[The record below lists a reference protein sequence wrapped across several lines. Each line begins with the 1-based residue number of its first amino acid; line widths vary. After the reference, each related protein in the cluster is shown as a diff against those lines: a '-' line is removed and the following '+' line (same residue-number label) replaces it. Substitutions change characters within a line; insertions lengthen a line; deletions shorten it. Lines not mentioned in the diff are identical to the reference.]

1 MRKDVLISLLAITG
15 APVAALA
22 DADVVIDKTAWT
34 GDDLTVSEDGSVTVS
49 TGKEVSIEKELAPG
63 KYMLQRATF
72 TDNAKIVAVY
82 KGKEYAPGVAFT
94 IDSDAPAKVKV
105 KVRAVTPGEFKFSG
119 VKFTLI
125 FDFAA
130 PVKELGAQLGEI
142 VSGTSDYFRRTDAWT
157 KGKDGKPSLEMQVA
171 DYASQ
176 LDIIEKG
183 DYEVYVKN
191 HLWQGKNSPELRA
204 LTDGIAALAKVVEK
218 ANDNENAYFSAQN
231 AYEAAEY
238 QFRSF
243 SSTWYTVAEEIRATY
258 QADYNK
264 IQQSINDF
272 KALAREK
279 YDAGEAK
286 ELKTAEFT
294 ENFNRMLNELEANI
308 GVSDAA
314 WINIYAV
321 YQDGLRVF
329 NAAQEEI
336 HTQMP
341 DDGNYADWNE
351 EALNAMRSAWK
362 KVSDLYKTIDADKTK
377 ASELEENFRTL
388 KEAQVVVINATKD
401 EYLAKH
407 VDAEAKKAA
416 ADQLLSAL
424 EDGFQ
429 SLGDD
434 FQYLEKSDDVNQKY
448 ANRVKEIRTA
458 INALKDKVAKDYKA
472 PHNIRTASYD
482 ADRDAIQA
490 KISSLRSDA
499 GAIIQN
505 YENYQKLLKALGT
518 ETGLQ
523 KKLDD
528 AKAAVAKM
536 KPADEKDTYDVAA
549 HFQKTAAG
557 LQKTIDE
564 IKAAVEKSYQEKML
578 TETVR
583 GDFQSQIDAAA
594 MAIGKYQDDATAAL
608 DRYDVVSTA
617 IKDYEAALTTLR
629 GTVGPKTLVVA
640 TPATEV
646 TGKTYGERITKLQTE
661 IDRVAG
667 NFSAAKEKLDADLL
681 AALLAVQLKETI
693 LTDAQALNAAFAN
706 DKVNSDKTAKIE
718 AAKAMYDAASK
729 VVDAIKAD
737 IDKYKGVPY
746 EYYNVTWTEDN
757 LGLKYDELLQ
767 DLNDIEASTNTQKAK
782 IQAVAATKDDI
793 TEDNAVEAMSLLS
806 VIKGDVDAIN
816 DALSAL
822 LGRVDEQKA
831 HVNAENQAYT
841 DFIGNQY
848 YYYPKGAELVSRTL
862 TEAKKAF
869 VIPGE
874 SIDPQIQATT
884 TKLEALKAEAAT
896 ARAKEILQ
904 ESCKDSYDAE
914 GHVVKGITSRLSDLQ
929 LEANALKAMATDS
942 TANYNAYQK
951 LKENFDG
958 QKIDIW
964 NYTYGSGYYA
974 REDYSTHYGFV
985 SAFDAVRTRIN
996 QKTDGT
1002 NADYYRGLLAYP
1014 DGVHFKEREAIK
1026 QAIEDAYKAGKAW
1039 TGTLKYNSYTYKYE
1053 PVLNTEIVRRMTD
1066 LSNVLKMLPKQ
1077 AYNDKTNYYTQVD
1090 EGNKCQTLWDE
1101 VNGLFNA
1108 SDLRP
1113 ETLKPYL
1120 SQLGD
1125 LLKRI
1130 KEQKALVVK
1139 YYAEG
1144 LTTTNNSDVSKAYR
1158 RIETELGGLKAF
1170 IEGNS
1175 EYNAAIAGDN
1185 LTRYNTFCEKVQET
1199 ENKYGEGTAQIAG
1212 YQNISTEELKELVN
1226 VESIIAAQENIYK
1239 YAALIKNLKDDAA
1252 ATYAE
1257 TTSPALWDIAE
1268 ANAKK
1273 AQEYTDQIEAYK
1285 KELDLAVN
1293 TAVRAK
1299 LEEMLANLNDNQLA
1313 PAKEKVASYDKNVRD
1328 NAFANVQEFYDR
1340 VSADDYKKSQ
1350 LLVSNLDNDW
1360 NFFGMVPN
1368 LLVAD
1373 LEQAA
1378 QNEWKALYEGVYVGV
1393 DGTLTEGDDR
1403 YAGAKADN
1411 EKWLAALEG
1420 FAYEGKDDDF
1430 KSYKDCVAKYLTP
1443 ATELAAKAADGT
1455 FTGKIADLQRYIDA
1469 FYAEAGA
1476 VYTSAKA
1483 KADAYDANIK
1493 NFDQLTIDYNT
1504 VTERIKAAQEYY
1516 GAFNVAS
1523 SRIEANIASAF
1534 NQVKRWQ
1541 ADLTRQ
1547 NASQEM
1553 SKRIYGLTIGEDK
1566 QWYDCHSIKILSIDG
1581 IYNAANQAEV
1591 DAIKADIV
1599 AIETQKREALD
1610 NLTGTAADE
1619 VKAYYDEHCKNLAKE
1634 LDDLLKEF
1642 DENATLAEA
1651 KKDAGLLALEKKVAQ
1666 ARMGL
1671 IKLVNAE
1678 LIEGVANSLE
1688 MLVSQAESGYSAV
1701 NITYDGVY
1709 TPVKVEYKSALD
1721 ACREE
1726 LDGVKNLITSYGDEI
1741 VTYKTKVIHL
1751 LNVLIDRMGA
1761 TRMDIIEA
1769 NKPYVAHAKAMENL
1783 QNAYDALVA
1792 EQTRVKELIASYQ
1805 HSSTVLEE
1813 SSYKQVGNEVFV
1825 LERGKSYMENYEK
1838 LFFNV
1843 ASEKAEEVSG
1853 VLEQAAKTLEEGPV
1867 SAILTDSQ
1875 VESYKDGCLYD
1886 AYAKLAVAEVF
1897 GAWYE
1902 TTQVYQSNV
1911 WGARSAMENSFDKS
1925 GTKIYDEDGALREQ
1939 FDNLKLACRNF
1950 DNYLTSENGRIDLIL
1965 PTKDINGNAW
1975 LNPDGS
1981 VAVVKPINYPKDEE
1995 YGVKLVAATSESL
2008 VESMNA
2014 LRTSI
2019 EENTYVLGDV
2029 TEDGVVLTDDYLAVL
2044 NALLDPET
2052 LEGGKVF
2059 AAADVNR
2066 DGKISIADVTLI
2078 AAKVTN
2084 GLWPSLGGSLNAPM
2098 VGSENFTVSAE
2109 DNNGVQRIA
2118 INLENRKDYVAC
2130 QMDIVLPAGMTVV
2143 GESVGNRANG
2153 HALYSKDINGVHRV
2167 VISTIENNSF
2177 PNGSAILYLDVQG
2190 GSIDKV
2196 ALDNVIF
2203 AEANGRE
2210 TTITGNDATGINGM
2224 ETEGSLKQKIYT
2236 VGGQLLDKVKQGI
2249 NIVRNAN
2256 GKTQK
2261 VTGK

>member
-142 VSGTSDYFRRTDAWT
+142 VSGTSDYFRTTDAWT

-191 HLWQGKNSPELRA
+191 HLWQGEKSPELRA
-204 LTDGIAALAKVVEK
+204 LTDGIGALADVVEK
-218 ANDNENAYFSAQN
+218 ANVNENSYKSALDAYTDAKR
-231 AYEAAEY
+231 
-238 QFRSF
+238 QFDGF
-243 SSTWYTVAEEIRATY
+243 YWTWYYTDKAMKETY
-258 QADYNK
+258 QADYDK
-264 IQQSINDF
+264 IKKDIEDF
-272 KALAREK
+272 GTLAMQK
-279 YDAGEAK
+279 YNAGAAN
-286 ELKTAEFT
+286 ELKTDEFT
-294 ENFNRMLNELEANI
+294 ENFSWQFNKLKANI
-308 GVSDAA
+308 GTSGNA
-314 WINIYAV
+314 WLNISAT
-321 YQDGLRVF
+321 YQDGLSSF

-341 DDGNYADWNE
+341 DDGNYADWNA

-377 ASELEENFRTL
+377 ASELKENFRTL

-407 VDAEAKKAA
+407 ADAEAKKDA
-416 ADQLLSAL
+416 ADQLLADL
-424 EDGFQ
+424 E
-429 SLGDD
+429 DD
-434 FQYLEKSDDVNQKY
+434 FQYLEESDDVNQKY

-458 INALKDKVAKDYKA
+458 INALKGKVDKDYKA
-472 PHNIRTASYD
+472 PHNIRTANYD

-557 LQKTIDE
+557 LQKTIDQ
-564 IKAAVEKSYQEKML
+564 IKAAVEKGYQEKTL

-594 MAIGKYQDDATAAL
+594 MAVVKYQDDATAAMA
-608 DRYDVVSTA
+608 RYDVVNTA
-617 IKDYEAALTTLR
+617 IKDYKDALATLR
-629 GTVGPKTLVVA
+629 ATVGTKTLVVA

-667 NFSAAKEKLDADLL
+667 NFSAAKEKLDAEHL

-693 LTDAQALNAAFAN
+693 LTDAQALNDAFAN

-718 AAKAMYDAASK
+718 AAKAMYDAASEI
-729 VVDAIKAD
+729 VDAIKAD

-816 DALSAL
+816 DALSDL
-822 LGRVDEQKA
+822 LTRVDAQKD
-831 HVNAENQAYT
+831 HVNAEKQAYT

-862 TEAKKAF
+862 KEAKDAF

-884 TKLEALKAEAAT
+884 TKLDALKAEAAT

-914 GHVVKGITSRLSDLQ
+914 GHVVKGITSRLNDLQ
-929 LEANALKAMATDS
+929 QEANALKKLATDS
-942 TANYNAYQK
+942 TANYDAYQE
-951 LKENFDG
+951 LKRNIAEQG
-958 QKIDIW
+958 IMIW
-964 NYTYGSGYYA
+964 CGYDYYG
-974 REDYSTHYGFV
+974 RDKMDYCYGFAN
-985 SAFDAVRTRIN
+985 AFNAAWKYVNRF
-996 QKTDGT
+996 TDGT
-1002 NADYYRGLLAYP
+1002 NAAYYLGLLSYP
-1014 DGVHFKEREAIK
+1014 DGVHFKEREAIR

-1053 PVLNTEIVRRMTD
+1053 PVLNTGIVRRMTD
-1066 LSNVLKMLPKQ
+1066 LSNVLQMLPKQ
-1077 AYNDKTNYYTQVD
+1077 AYNDHTNYITQVD
-1090 EGNKCQTLWDE
+1090 ELNKRQALWDE

-1130 KEQKALVVK
+1130 KEQKALVEK

-1144 LTTTNNSDVSKAYR
+1144 LTTTNNVTVSEAYR
-1158 RIETELGGLKAF
+1158 RIKIELDGLKAF

-1239 YAALIKNLKDDAA
+1239 YAVLIKNLKDDAA
-1252 ATYAE
+1252 DTYAE

-1285 KELDLAVN
+1285 KDLDLAVN

-1360 NFFGMVPN
+1360 SFFGMVPN

-1378 QNEWKALYEGVYVGV
+1378 QNEWKVLYEGVYVGV

-1420 FAYEGKDDDF
+1420 FAYEGKDDDL
-1430 KSYKDCVAKYLTP
+1430 KSYKDRVAKYLTP

-1455 FTGKIADLQRYIDA
+1455 FTGKIADLQRYINA

-1476 VYTSAKA
+1476 VYISAKA

-1504 VTERIKAAQEYY
+1504 VTERIKAAQDYY

-1553 SKRIYGLTIGEDK
+1553 SKRVYGLTIGEDK

-1581 IYNAANQAEV
+1581 IYNAANLAEV

-1642 DENATLAEA
+1642 AENATPAEA

-1678 LIEGVANSLE
+1678 LIDGVASSLGT
-1688 MLVSQAESGYSAV
+1688 LVSQAELTYSNV
-1701 NITYDGVY
+1701 NKTYDQVY
-1709 TPVKVEYKSALD
+1709 APVKVEYKSALD

-1751 LNVLIDRMGA
+1751 LNGLIDRMGA

-1769 NKPYVAHAKAMENL
+1769 NKPYVAHAKAMKDL

-1805 HSSTVLEE
+1805 HASRE
-1813 SSYKQVGNEVFV
+1813 VGYPEWQGLGEMFCF
-1825 LERGKSYMENYEK
+1825 EIGKSYMENYEK
-1838 LFFNV
+1838 MFFNV

-1867 SAILTDSQ
+1867 SAILSDSQ

-1886 AYAKLAVAEVF
+1886 AYAKLATVEAF
-1897 GAWYE
+1897 GAWKE
-1902 TTQVYQSNV
+1902 TQSVYQSNV
-1911 WGARSAMENSFDKS
+1911 CTARNDMENSFNKS
-1925 GTKIYDEDGALREQ
+1925 GTNIYDEDNSLWEQ
-1939 FDNLKLACRNF
+1939 FENLERAYQRF
-1950 DNYLTSENGRIDLIL
+1950 DSYLDFVDIYRIL

-1975 LNPDGS
+1975 LNPDGTE
-1981 VAVVKPINYPKDEE
+1981 AWQKEINYSKDEE

-2014 LRTSI
+2014 LRASV
-2019 EENTYVLGDV
+2019 EENTYVLGDI
-2029 TEDGVVLTDDYLAVL
+2029 TEDGIVLTDDYLAVL

-2066 DGKISIADVTLI
+2066 DGKISVADVTLI

-2084 GLWPSLGGSLNAPM
+2084 GIWPSLGGYLNAPM
-2098 VGSENFTVSAE
+2098 LGSENLTVSAE

-2130 QMDIVLPAGMTVV
+2130 QMDIILPAGMTVV

-2153 HALYSKDINGVHRV
+2153 HALYSKDIDGVHRV
-2167 VISTIENNSF
+2167 VISTIENNCF
-2177 PNGSAILYLDVQG
+2177 TNGSAILYLDVQG

-2196 ALDNVIF
+2196 ALDKVIF

-2224 ETEGSLKQKIYT
+2224 EAEGSLKQKIYT

>member
-191 HLWQGKNSPELRA
+191 HLWQGKNSPEFRA

-424 EDGFQ
+424 ED
-429 SLGDD
+429 D

-536 KPADEKDTYDVAA
+536 KPAAEGDTYDMAA
-549 HFQKTAAG
+549 HFQKTAAD

-564 IKAAVEKSYQEKML
+564 IKAAVEKGYQEKTL

-594 MAIGKYQDDATAAL
+594 MAVVKYQDDATAAMA
-608 DRYDVVSTA
+608 RYDVVNTA
-617 IKDYEAALTTLR
+617 IKDYKDALATLR
-629 GTVGPKTLVVA
+629 ATVGTKTLVVA

-667 NFSAAKEKLDADLL
+667 DFSAAKKKLDADLL
-681 AALLAVQLKETI
+681 AALLTVKLKETI
-693 LTDAQALNAAFAN
+693 LTDAQALNDAFAN

-737 IDKYKGVPY
+737 IDEYKGVPY

-767 DLNDIEASTNTQKAK
+767 DLNEIEANANTQKAK
-782 IQAVAATKDDI
+782 IQAVAATEDDI

-816 DALSAL
+816 DALSEL
-822 LGRVDEQKA
+822 LTRVNAQKA
-831 HVNAENQAYT
+831 HVNAEKQAYT

-862 TEAKKAF
+862 TEAKNAF
-869 VIPGE
+869 KIPGE

-884 TKLEALKAEAAT
+884 NKLEALKAEAAT

-914 GHVVKGITSRLSDLQ
+914 GHVVKGITSRLNDLQ
-929 LEANALKAMATDS
+929 LEANALKALAIDS
-942 TANYNAYQK
+942 TANYDAYQK
-951 LKENFDG
+951 LKDNFVG
-958 QKIDIW
+958 QRIDIW
-964 NYTYGSGYYA
+964 NYSSWG
-974 REDYSTHYGFV
+974 RDYTTTHYGFAN
-985 SAFDAVRTRIN
+985 AFDAVRTRIN
-996 QKTDGT
+996 QKTNGT
-1002 NADYYRGLLAYP
+1002 NAAYYLSLLAYP
-1014 DGVHFKEREAIK
+1014 DGVHFKER
-1026 QAIEDAYKAGKAW
+1026 QAIEQAIEAAYKAGKAW
-1039 TGTLKYNSYTYKYE
+1039 TGSFKYNYNTYKNE
-1053 PVLNTEIVRRMTD
+1053 PELNTGIARRMTD

-1077 AYNDKTNYYTQVD
+1077 AYNDYTNNSTQVD
-1090 EGNKCQTLWDE
+1090 EGNKCQALWDE

-1120 SQLGD
+1120 SKLGD

-1130 KEQKALVVK
+1130 KEQKALVEK
-1139 YYAEG
+1139 YYAEA
-1144 LTTTNNSDVSKAYR
+1144 LTTTNNSMVSEAYR
-1158 RIETELGGLKAF
+1158 SIKFELDGLKAF

-1175 EYNAAIAGDN
+1175 EYNGAIAGDN
-1185 LTRYNTFCEKVQET
+1185 LARYNTFCTKVQET
-1199 ENKYGEGTAQIAG
+1199 EDKYGEGTAQIAG

-1239 YAALIKNLKDDAA
+1239 YAALIKNLKDKAA
-1252 ATYAE
+1252 HTYAE
-1257 TTSPALWDIAE
+1257 TTSPALWDIKE
-1268 ANAKK
+1268 DNAAK
-1273 AQEYTDQIEAYK
+1273 AMEYTDQIEAYK
-1285 KELDLAVN
+1285 KDLDLAVN

-1313 PAKEKVASYDKNVRD
+1313 PAKEKVAGFDKNVRD

-1350 LLVSNLDNDW
+1350 LLVSNLDDDW
-1360 NFFGMVPN
+1360 SFFGMVPN

-1420 FAYEGKDDDF
+1420 FAYEGKGDDL

-1455 FTGKIADLQRYIDA
+1455 FTGKIADLQRYINA

-1504 VTERIKAAQEYY
+1504 VTERIKAAQDYY

-1523 SRIEANIASAF
+1523 SRIEANIASTF
-1534 NQVKRWQ
+1534 DQVKRWQ

-1553 SKRIYGLTIGEDK
+1553 SKRVYGLIIGEDK

-1581 IYNAANQAEV
+1581 IYNAANLAEV

-1610 NLTGTAADE
+1610 NLTGAAADE

-1642 DENATLAEA
+1642 DENATPAEA

-1678 LIEGVANSLE
+1678 LIDGVASSLGT
-1688 MLVSQAESGYSAV
+1688 LVSQAETTYSSV
-1701 NITYDGVY
+1701 NTTYEQVY
-1709 TPVKVEYKSALD
+1709 APVKVEYKSALD

-1769 NKPYVAHAKAMENL
+1769 NKPYVAHAKAMKDL
-1783 QNAYDALVA
+1783 QDAYDALVA

-1813 SSYKQVGNEVFV
+1813 SSWKQVGNEVFV
-1825 LERGKSYMENYEK
+1825 FESGKSYMENYEK

-1875 VESYKDGCLYD
+1875 VESYKDGSLKD
-1886 AYAKLAVAEVF
+1886 AYAKLETVEVL

-1902 TTQVYQSNV
+1902 TKQVYQFNV
-1911 WGARSAMENSFDKS
+1911 LSALYDMDKSFNKS

-1939 FDNLKLACRNF
+1939 FDNLKLARQNF
-1950 DNYLTSENGRIDLIL
+1950 DNYLAFGEMGQIDLIL

-1981 VAVVKPINYPKDEE
+1981 VAAVKPINYPKDEE

-2014 LRTSI
+2014 LRASV

-2098 VGSENFTVSAE
+2098 VGSENLTVSAE

-2130 QMDIVLPAGMTVV
+2130 QMDIILPAGMTVV

-2153 HALYSKDINGVHRV
+2153 HALYSKDIDGVHRV

-2177 PNGSAILYLDVQG
+2177 TNGSAILYLDVQG
-2190 GSIDKV
+2190 GCIDKV
-2196 ALDNVIF
+2196 ALDKVIF

-2210 TTITGNDATGINGM
+2210 TYITGSDATGISGM
-2224 ETEGSLKQKIYT
+2224 EAEGSLKQKIYT

>member
-341 DDGNYADWNE
+341 DDGNYADWNA
-351 EALNAMRSAWK
+351 EALNAMRLAWK
-362 KVSDLYKTIDADKTK
+362 EVSDLYKTIDADKTK
-377 ASELEENFRTL
+377 ASKLEENFRTL
-388 KEAQVVVINATKD
+388 KEAQVDSINATKG
-401 EYLAKH
+401 EYLAMH
-407 VDAEAKKAA
+407 ADAEAKKRA
-416 ADQLLSAL
+416 ADQLLADL
-424 EDGFQ
+424 E
-429 SLGDD
+429 DD
-434 FQYLEKSDDVNQKY
+434 FQYLEKSEDVNLKY

-523 KKLDD
+523 KQLDD

-536 KPADEKDTYDVAA
+536 KPAAEGDTYDMAA

-564 IKAAVEKSYQEKML
+564 IKAAVEKGYQEKTL

-594 MAIGKYQDDATAAL
+594 MAVVKYQDDATAAMA
-608 DRYDVVSTA
+608 RYDVVNTA
-617 IKDYEAALTTLR
+617 IKDYKDALATLR
-629 GTVGPKTLVVA
+629 ATVGTKTLVVA

-693 LTDAQALNAAFAN
+693 LTDAQALNDAFAN

-737 IDKYKGVPY
+737 IDEYKGVPY

-767 DLNDIEASTNTQKAK
+767 DLNEIEANANTQKAK
-782 IQAVAATKDDI
+782 IQAVAATEDDI

-816 DALSAL
+816 DALSEL
-822 LGRVDEQKA
+822 LTRVNAQKA
-831 HVNAENQAYT
+831 HVNAEKQAYT
-841 DFIGNQY
+841 DLIGNQY

-862 TEAKKAF
+862 TEAKNAF

-914 GHVVKGITSRLSDLQ
+914 GHVVKGITSRLNDLQ
-929 LEANALKAMATDS
+929 LEANALKALAIDS
-942 TANYNAYQK
+942 TANYDAYQK
-951 LKENFDG
+951 LKDNFVG
-958 QKIDIW
+958 QRIDIW
-964 NYTYGSGYYA
+964 NYSSWG
-974 REDYSTHYGFV
+974 RDYTTTHYGFAN
-985 SAFDAVRTRIN
+985 AFDAVRTRIN
-996 QKTDGT
+996 QKTNGT
-1002 NADYYRGLLAYP
+1002 NAAYYLSLLAYP
-1014 DGVHFKEREAIK
+1014 DGVHFKER
-1026 QAIEDAYKAGKAW
+1026 QAIEQAIEAAYKAGKAW
-1039 TGTLKYNSYTYKYE
+1039 TGSFKYNYNTYKNE
-1053 PVLNTEIVRRMTD
+1053 PELNTGIARRMTD

-1077 AYNDKTNYYTQVD
+1077 AYNDYTNNSTQVD
-1090 EGNKCQTLWDE
+1090 EGNKCQALWDE

-1120 SQLGD
+1120 SKLGD

-1130 KEQKALVVK
+1130 KEQKALVEK

-1144 LTTTNNSDVSKAYR
+1144 LTTTNHKTVSEAYR
-1158 RIETELGGLKAF
+1158 SIKIELDGLKAF
-1170 IEGNS
+1170 IEGNGD
-1175 EYNAAIAGDN
+1175 YNAVIAGDN
-1185 LTRYNTFCEKVQET
+1185 LIRYNTFCAKVQET
-1199 ENKYGEGTAQIAG
+1199 EDKYGEGTAQIAG

-1239 YAALIKNLKDDAA
+1239 YAALIKNLKDKAA
-1252 ATYAE
+1252 DTYAE
-1257 TTSPALWDIAE
+1257 TTSPALWDIDE
-1268 ANAKK
+1268 DNAAK
-1273 AQEYTDQIEAYK
+1273 AMEYTDQIEAYK
-1285 KELDLAVN
+1285 KDLDLAVN

-1299 LEEMLANLNDNQLA
+1299 LEEMLANLNNNQLA
-1313 PAKEKVASYDKNVRD
+1313 PAKEKVAGFDKNVRD

-1350 LLVSNLDNDW
+1350 LLVSNLDADW

-1420 FAYEGKDDDF
+1420 FAYEGKDDDL

-1469 FYAEAGA
+1469 FYTEAGA

-1553 SKRIYGLTIGEDK
+1553 SKRVYGLTIGEDK
-1566 QWYDCHSIKILSIDG
+1566 QWYDCHSINILSIDG
-1581 IYNAANQAEV
+1581 IYNAANLAEV

-1642 DENATLAEA
+1642 VENATPAEA

-1671 IKLVNAE
+1671 IKLVNTE

-1688 MLVSQAESGYSAV
+1688 MLVSQAESSYSNV

-1769 NKPYVAHAKAMENL
+1769 NKPYVAHAKAMKDL

-1805 HSSTVLEE
+1805 HAS
-1813 SSYKQVGNEVFV
+1813 EVREYSDWEGLGEMFYF
-1825 LERGKSYMENYEK
+1825 EGGKSYMENYEK
-1838 LFFNV
+1838 QFFNE
-1843 ASEKAEEVSG
+1843 ASEKAEVVSD

-1886 AYAKLAVAEVF
+1886 AYAKLATVEAF
-1897 GAWYE
+1897 GAWKE
-1902 TTQVYQSNV
+1902 TQSVYQSNV
-1911 WGARSAMENSFDKS
+1911 LSARDAMEKSFNKS
-1925 GTKIYDEDGALREQ
+1925 GTNIYDEDNTLWEQ
-1939 FDNLKLACRNF
+1939 FNNLERACQNF
-1950 DNYLTSENGRIDLIL
+1950 DNYRNFVDIYRIL

-1981 VAVVKPINYPKDEE
+1981 EARQKEINYSKDEE

-2029 TEDGVVLTDDYLAVL
+2029 TEDGVVLTDDYLTVL
-2044 NALLDPET
+2044 NAVLDPET

-2098 VGSENFTVSAE
+2098 VGSENLTVSAE

-2153 HALYSKDINGVHRV
+2153 HALYSKDIDGVHRV

-2177 PNGSAILYLDVQG
+2177 TNGSAILYLDVQG

-2196 ALDNVIF
+2196 ALDKVIF

>member
-22 DADVVIDKTAWT
+22 DADVVIDKTAWS

-82 KGKEYAPGVAFT
+82 KGKEYAPEVAFT
-94 IDSDAPAKVKV
+94 IEGDAPAKVRV

-183 DYEVYVKN
+183 DYDVYVKN

-204 LTDGIAALAKVVEK
+204 LAEGIGALAKVVEK

-424 EDGFQ
+424 ED
-429 SLGDD
+429 D

-490 KISSLRSDA
+490 KINSLRSDA

-536 KPADEKDTYDVAA
+536 KPAAEGDTYDMAA

-564 IKAAVEKSYQEKML
+564 IKAAVEKGYQEKTL

-594 MAIGKYQDDATAAL
+594 MAVGKYQDDATAAMA
-608 DRYDVVSTA
+608 RYDVVNTA
-617 IKDYEAALTTLR
+617 IKDYKGALATLR
-629 GTVGPKTLVVA
+629 ATVGTKTLVVA

-646 TGKTYGERITKLQTE
+646 TGKTYGERITQLQTE

-737 IDKYKGVPY
+737 IDEYKGVPY

-767 DLNDIEASTNTQKAK
+767 DLNDIEANANTQKAK
-782 IQAVAATKDDI
+782 IQAVAATEDDI

-816 DALSAL
+816 DALSEL
-822 LGRVDEQKA
+822 LTRVNAQKA
-831 HVNAENQAYT
+831 HVNAEKQAYT

-862 TEAKKAF
+862 TEAKNAF

-914 GHVVKGITSRLSDLQ
+914 GHVVKGITSRLNDLQ

-951 LKENFDG
+951 LKDNFVG
-958 QKIDIW
+958 QRIDIW
-964 NYTYGSGYYA
+964 NYSSWG
-974 REDYSTHYGFV
+974 RDYTTTHYGFAN
-985 SAFDAVRTRIN
+985 AFDAVRTRIN
-996 QKTDGT
+996 QKTNGT
-1002 NADYYRGLLAYP
+1002 NAAYYLSLLAYP
-1014 DGVHFKEREAIK
+1014 DGVHFKER
-1026 QAIEDAYKAGKAW
+1026 QAIEQAIEAAYKAGKAW
-1039 TGTLKYNSYTYKYE
+1039 TGSFKYNYNTYKNE
-1053 PVLNTEIVRRMTD
+1053 PELNTGIARRMTD

-1077 AYNDKTNYYTQVD
+1077 AYNDYTNNSTQVD
-1090 EGNKCQTLWDE
+1090 EGNKCQALWDE

-1120 SQLGD
+1120 SKLGD

-1130 KEQKALVVK
+1130 KEQKTLVEK

-1144 LTTTNNSDVSKAYR
+1144 LTTTNHKTVSEAYR
-1158 RIETELGGLKAF
+1158 SIKLKLDELKAF

-1175 EYNAAIAGDN
+1175 EYNGAIAGDN
-1185 LTRYNTFCEKVQET
+1185 LTRYNTFCAKVQET
-1199 ENKYGEGTAQIAG
+1199 EDKYGEGTAQIAG

-1239 YAALIKNLKDDAA
+1239 YAVLIKDLKDEAA
-1252 ATYAE
+1252 ATYAN
-1257 TTSPALWDIAE
+1257 TTSPALWDIEE

-1273 AQEYTDQIEAYK
+1273 AQKYTDQIEAYK

-1293 TAVRAK
+1293 TAVRVK

-1313 PAKEKVASYDKNVRD
+1313 PAKEKVAGFDKNVRD
-1328 NAFANVQEFYDR
+1328 NAFSNVQEFYDR

-1420 FAYEGKDDDF
+1420 FAYEGKDDDL

-1455 FTGKIADLQRYIDA
+1455 FTGKIADLQRYINA

-1504 VTERIKAAQEYY
+1504 VTERIKTAQEYY

-1553 SKRIYGLTIGEDK
+1553 SKRVYGLIIGEDK

-1642 DENATLAEA
+1642 DENATPAEA

-1688 MLVSQAESGYSAV
+1688 MLVSQAESSYSNV

-1721 ACREE
+1721 ACRNE

-1769 NKPYVAHAKAMENL
+1769 NKPYVAHAKAMKDL
-1783 QNAYDALVA
+1783 QDAYDALVA

-1805 HSSTVLEE
+1805 HSSNVLEE
-1813 SSYKQVGNEVFV
+1813 SSWKQVGNEVFV
-1825 LERGKSYMENYEK
+1825 FERGKSYMENYEK

-1875 VESYKDGCLYD
+1875 VESYKDGSLKD
-1886 AYAKLAVAEVF
+1886 AYAKLETVEVL

-1902 TTQVYQSNV
+1902 TKQVYQFNV
-1911 WGARSAMENSFDKS
+1911 LSALYDMEKSFYKS

-1939 FDNLKLACRNF
+1939 FDNLKLAQQNF
-1950 DNYLTSENGRIDLIL
+1950 DNYLAFGEMGQIDLIL

-1981 VAVVKPINYPKDEE
+1981 VAAVKPINYPKDEE

-2044 NALLDPET
+2044 NALLDSET

-2098 VGSENFTVSAE
+2098 VGSENLTVSAE

-2130 QMDIVLPAGMTVV
+2130 QMDIILPAGMTVV

-2153 HALYSKDINGVHRV
+2153 HALYSKDIDGVHRV
-2167 VISTIENNSF
+2167 VISTIENNCF
-2177 PNGSAILYLDVQG
+2177 TNGSAILYLDVQG

-2196 ALDNVIF
+2196 ALDKVIF

-2210 TTITGNDATGINGM
+2210 TYITGSDATGINGM
-2224 ETEGSLKQKIYT
+2224 EAEGSLKQKIYT

>member
-22 DADVVIDKTAWT
+22 DADVVIDKTAWS

-82 KGKEYAPGVAFT
+82 KGKEYAPEVAFT
-94 IDSDAPAKVKV
+94 IEGDAPAKVRV

-183 DYEVYVKN
+183 DYDVYVKN

-204 LTDGIAALAKVVEK
+204 LAEGIGALAKVVEK

-279 YDAGEAK
+279 FDAGEAK

-424 EDGFQ
+424 ED
-429 SLGDD
+429 D

-490 KISSLRSDA
+490 KINSLRSDA

-536 KPADEKDTYDVAA
+536 KPAAEGDTYDMAA

-564 IKAAVEKSYQEKML
+564 IKAAVEKGYQEKTL

-594 MAIGKYQDDATAAL
+594 MAVGKYQDDATAAMA
-608 DRYDVVSTA
+608 RYDVMNTA
-617 IKDYEAALTTLR
+617 IKDYKGALATLR
-629 GTVGPKTLVVA
+629 ATVGTKTLVVA

-646 TGKTYGERITKLQTE
+646 TGKTYGERITQLQTE

-737 IDKYKGVPY
+737 IDEYKGVPY

-767 DLNDIEASTNTQKAK
+767 DLNDIEANANTQKAK
-782 IQAVAATKDDI
+782 IQAVAATEDDI

-816 DALSAL
+816 DALSEL
-822 LGRVDEQKA
+822 LTRVNAQKA
-831 HVNAENQAYT
+831 HVNAEKQAYT

-848 YYYPKGAELVSRTL
+848 YDYPKGAELVSRTL
-862 TEAKKAF
+862 TEAKNAF

-914 GHVVKGITSRLSDLQ
+914 GHVVKGITSRLNDLQ
-929 LEANALKAMATDS
+929 LEANALKALAIDS
-942 TANYNAYQK
+942 TANYDAYQK
-951 LKENFDG
+951 LKDNFVG
-958 QKIDIW
+958 QRIDIW
-964 NYTYGSGYYA
+964 NYSSWG
-974 REDYSTHYGFV
+974 RDYTTTHYGFAN
-985 SAFDAVRTRIN
+985 AFDAVRTRIN
-996 QKTDGT
+996 QKTNGT
-1002 NADYYRGLLAYP
+1002 NAAYYLSLLAYP
-1014 DGVHFKEREAIK
+1014 DGVHFKER
-1026 QAIEDAYKAGKAW
+1026 QAIEQAIEAAYKAGKAW
-1039 TGTLKYNSYTYKYE
+1039 TGSFKYNYNTDKNE
-1053 PVLNTEIVRRMTD
+1053 PELNTGIARRMTD

-1077 AYNDKTNYYTQVD
+1077 AYNDYTNNSTQVD
-1090 EGNKCQTLWDE
+1090 EGNKCQALWDE

-1120 SQLGD
+1120 SKLGD

-1130 KEQKALVVK
+1130 KEQKTLVEK

-1144 LTTTNNSDVSKAYR
+1144 LTTTNHKTVSEAYR
-1158 RIETELGGLKAF
+1158 SIKLKLDELKAF

-1175 EYNAAIAGDN
+1175 EYNGAIAGDN
-1185 LTRYNTFCEKVQET
+1185 LTRYNTFCAKVQET
-1199 ENKYGEGTAQIAG
+1199 EDKYGEGTAQIAG

-1239 YAALIKNLKDDAA
+1239 YAVLIKDLKDEAA
-1252 ATYAE
+1252 ATYAN
-1257 TTSPALWDIAE
+1257 TTSPALWDIEE

-1273 AQEYTDQIEAYK
+1273 AQKYTDQIEAYK

-1293 TAVRAK
+1293 TAVRVK

-1313 PAKEKVASYDKNVRD
+1313 PAKEKVAGFDKNVRD

-1420 FAYEGKDDDF
+1420 FAYEGKDDDL

-1455 FTGKIADLQRYIDA
+1455 FTGKIADLQRYINA

-1504 VTERIKAAQEYY
+1504 VTERIKTAQEYY

-1553 SKRIYGLTIGEDK
+1553 SKRVYGLIIGEDK

-1642 DENATLAEA
+1642 DENATPAEA

-1688 MLVSQAESGYSAV
+1688 MLVSQAESSYSNV

-1721 ACREE
+1721 ACRNE

-1769 NKPYVAHAKAMENL
+1769 NKPYVAHAKAMKDL
-1783 QNAYDALVA
+1783 QDAYDALVA

-1813 SSYKQVGNEVFV
+1813 SSWKQVGNEVFV
-1825 LERGKSYMENYEK
+1825 FERGKSYMENYEK

-1875 VESYKDGCLYD
+1875 VESYKDGSLKD
-1886 AYAKLAVAEVF
+1886 AYAKLETVEVL

-1902 TTQVYQSNV
+1902 TKQVYQFNV
-1911 WGARSAMENSFDKS
+1911 LSALYDMEKSFYKS

-1939 FDNLKLACRNF
+1939 FDNLKLAQQNF
-1950 DNYLTSENGRIDLIL
+1950 DNYLAFGEMGQIDLIL

-1981 VAVVKPINYPKDEE
+1981 VAAVKPINYPKDEE

-2044 NALLDPET
+2044 NALLDSET

-2098 VGSENFTVSAE
+2098 VGSENLTVSAE

-2153 HALYSKDINGVHRV
+2153 HALYSKDIDGVHRV
-2167 VISTIENNSF
+2167 VISTIENNCF
-2177 PNGSAILYLDVQG
+2177 TNGSAILYLDVQG

-2196 ALDNVIF
+2196 ALDKVIF

-2210 TTITGNDATGINGM
+2210 TYITGSDATGINGM
-2224 ETEGSLKQKIYT
+2224 EAEGSLKQKIYT

>member
-63 KYMLQRATF
+63 KYMLQPATF

-94 IDSDAPAKVKV
+94 IDGAAPAKVKV

-119 VKFTLI
+119 VKFTLL

-130 PVKELGAQLGEI
+130 PVKELSAQLGEI
-142 VSGTSDYFRRTDAWT
+142 VSGTSEYFRTTDAWK
-157 KGKDGKPSLEMQVA
+157 KGNDEKPSLEMQVA

-191 HLWQGKNSPELRA
+191 HLWQGEKSPELRA
-204 LTDGIAALAKVVEK
+204 LTDGIGALADVVEK
-218 ANDNENAYFSAQN
+218 ANVNENSYKSALDAYTDAKR
-231 AYEAAEY
+231 
-238 QFRSF
+238 QFDGF
-243 SSTWYTVAEEIRATY
+243 YWTWYYTDKAMKETY
-258 QADYNK
+258 QADYDK
-264 IQQSINDF
+264 IKKDIEDF
-272 KALAREK
+272 GTLAKQK
-279 YDAGEAK
+279 YDAGAAK

-294 ENFNRMLNELEANI
+294 ENFNRQFNTLKANI
-308 GVSDAA
+308 GTSGNA
-314 WINIYAV
+314 WLNISAT
-321 YQDGLRVF
+321 YQDGLRSF

-341 DDGNYADWNE
+341 DDGYYADWNA
-351 EALNAMRSAWK
+351 EALDAMRKEWK

-377 ASELEENFRTL
+377 ASEQEEYFRTL
-388 KEAQVVVINATKD
+388 TEAQVADINATKD
-401 EYLAKH
+401 KYLAKH
-407 VDAEAKKAA
+407 ADAEAKKRA
-416 ADQLLSAL
+416 ADQLLAAL
-424 EDGFQ
+424 E
-429 SLGDD
+429 DD

-458 INALKDKVAKDYKA
+458 INALKDKVDKDYKA
-472 PHNIRTASYD
+472 PHNIRTASYA

-490 KISSLRSDA
+490 KINSLRSDA

-536 KPADEKDTYDVAA
+536 KPAAEKDTYDVAA

-564 IKAAVEKSYQEKML
+564 IKAAVEKSYQEKTL

-594 MAIGKYQDDATAAL
+594 MAVVKYQNDATAAL
-608 DRYDVVSTA
+608 DRYNVVNTA
-617 IKDYEAALTTLR
+617 IKDYKAALATLCV
-629 GTVGPKTLVVA
+629 TVGPKTLVVA

-646 TGKTYGERITKLQTE
+646 TGKTYGERIAKLQTE

-667 NFSAAKEKLDADLL
+667 NFSAAKEKLDAEHL

-693 LTDAQALNAAFAN
+693 LTDAQALNAAFAK

-718 AAKAMYDAASK
+718 AAKAMYDAASEI
-729 VVDAIKAD
+729 VDAIKAD

-782 IQAVAATKDDI
+782 IQAVAATKDNI

-816 DALSAL
+816 DALSEL
-822 LGRVDEQKA
+822 LTRVNAQKD
-831 HVNAENQAYT
+831 HVNAEKQAYT
-841 DFIGNQY
+841 NFIGNQSY
-848 YYYPKGAELVSRTL
+848 YYATGAELVSRTL
-862 TEAKKAF
+862 TEAKNAF

-896 ARAKEILQ
+896 ARANEILQ

-914 GHVVKGITSRLSDLQ
+914 GHVVKGITSRLNDLQ
-929 LEANALKAMATDS
+929 REAEALKEMATDS
-942 TANYNAYQK
+942 TANYNAYQE
-951 LKENFDG
+951 LKRNIAEQGIMIWRGYDYYGRDYMEYFDG
-958 QKIDIW
+958 FA
-964 NYTYGSGYYA
+964 N
-974 REDYSTHYGFV
+974 
-985 SAFDAVRTRIN
+985 AFDAARKYVN
-996 QKTDGT
+996 QFTDRT
-1002 NADYYRGLLAYP
+1002 NAAYYLGLIANP
-1014 DGVHFKEREAIK
+1014 DGVHYKECKSIE

-1039 TGTLKYNSYTYKYE
+1039 TGDLKYNSYTYKFE
-1053 PVLNTEIVRRMTD
+1053 PVLNTGIVRRMTD
-1066 LSNVLKMLPKQ
+1066 LSNVLQMLPKQ
-1077 AYNDKTNYYTQVD
+1077 AYNDHTNYKTQVD
-1090 EGNKCQTLWDE
+1090 ELNKRQALWDE

-1120 SQLGD
+1120 SKLGD

-1130 KEQKALVVK
+1130 KEQKALVEK

-1144 LTTTNNSDVSKAYR
+1144 LTTTNNSMVSEAYR
-1158 RIETELGGLKAF
+1158 SIKLELDGLKAF

-1175 EYNAAIAGDN
+1175 EYNAVIAGDN
-1185 LTRYNTFCEKVQET
+1185 LTRYNTFCAKVQET
-1199 ENKYGEGTAQIAG
+1199 EDKYGEGTAQIAG

-1252 ATYAE
+1252 STYAE

-1313 PAKEKVASYDKNVRD
+1313 PAKEKVAGFDKNVRD

-1350 LLVSNLDNDW
+1350 LLVSNLDADW
-1360 NFFGMVPN
+1360 SFFGMVSN

-1455 FTGKIADLQRYIDA
+1455 FTGKIADLQRYINA

-1504 VTERIKAAQEYY
+1504 VTERIKAAQDYY

-1523 SRIEANIASAF
+1523 SRIEANIASTF
-1534 NQVKRWQ
+1534 DQVKRWQ

-1642 DENATLAEA
+1642 DENATPAEA

-1678 LIEGVANSLE
+1678 LIEGVASSLE
-1688 MLVSQAESGYSAV
+1688 MLVSQAELSYSDV

-1721 ACREE
+1721 ACRNE
-1726 LDGVKNLITSYGDEI
+1726 LDGVKNLIISYGDEI

-1761 TRMDIIEA
+1761 TRTDIMEA
-1769 NKPYVAHAKAMENL
+1769 NKPYVAHAKAMKDL

-1805 HSSTVLEE
+1805 HAS
-1813 SSYKQVGNEVFV
+1813 EVREYSDWEGLGEMFYF
-1825 LERGKSYMENYEK
+1825 EGGKSYMENYEK
-1838 LFFNV
+1838 QFFNE
-1843 ASEKAEEVSG
+1843 ASEKAEVVSD

-1867 SAILTDSQ
+1867 SAILTDNQ
-1875 VESYKDGCLYD
+1875 VESYKDGCLNE
-1886 AYAKLAVAEVF
+1886 AYAKLATVEAF
-1897 GAWYE
+1897 GAWKE
-1902 TTQVYQSNV
+1902 TQSVYQVNV
-1911 WGARSAMENSFDKS
+1911 NSARYAMENSFNKS
-1925 GTKIYDEDGALREQ
+1925 GTNIYDEDNTLWEQ
-1939 FDNLKLACRNF
+1939 FNNLERACQNF
-1950 DNYLTSENGRIDLIL
+1950 DNYRNFVDIYRIL

-1981 VAVVKPINYPKDEE
+1981 EAWQKEINYSKDEE

-2084 GLWPSLGGSLNAPM
+2084 GLWPSLGGTLNAPM
-2098 VGSENFTVSAE
+2098 VGSENLTVSAE

-2130 QMDIVLPAGMTVV
+2130 QMDIILPAGMTVV

-2153 HALYSKDINGVHRV
+2153 HALYSKDIDGVHRV

-2177 PNGSAILYLDVQG
+2177 TNGSAILYLDVQG

-2196 ALDNVIF
+2196 ALDKVIF

-2210 TTITGNDATGINGM
+2210 TTITGSDATGISGM
-2224 ETEGSLKQKIYT
+2224 EAEGSLKQKIYT

>member
-63 KYMLQRATF
+63 EYKLQPATF

-94 IDSDAPAKVKV
+94 IDGDAPAKVRV

-130 PVKELGAQLGEI
+130 SVKELSAQLGEI

-204 LTDGIAALAKVVEK
+204 LTDGIAALAKVVEA
-218 ANDNENAYFSAQN
+218 ANDNENAYHSARN

-238 QFRSF
+238 RLRNFYS
-243 SSTWYTVAEEIRATY
+243 WYGAAEEIQATY

-264 IQQSINDF
+264 IQQSITDF
-272 KALAREK
+272 KVLAQQK
-279 YDAGEAK
+279 YNAGTAK

-294 ENFNRMLNELEANI
+294 ENFNRMLNELETNI
-308 GVSDAA
+308 GVSGDA
-314 WINIYAV
+314 WRNIKDV

-341 DDGNYADWNE
+341 DDGNYADWNA

-377 ASELEENFRTL
+377 ASKLEENFRTL
-388 KEAQVVVINATKD
+388 KKAQVLEINATKD
-401 EYLAKH
+401 KYLAKH
-407 VDAEAKKAA
+407 ADAEAKKAA

-424 EDGFQ
+424 E
-429 SLGDD
+429 DD

-528 AKAAVAKM
+528 ATAAVAKM

-583 GDFQSQIDAAA
+583 GDFQQQIDAAA
-594 MAIGKYQDDATAAL
+594 MAIGKYQDDAKAAL

-782 IQAVAATKDDI
+782 IQAVAATEDDI
-793 TEDNAVEAMSLLS
+793 TEANAVEAMSLLS

-816 DALSAL
+816 DALSEL
-822 LGRVDEQKA
+822 LMRVDAQKA
-831 HVNAENQAYT
+831 HVNAETQAYT
-841 DFIGNQY
+841 NFIGNQSY
-848 YYYPKGAELVSRTL
+848 YYATGAGLVSRTL
-862 TEAKKAF
+862 TEAKDAF
-869 VIPGE
+869 KIPGE

-884 TKLEALKAEAAT
+884 TKLDALKAEAAT

-904 ESCKDSYDAE
+904 ESCRDSYDAE
-914 GHVVKGITSRLSDLQ
+914 GHVVKGITSRLNDLQ

-974 REDYSTHYGFV
+974 RDDYSTHYGFV
-985 SAFDAVRTRIN
+985 SAFNAVRTRIN
-996 QKTDGT
+996 QKTNGT
-1002 NADYYRGLLAYP
+1002 NAAYYLGLLAYT

-1039 TGTLKYNSYTYKYE
+1039 TGSLEYSYNSYKYE
-1053 PVLNTEIVRRMTD
+1053 PVLNTGIVRRMTD

-1077 AYNDKTNYYTQVD
+1077 AYNDCTNYSTQVD
-1090 EGNKCQTLWDE
+1090 EGNQKQKLWDE

-1120 SQLGD
+1120 SKLGD

-1130 KEQKALVVK
+1130 KEQKALVEK

-1144 LTTTNNSDVSKAYR
+1144 LTTTNNSMVSKAYR

-1350 LLVSNLDNDW
+1350 LLVSNLDADW
-1360 NFFGMVPN
+1360 SFFGMVPN

-1420 FAYEGKDDDF
+1420 FAYEGKDDDL
-1430 KSYKDCVAKYLTP
+1430 KSYKDRVAKYLTP

-1504 VTERIKAAQEYY
+1504 VTERIKAAQDYY

-1566 QWYDCHSIKILSIDG
+1566 QWYDFHSIKILSIDG
-1581 IYNAANQAEV
+1581 IYNAANRAEV

-1642 DENATLAEA
+1642 DENATPAEA

-1666 ARMGL
+1666 TRMGL

-1678 LIEGVANSLE
+1678 LIEGVASSLE
-1688 MLVSQAESGYSAV
+1688 ILVSQAESSYSDV
-1701 NITYDGVY
+1701 NNTYEGVY

-1721 ACREE
+1721 ACRNE

-1741 VTYKTKVIHL
+1741 VTYKTKIIHL

-1805 HSSTVLEE
+1805 HSSTVLEMSLGVQIEGDTFVFE
-1813 SSYKQVGNEVFV
+1813 S
-1825 LERGKSYMENYEK
+1825 GKSYMENYEK

-1843 ASEKAEEVSG
+1843 ANEKAEVVSD
-1853 VLEQAAKTLEEGPV
+1853 VLELAAKTLEEGPV

-1875 VESYKDGCLYD
+1875 VESYKDGSLYD
-1886 AYAKLAVAEVF
+1886 AYAKLAMAEVF
-1897 GAWYE
+1897 GAYNE
-1902 TTQVYQSNV
+1902 TYQVYRNNV
-1911 WGARSAMENSFDKS
+1911 WGAYSAMQNSFYKS

-1939 FDNLKLACRNF
+1939 FDNLKLAKQNF
-1950 DNYLTSENGRIDLIL
+1950 DNYLDFHGWDRIL

-1981 VAVVKPINYPKDEE
+1981 EAGQKEINYSKDEE

-2084 GLWPSLGGSLNAPM
+2084 GLWPSLGGTLNAPM
-2098 VGSENFTVSAE
+2098 VGSENLTVSAE

-2130 QMDIVLPAGMTVV
+2130 QMDIILPAGMTVV

-2153 HALYSKDINGVHRV
+2153 HALYSKDIDGVHRV

-2177 PNGSAILYLDVQG
+2177 TNGSAILYLDVQG

-2196 ALDNVIF
+2196 ALDKVIF

-2210 TTITGNDATGINGM
+2210 TYITGSDATGISGM
-2224 ETEGSLKQKIYT
+2224 EAEGSLKQKIYT

>member
-1 MRKDVLISLLAITG
+1 
-15 APVAALA
+15 
-22 DADVVIDKTAWT
+22 
-34 GDDLTVSEDGSVTVS
+34 
-49 TGKEVSIEKELAPG
+49 
-63 KYMLQRATF
+63 
-72 TDNAKIVAVY
+72 
-82 KGKEYAPGVAFT
+82 
-94 IDSDAPAKVKV
+94 
-105 KVRAVTPGEFKFSG
+105 
-119 VKFTLI
+119 
-125 FDFAA
+125 
-130 PVKELGAQLGEI
+130 
-142 VSGTSDYFRRTDAWT
+142 
-157 KGKDGKPSLEMQVA
+157 
-171 DYASQ
+171 
-176 LDIIEKG
+176 
-183 DYEVYVKN
+183 
-191 HLWQGKNSPELRA
+191 
-204 LTDGIAALAKVVEK
+204 
-218 ANDNENAYFSAQN
+218 
-231 AYEAAEY
+231 
-238 QFRSF
+238 
-243 SSTWYTVAEEIRATY
+243 
-258 QADYNK
+258 
-264 IQQSINDF
+264 
-272 KALAREK
+272 
-279 YDAGEAK
+279 
-286 ELKTAEFT
+286 
-294 ENFNRMLNELEANI
+294 
-308 GVSDAA
+308 
-314 WINIYAV
+314 
-321 YQDGLRVF
+321 
-329 NAAQEEI
+329 
-336 HTQMP
+336 
-341 DDGNYADWNE
+341 
-351 EALNAMRSAWK
+351 
-362 KVSDLYKTIDADKTK
+362 
-377 ASELEENFRTL
+377 
-388 KEAQVVVINATKD
+388 
-401 EYLAKH
+401 
-407 VDAEAKKAA
+407 
-416 ADQLLSAL
+416 
-424 EDGFQ
+424 
-429 SLGDD
+429 
-434 FQYLEKSDDVNQKY
+434 
-448 ANRVKEIRTA
+448 
-458 INALKDKVAKDYKA
+458 
-472 PHNIRTASYD
+472 
-482 ADRDAIQA
+482 
-490 KISSLRSDA
+490 
-499 GAIIQN
+499 
-505 YENYQKLLKALGT
+505 
-518 ETGLQ
+518 
-523 KKLDD
+523 
-528 AKAAVAKM
+528 
-536 KPADEKDTYDVAA
+536 
-549 HFQKTAAG
+549 
-557 LQKTIDE
+557 
-564 IKAAVEKSYQEKML
+564 ML

-806 VIKGDVDAIN
+806 VIKGDVDA
-816 DALSAL
+816 LSEL

-1239 YAALIKNLKDDAA
+1239 YAALIKDLKDDAA
-1252 ATYAE
+1252 DTYAK
-1257 TTSPALWDIAE
+1257 TTSPDLWDIGETKA
-1268 ANAKK
+1268 AK
-1273 AQEYTDQIEAYK
+1273 AMEYTDQIEAYK
-1285 KELDLAVN
+1285 KDLDLAVN

-1761 TRMDIIEA
+1761 TCMDIIEA

-1805 HSSTVLEE
+1805 HASTVLEM
-1813 SSYKQVGNEVFV
+1813 SSWQQVGNEVFEF
-1825 LERGKSYMENYEK
+1825 ERGKSYMENYEK

-1843 ASEKAEEVSG
+1843 ASEKAEEVSD

-1875 VESYKDGCLYD
+1875 VESYKDGSLYE
-1886 AYAKLAVAEVF
+1886 AYAKLAMAEVF
-1897 GAWYE
+1897 GAWNE
-1902 TTQVYQSNV
+1902 TKQVYQGNV
-1911 WGARSAMENSFDKS
+1911 WGARSAMENSFYKS
-1925 GTKIYDEDGALREQ
+1925 GTNIYDEDGALREQ
-1939 FDNLKLACRNF
+1939 FDNLKLACQNF
-1950 DNYLTSENGRIDLIL
+1950 DNYLNFVDIYRIL

-1981 VAVVKPINYPKDEE
+1981 EAWQKEINYSKDEE
-1995 YGVKLVAATSESL
+1995 YGVKLVAATSQSL
-2008 VESMNA
+2008 VDSMNA
-2014 LRTSI
+2014 LRASV

-2098 VGSENFTVSAE
+2098 VGSENLTVSAE

-2153 HALYSKDINGVHRV
+2153 HALYSKDIDGVHRV

-2177 PNGSAILYLDVQG
+2177 TNGSAILYLDVQG

>member
-341 DDGNYADWNE
+341 DGGNYADWNE

-424 EDGFQ
+424 E
-429 SLGDD
+429 DD

-594 MAIGKYQDDATAAL
+594 MAIGKYQDDSTAAL

-782 IQAVAATKDDI
+782 IQAVAATEDDI
-793 TEDNAVEAMSLLS
+793 TEANAVEAMSLLS

-816 DALSAL
+816 DALSEL
-822 LGRVDEQKA
+822 LTRVDAHVSVTSLKAINEAAYARLTEEVAALQKA
-831 HVNAENQAYT
+831 LDDAKAKVAEECPDVAENY
-841 DFIGNQY
+841 
-848 YYYPKGAELVSRTL
+848 AETVETIQSLINAIQSDLDAKNADCAL
-862 TEAKKAF
+862 TEASTLDAEAVKGVNDAIAKYINEAAAAQAEHLKKLANEAAYVRLTEEVATVQVRFDEVKATIEKDYANVAAQFVDTEAAIQGDIDQKKAELQAQYEA
-869 VIPGE
+869 VKLGE
-874 SIDPQIQATT
+874 NSTIDLAAIKAAVEQLLANAKLGNAKLVANELAYVRLSDEIAAVQARFDEVKATIE
-884 TKLEALKAEAAT
+884 KDYANVAAQFADAEAAIQGDIDQKKDELKAQYEAVELNENST
-896 ARAKEILQ
+896 IDLEAIKAAVEQLLEDAKVA
-904 ESCKDSYDAE
+904 DAKLVANE
-914 GHVVKGITSRLSDLQ
+914 AAYVRLSD
-929 LEANALKAMATDS
+929 EIA
-942 TANYNAYQK
+942 
-951 LKENFDG
+951 
-958 QKIDIW
+958 
-964 NYTYGSGYYA
+964 
-974 REDYSTHYGFV
+974 
-985 SAFDAVRTRIN
+985 AVQTR
-996 QKTDGT
+996 
-1002 NADYYRGLLAYP
+1002 L
-1014 DGVHFKEREAIK
+1014 
-1026 QAIEDAYKAGKAW
+1026 
-1039 TGTLKYNSYTYKYE
+1039 
-1053 PVLNTEIVRRMTD
+1053 
-1066 LSNVLKMLPKQ
+1066 
-1077 AYNDKTNYYTQVD
+1077 
-1090 EGNKCQTLWDE
+1090 DE
-1101 VNGLFNA
+1101 V
-1108 SDLRP
+1108 
-1113 ETLKPYL
+1113 
-1120 SQLGD
+1120 
-1125 LLKRI
+1125 
-1130 KEQKALVVK
+1130 KATIEK
-1139 YYAEG
+1139 DYAI
-1144 LTTTNNSDVSKAYR
+1144 V
-1158 RIETELGGLKAF
+1158 
-1170 IEGNS
+1170 
-1175 EYNAAIAGDN
+1175 AAQFVG
-1185 LTRYNTFCEKVQET
+1185 
-1199 ENKYGEGTAQIAG
+1199 
-1212 YQNISTEELKELVN
+1212 
-1226 VESIIAAQENIYK
+1226 VESSIQYDINK
-1239 YAALIKNLKDDAA
+1239 KKD
-1252 ATYAE
+1252 
-1257 TTSPALWDIAE
+1257 
-1268 ANAKK
+1268 
-1273 AQEYTDQIEAYK
+1273 
-1285 KELDLAVN
+1285 EL
-1293 TAVRAK
+1293 
-1299 LEEMLANLNDNQLA
+1299 
-1313 PAKEKVASYDKNVRD
+1313 
-1328 NAFANVQEFYDR
+1328 
-1340 VSADDYKKSQ
+1340 
-1350 LLVSNLDNDW
+1350 
-1360 NFFGMVPN
+1360 
-1368 LLVAD
+1368 
-1373 LEQAA
+1373 
-1378 QNEWKALYEGVYVGV
+1378 KALYEAVEL
-1393 DGTLTEGDDR
+1393 DENSTIDLETIKTAIEQLL
-1403 YAGAKADN
+1403 AD
-1411 EKWLAALEG
+1411 
-1420 FAYEGKDDDF
+1420 
-1430 KSYKDCVAKYLTP
+1430 
-1443 ATELAAKAADGT
+1443 AKAA
-1455 FTGKIADLQRYIDA
+1455 
-1469 FYAEAGA
+1469 AEANCIGSIQRLMSEGA
-1476 VYTSAKA
+1476 TFYTLGG
-1483 KADAYDANIK
+1483 
-1493 NFDQLTIDYNT
+1493 Q
-1504 VTERIKAAQEYY
+1504 
-1516 GAFNVAS
+1516 
-1523 SRIEANIASAF
+1523 
-1534 NQVKRWQ
+1534 
-1541 ADLTRQ
+1541 
-1547 NASQEM
+1547 
-1553 SKRIYGLTIGEDK
+1553 
-1566 QWYDCHSIKILSIDG
+1566 
-1581 IYNAANQAEV
+1581 
-1591 DAIKADIV
+1591 
-1599 AIETQKREALD
+1599 
-1610 NLTGTAADE
+1610 
-1619 VKAYYDEHCKNLAKE
+1619 
-1634 LDDLLKEF
+1634 
-1642 DENATLAEA
+1642 
-1651 KKDAGLLALEKKVAQ
+1651 
-1666 ARMGL
+1666 
-1671 IKLVNAE
+1671 
-1678 LIEGVANSLE
+1678 
-1688 MLVSQAESGYSAV
+1688 
-1701 NITYDGVY
+1701 
-1709 TPVKVEYKSALD
+1709 KVEAPCKGNIYMI
-1721 ACREE
+1721 R
-1726 LDGVKNLITSYGDEI
+1726 
-1741 VTYKTKVIHL
+1741 
-1751 LNVLIDRMGA
+1751 
-1761 TRMDIIEA
+1761 
-1769 NKPYVAHAKAMENL
+1769 HA
-1783 QNAYDALVA
+1783 
-1792 EQTRVKELIASYQ
+1792 
-1805 HSSTVLEE
+1805 
-1813 SSYKQVGNEVFV
+1813 
-1825 LERGKSYMENYEK
+1825 
-1838 LFFNV
+1838 
-1843 ASEKAEEVSG
+1843 
-1853 VLEQAAKTLEEGPV
+1853 
-1867 SAILTDSQ
+1867 
-1875 VESYKDGCLYD
+1875 
-1886 AYAKLAVAEVF
+1886 
-1897 GAWYE
+1897 
-1902 TTQVYQSNV
+1902 
-1911 WGARSAMENSFDKS
+1911 
-1925 GTKIYDEDGALREQ
+1925 
-1939 FDNLKLACRNF
+1939 
-1950 DNYLTSENGRIDLIL
+1950 
-1965 PTKDINGNAW
+1965 
-1975 LNPDGS
+1975 DGS
-1981 VAVVKPINYPKDEE
+1981 VK
-1995 YGVKLVAATSESL
+1995 
-2008 VESMNA
+2008 
-2014 LRTSI
+2014 
-2019 EENTYVLGDV
+2019 
-2029 TEDGVVLTDDYLAVL
+2029 
-2044 NALLDPET
+2044 
-2052 LEGGKVF
+2052 KVYI
-2059 AAADVNR
+2059 
-2066 DGKISIADVTLI
+2066 K
-2078 AAKVTN
+2078 
-2084 GLWPSLGGSLNAPM
+2084 
-2098 VGSENFTVSAE
+2098 
-2109 DNNGVQRIA
+2109 
-2118 INLENRKDYVAC
+2118 
-2130 QMDIVLPAGMTVV
+2130 
-2143 GESVGNRANG
+2143 
-2153 HALYSKDINGVHRV
+2153 
-2167 VISTIENNSF
+2167 
-2177 PNGSAILYLDVQG
+2177 
-2190 GSIDKV
+2190 
-2196 ALDNVIF
+2196 
-2203 AEANGRE
+2203 
-2210 TTITGNDATGINGM
+2210 
-2224 ETEGSLKQKIYT
+2224 
-2236 VGGQLLDKVKQGI
+2236 
-2249 NIVRNAN
+2249 
-2256 GKTQK
+2256 
-2261 VTGK
+2261 

>member
-94 IDSDAPAKVKV
+94 IDSDAPAKVRV

-130 PVKELGAQLGEI
+130 PVKELSAQLGEI
-142 VSGTSDYFRRTDAWT
+142 VSGTSKYFLTTDAWK

-183 DYEVYVKN
+183 DYDVYVKN
-191 HLWQGKNSPELRA
+191 HLWQGENSPELRA
-204 LTDGIAALAKVVEK
+204 LTNGIAALATVVEK
-218 ANDNENAYFSAQN
+218 ANDNENAYHSAQN
-231 AYEAAEY
+231 AYEAAEWT
-238 QFRSF
+238 FSGF

-424 EDGFQ
+424 ED
-429 SLGDD
+429 D

-458 INALKDKVAKDYKA
+458 INALKDKVDKDYKA
-472 PHNIRTASYD
+472 PHNILTASYD

-505 YENYQKLLKALGT
+505 YENYQKLLKELGT

-549 HFQKTAAG
+549 HFQKTAAD
-557 LQKTIDE
+557 LQKTIDQ
-564 IKAAVEKSYQEKML
+564 IKSAVEKGYQEKTL

-583 GDFQSQIDAAA
+583 FVFQNQITNAGEAVY
-594 MAIGKYQDDATAAL
+594 KYQDDATAAMA
-608 DRYDVVSTA
+608 RYDGVNTA
-617 IKDYEAALTTLR
+617 IKDYEAALATLR
-629 GTVGPKTLVVA
+629 ETVGPKTLVVA

-646 TGKTYGERITKLQTE
+646 TGKTYGERITKLQAE
-661 IDRVAG
+661 IDRVKG
-667 NFSAAKEKLDADLL
+667 DFSGAKEKLDADLL

-729 VVDAIKAD
+729 IVDAIKAD

-816 DALSAL
+816 DALSEL
-822 LGRVDEQKA
+822 LTRVNAQKA
-831 HVNAENQAYT
+831 HVNAEKQAYT

-862 TEAKKAF
+862 TEAKNAF

-914 GHVVKGITSRLSDLQ
+914 GHVVKGITSRLNDLQ

-951 LKENFDG
+951 LKENFDK
-958 QKIDIW
+958 QKIEIW
-964 NYTYGSGYYA
+964 NYYGSGYYA
-974 REDYSTHYGFV
+974 KDNYSTHYGFD
-985 SAFDAVRTRIN
+985 SAFNAVWTRIN

-1002 NADYYRGLLAYP
+1002 NAYYYLGLLSYP
-1014 DGVHFKEREAIK
+1014 DGVHFKEREAIR

-1039 TGTLKYNSYTYKYE
+1039 TDSLEYSYSSYKYE
-1053 PVLNTEIVRRMTD
+1053 PVLNTGIVRRMTD
-1066 LSNVLKMLPKQ
+1066 LSNVFKMLPKQ
-1077 AYNDKTNYYTQVD
+1077 AYDDCTNYKTQVY
-1090 EGNKCQTLWDE
+1090 ELNLKQELWDE

-1130 KEQKALVVK
+1130 KEQKALVEK

-1144 LTTTNNSDVSKAYR
+1144 LTTTNNSMVSEAYR
-1158 RIETELGGLKAF
+1158 SIKLELDGLKAF

-1175 EYNAAIAGDN
+1175 DYNAVIAGDN
-1185 LTRYNTFCEKVQET
+1185 LTRYNTFCAKVQET
-1199 ENKYGEGTAQIAG
+1199 EDKYGEGTAQIAG

-1239 YAALIKNLKDDAA
+1239 YAALIKDLKDEAA
-1252 ATYAE
+1252 DSYAK

-1273 AQEYTDQIEAYK
+1273 AQKYTDQIEAYK
-1285 KELDLAVN
+1285 KDLDLAVN

-1313 PAKEKVASYDKNVRD
+1313 PAKEKVAGFDKNVRD

-1350 LLVSNLDNDW
+1350 LLVSNLDDDW
-1360 NFFGMVPN
+1360 SFFGMVPN

-1420 FAYEGKDDDF
+1420 FAYEGKDDDL
-1430 KSYKDCVAKYLTP
+1430 KSYKDRVAKYLTP

-1553 SKRIYGLTIGEDK
+1553 SKRVYGLIIGEDK

-1642 DENATLAEA
+1642 VENATPAEA

-1688 MLVSQAESGYSAV
+1688 MLVSQAESSYSNV

-1721 ACREE
+1721 ACRNE

-1761 TRMDIIEA
+1761 TSMDIIEA
-1769 NKPYVAHAKAMENL
+1769 NKPYVAHAKAMKDL

-1792 EQTRVKELIASYQ
+1792 EQSRVKELIASYQ
-1805 HSSTVLEE
+1805 HSSNVLEMSLGVQIEGDTFVFE
-1813 SSYKQVGNEVFV
+1813 S
-1825 LERGKSYMENYEK
+1825 GKSYMENYEK

-1843 ASEKAEEVSG
+1843 ANEKAEVVSG

-1886 AYAKLAVAEVF
+1886 AYAKLAMAEVF
-1897 GAWYE
+1897 GAYNE
-1902 TTQVYQSNV
+1902 TYQVYRNNV
-1911 WGARSAMENSFDKS
+1911 WGAYSAMQNSFYKS

-1939 FDNLKLACRNF
+1939 FDNLKLAKQNF
-1950 DNYLTSENGRIDLIL
+1950 DNYLDFHGWDRIL

-1981 VAVVKPINYPKDEE
+1981 EAGQKEINYSKDEE

-2066 DGKISIADVTLI
+2066 DGKISIADITLI

-2098 VGSENFTVSAE
+2098 VGSENLTVSAE

-2130 QMDIVLPAGMTVV
+2130 QMDIILPAGMTVV

-2153 HALYSKDINGVHRV
+2153 HALYSKDIDGVHRV
-2167 VISTIENNSF
+2167 VISTIENNCF
-2177 PNGSAILYLDVQG
+2177 TNGSAILYLDVQG

-2210 TTITGNDATGINGM
+2210 TTITGSDATGISGM
-2224 ETEGSLKQKIYT
+2224 EAEGSLKQKIYT

>member
-22 DADVVIDKTAWT
+22 DADVVIDKTAWS

-82 KGKEYAPGVAFT
+82 KGKEYAPEVAFT
-94 IDSDAPAKVKV
+94 IEGDAPAKVRV

-183 DYEVYVKN
+183 DYDVYVKN

-204 LTDGIAALAKVVEK
+204 LAEGIGALAKVVEK

-424 EDGFQ
+424 ED
-429 SLGDD
+429 D
-434 FQYLEKSDDVNQKY
+434 FQYLEKSEDVNLKY

-458 INALKDKVAKDYKA
+458 INALKDKVTTDYKA

-523 KKLDD
+523 KQLDD

-536 KPADEKDTYDVAA
+536 KPAAKDDTYDVAA

-557 LQKTIDE
+557 LQKTIDQ
-564 IKAAVEKSYQEKML
+564 IKAAVEKGYQEKTL

-594 MAIGKYQDDATAAL
+594 MAVVKYQDDATAAM
-608 DRYDVVSTA
+608 DRYDVVNTA
-617 IKDYEAALTTLR
+617 IKDYKDALATLCE
-629 GTVGPKTLVVA
+629 TVGPKTLVVA

-646 TGKTYGERITKLQTE
+646 TGKTYGERIAKLQTE

-667 NFSAAKEKLDADLL
+667 NFSAAKEKLDAEHL

-693 LTDAQALNAAFAN
+693 LTDAQALNAAFRD

-718 AAKAMYDAASK
+718 AAKAMYDAASEI
-729 VVDAIKAD
+729 VDAIKAD

-816 DALSAL
+816 AALSEL

-831 HVNAENQAYT
+831 HVDAETQAYT
-841 DFIGNQY
+841 AFIGYQSY
-848 YYYPKGAELVSRTL
+848 YYATGAELVSRRL
-862 TEAKKAF
+862 TEAKNAF

-884 TKLEALKAEAAT
+884 TKLEALKAEAAA

-904 ESCKDSYDAE
+904 ESCKDSYDAD
-914 GHVVKGITSRLSDLQ
+914 GHVVKGITSRLYDLQ
-929 LEANALKAMATDS
+929 LEASALKKLATDS
-942 TANYNAYQK
+942 TANYNAYQR
-951 LKENFDG
+951 LKDNIAKQTIKIWVGYNNWGG
-958 QKIDIW
+958 QYTTNCIGFADAFEMVRNYVDIFTDKT
-964 NYTYGSGYYA
+964 NRTYYSGLIA
-974 REDYSTHYGFV
+974 
-985 SAFDAVRTRIN
+985 N
-996 QKTDGT
+996 
-1002 NADYYRGLLAYP
+1002 P
-1014 DGVHFKEREAIK
+1014 DGVHFKELEAIK
-1026 QAIEDAYKAGKAW
+1026 KAIEDAYKAGEAW
-1039 TGTLKYNSYTYKYE
+1039 TVDWYGR
-1053 PVLNTEIVRRMTD
+1053 PVLNTGIVERMEK
-1066 LSNVLKMLPKQ
+1066 LSNELQVLPKRAYDDYTNHKTQEDELNKSQ
-1077 AYNDKTNYYTQVD
+1077 A
-1090 EGNKCQTLWDE
+1090 LWDE

-1120 SQLGD
+1120 SDLGG

-1130 KEQKALVVK
+1130 KEQKALVEK

-1144 LTTTNNSDVSKAYR
+1144 LTTTNNWMVSEACR
-1158 RIETELGGLKAF
+1158 SFETELGGLKAF
-1170 IEGNS
+1170 IKGNS
-1175 EYNAAIAGDN
+1175 EYNGAIAKDN
-1185 LTRYNTFCEKVQET
+1185 LTRYNTFCAKVQET

-1239 YAALIKNLKDDAA
+1239 YAALIKNLKDKAA
-1252 ATYAE
+1252 ASYAE
-1257 TTSPALWDIAE
+1257 TTSPALWDIGE
-1268 ANAKK
+1268 ANTAK
-1273 AQEYTDQIEAYK
+1273 AMEYTDQIEAYK
-1285 KELDLAVN
+1285 KDLDLAVN

-1350 LLVSNLDNDW
+1350 LLVSNLDDDW
-1360 NFFGMVPN
+1360 SFFGMVPN

-1403 YAGAKADN
+1403 YDGAKADN

-1420 FAYEGKDDDF
+1420 FAYEGKDDDL

-1455 FTGKIADLQRYIDA
+1455 FTGKIADLQRYINA

-1504 VTERIKAAQEYY
+1504 VTERIKAAQDYY

-1523 SRIEANIASAF
+1523 SRIEANIASTF
-1534 NQVKRWQ
+1534 DQVKRWQ

-1553 SKRIYGLTIGEDK
+1553 SKRVYGLTIGEDK

-1581 IYNAANQAEV
+1581 IYNAANLAEV

-1642 DENATLAEA
+1642 VENATPAEA

-1678 LIEGVANSLE
+1678 LIEGVASSLE
-1688 MLVSQAESGYSAV
+1688 MLVTQAESSYSTV
-1701 NITYDGVY
+1701 NNTYSEVY
-1709 TPVKVEYKSALD
+1709 MPVKVEYKSALD
-1721 ACREE
+1721 AYRNE

-1761 TRMDIIEA
+1761 TRTDIMEA
-1769 NKPYVAHAKAMENL
+1769 NKPYVAHAKAMKDL

-1805 HSSTVLEE
+1805 HVSEVLEY
-1813 SSYKQVGNEVFV
+1813 SDWKQVGGEAFV
-1825 LERGKSYMENYEK
+1825 LESGKSYMENYEK

-1843 ASEKAEEVSG
+1843 ASEKAEEVSD

-1902 TTQVYQSNV
+1902 TKQVYENNV
-1911 WGARSAMENSFDKS
+1911 LGAHNAMKHSFYKS
-1925 GTKIYDEDGALREQ
+1925 GTNIYDEDGALREQ
-1939 FDNLKLACRNF
+1939 FDNLERACQNF
-1950 DNYLTSENGRIDLIL
+1950 DNYLTFPEMGQIDRIL
-1965 PTKDINGNAW
+1965 PKKDINGNAW

-1981 VAVVKPINYPKDEE
+1981 VASIKEVNYSKDEE

-2014 LRTSI
+2014 LRASV
-2019 EENTYVLGDV
+2019 EENTYVLGDI
-2029 TEDGVVLTDDYLAVL
+2029 TEDGIVLTDDYLAVL

-2066 DGKISIADVTLI
+2066 DGKISVADVTLI

-2084 GLWPSLGGSLNAPM
+2084 GIWPSLGGTLNAPM
-2098 VGSENFTVSAE
+2098 LGSENLTVSAE

-2130 QMDIVLPAGMTVV
+2130 QMDIILPAGMTVV
-2143 GESVGNRANG
+2143 GECVGNRANG
-2153 HALYSKDINGVHRV
+2153 HALYSKDIDGVHRV
-2167 VISTIENNSF
+2167 VISTIENNCF
-2177 PNGSAILYLDVQG
+2177 TNGSAILYLDVQG

-2196 ALDNVIF
+2196 ALDKVIF

-2210 TTITGNDATGINGM
+2210 TTITGSDATGINGM
-2224 ETEGSLKQKIYT
+2224 EAEGSLKQKIYT

>member
-63 KYMLQRATF
+63 EYKLQPATF

-94 IDSDAPAKVKV
+94 IDGDAPAKIRV

-183 DYEVYVKN
+183 DYDVYVKN

-204 LTDGIAALAKVVEK
+204 LAEGIGALAKVVEK

-424 EDGFQ
+424 ED
-429 SLGDD
+429 D

-490 KISSLRSDA
+490 KINSLRSDA

-536 KPADEKDTYDVAA
+536 KPAAEGDTYDMAA

-564 IKAAVEKSYQEKML
+564 IKAAVEKGYQEKTL

-594 MAIGKYQDDATAAL
+594 MAVGKYQDDATAAMA
-608 DRYDVVSTA
+608 RYDVMNTA
-617 IKDYEAALTTLR
+617 IKDYKGALATLR
-629 GTVGPKTLVVA
+629 ATVGTKTLVVA

-646 TGKTYGERITKLQTE
+646 TGKTYGERITQLQTE

-737 IDKYKGVPY
+737 IDEYKGVPY

-767 DLNDIEASTNTQKAK
+767 DLNDIEANANTQKAK
-782 IQAVAATKDDI
+782 IQAVAATEDDI

-816 DALSAL
+816 DALSEL
-822 LGRVDEQKA
+822 LTRVNAQKA
-831 HVNAENQAYT
+831 HVNAEKQAYT

-862 TEAKKAF
+862 TEAKNAF

-914 GHVVKGITSRLSDLQ
+914 GHVVKGITSRLNDLQ
-929 LEANALKAMATDS
+929 LEANALKALAIDS
-942 TANYNAYQK
+942 TANYDAYQK
-951 LKENFDG
+951 LKDNFVG
-958 QKIDIW
+958 QRIDIW
-964 NYTYGSGYYA
+964 NYSSWG
-974 REDYSTHYGFV
+974 RDYTTTHDGFAN
-985 SAFDAVRTRIN
+985 AFDAVRTRIN

-1002 NADYYRGLLAYP
+1002 NAAYYLGLLAYP

-1039 TGTLKYNSYTYKYE
+1039 TGSLEYSYSSYKYE
-1053 PVLNTEIVRRMTD
+1053 PVLNTGIVRRMTD
-1066 LSNVLKMLPKQ
+1066 LSNVLKMIPKQ
-1077 AYNDKTNYYTQVD
+1077 AYDDCTNYSTQVY
-1090 EGNKCQTLWDE
+1090 ELNKKQALWDE

-1130 KEQKALVVK
+1130 KEQKALVEK

-1144 LTTTNNSDVSKAYR
+1144 LTTTNNSMVSEAYR

-1175 EYNAAIAGDN
+1175 DYNAVIAGDN
-1185 LTRYNTFCEKVQET
+1185 LTRYNTFCAKVQET

-1252 ATYAE
+1252 ATYAK
-1257 TTSPALWDIAE
+1257 TTSPALWDIDE
-1268 ANAKK
+1268 ANAAK
-1273 AQEYTDQIEAYK
+1273 AMEYTAQIEAYK
-1285 KELDLAVN
+1285 KDLDLAVN

-1350 LLVSNLDNDW
+1350 LLVSNLDDDW

-1378 QNEWKALYEGVYVGV
+1378 KDEWKALYEGVYVGQ

-1420 FAYEGKDDDF
+1420 FAYDGKDDDL
-1430 KSYKDCVAKYLTP
+1430 KAYKARVADYLTP

-1455 FTGKIADLQRYIDA
+1455 FTGKIADLQRYINA
-1469 FYAEAGA
+1469 FYTEAGA

-1493 NFDQLTIDYNT
+1493 NFEQLTIDYNT
-1504 VTERIKAAQEYY
+1504 VTERIKAAQDYY

-1523 SRIEANIASAF
+1523 SRIEANIASTF
-1534 NQVKRWQ
+1534 EQVKRWQ

-1553 SKRIYGLTIGEDK
+1553 SKRVYGLTIGEDK

-1642 DENATLAEA
+1642 VENATPAEA

-1678 LIEGVANSLE
+1678 LIEGVASSLE
-1688 MLVSQAESGYSAV
+1688 MLVSQAESSYSAV
-1701 NITYDGVY
+1701 NNTYDGVY

-1721 ACREE
+1721 ACRNE

-1761 TRMDIIEA
+1761 TRTDIMEA
-1769 NKPYVAHAKAMENL
+1769 NKPYVAHAKAMKDL

-1805 HSSTVLEE
+1805 HISTVLEN
-1813 SSYKQVGNEVFV
+1813 SDWKQVGGEVFV
-1825 LERGKSYMENYEK
+1825 LESGKSYMENYEK

-1843 ASEKAEEVSG
+1843 ASEKAEEVSD

-1902 TTQVYQSNV
+1902 TKQVYQSNV
-1911 WGARSAMENSFDKS
+1911 WIALNGMEESFYKS
-1925 GTKIYDEDGALREQ
+1925 GTNIYDEDGALREQ
-1939 FDNLKLACRNF
+1939 FDNLKLACQNF
-1950 DNYLTSENGRIDLIL
+1950 DNYLTLGEMGQIDRIL
-1965 PTKDINGNAW
+1965 PRKDINGNAW

-1981 VAVVKPINYPKDEE
+1981 VASIKEVNYPKDEE

-2014 LRTSI
+2014 LRASV

-2029 TEDGVVLTDDYLAVL
+2029 TEDGIVLTDDYLAVL

-2066 DGKISIADVTLI
+2066 DGKISVADVTLI

-2084 GLWPSLGGSLNAPM
+2084 GIWPSLGGYLNAPM
-2098 VGSENFTVSAE
+2098 LGSENLTVAAE

-2130 QMDIVLPAGMTVV
+2130 QMDIILPAGMTVV
-2143 GESVGNRANG
+2143 GESVGNRANA
-2153 HALYSKDINGVHRV
+2153 HALYSKDIDGVHRV
-2167 VISTIENNSF
+2167 VISTIENNCF
-2177 PNGSAILYLDVQG
+2177 TNGSAILYLDVQG

-2196 ALDNVIF
+2196 ALDKVIF

-2210 TTITGNDATGINGM
+2210 TTITGSDATGINGM
-2224 ETEGSLKQKIYT
+2224 EAEGSLKQKIYT

>member
-341 DDGNYADWNE
+341 DDGNYADWNA
-351 EALNAMRSAWK
+351 EALNAMRLAWK
-362 KVSDLYKTIDADKTK
+362 EVSDLYKTIDADKTK
-377 ASELEENFRTL
+377 ASKLEENFRTL
-388 KEAQVVVINATKD
+388 KEAQVDSINATKG
-401 EYLAKH
+401 EYLAMH
-407 VDAEAKKAA
+407 ADAEAKKRA
-416 ADQLLSAL
+416 ADQLLADL
-424 EDGFQ
+424 E
-429 SLGDD
+429 DD
-434 FQYLEKSDDVNQKY
+434 FQYLEKSEDVNLKY

-523 KKLDD
+523 KQLDD

-536 KPADEKDTYDVAA
+536 KPAAEGDTYDMAA

-564 IKAAVEKSYQEKML
+564 IKAAVEKGYQEKTL

-594 MAIGKYQDDATAAL
+594 MAVVKYQDDATAAMA
-608 DRYDVVSTA
+608 RYDVVNTA
-617 IKDYEAALTTLR
+617 IKDYKDALATLR
-629 GTVGPKTLVVA
+629 ATVGTKTLVVA

-693 LTDAQALNAAFAN
+693 LTDAQALNDAFAN

-737 IDKYKGVPY
+737 IDEYKGVPY

-767 DLNDIEASTNTQKAK
+767 DLNEIEANANTQKAK
-782 IQAVAATKDDI
+782 IQAVAATEDDI

-816 DALSAL
+816 DALSEL
-822 LGRVDEQKA
+822 LTRVNAQKA
-831 HVNAENQAYT
+831 HVNAEKQAYT
-841 DFIGNQY
+841 DLIGNQY

-862 TEAKKAF
+862 TEAKNAF

-914 GHVVKGITSRLSDLQ
+914 GHVVKGITSRLNDLQ
-929 LEANALKAMATDS
+929 LEANALKALAIDS
-942 TANYNAYQK
+942 TANYDAYQK
-951 LKENFDG
+951 LKDNFVG
-958 QKIDIW
+958 QRIDIW
-964 NYTYGSGYYA
+964 NYSSWG
-974 REDYSTHYGFV
+974 RDYTTTHYGFAN
-985 SAFDAVRTRIN
+985 AFDAVRTRIN
-996 QKTDGT
+996 QKTNGT
-1002 NADYYRGLLAYP
+1002 NAAYYLSLLAYP
-1014 DGVHFKEREAIK
+1014 DGVHFKER
-1026 QAIEDAYKAGKAW
+1026 QAIEQAIEAAYKAGKAW
-1039 TGTLKYNSYTYKYE
+1039 TGSFKYNYNTYKNE
-1053 PVLNTEIVRRMTD
+1053 PELNTGIARRMTD

-1077 AYNDKTNYYTQVD
+1077 AYNDYTNNSTQVD
-1090 EGNKCQTLWDE
+1090 EGNKCQALWDE

-1120 SQLGD
+1120 SKLGD

-1130 KEQKALVVK
+1130 KEQKALVEK

-1144 LTTTNNSDVSKAYR
+1144 LTTTNHKTVSEAYR
-1158 RIETELGGLKAF
+1158 SIKIELDGLKAF
-1170 IEGNS
+1170 IEGNGD
-1175 EYNAAIAGDN
+1175 YNAVIAGDN
-1185 LTRYNTFCEKVQET
+1185 LIRYNTFCAKVQET
-1199 ENKYGEGTAQIAG
+1199 EDKYGEGTAQIAG

-1239 YAALIKNLKDDAA
+1239 YAALIKNLKDKAA
-1252 ATYAE
+1252 DTYAE
-1257 TTSPALWDIAE
+1257 TTSPALWDIDE
-1268 ANAKK
+1268 DNAAK
-1273 AQEYTDQIEAYK
+1273 AMEYTDQIEAYK
-1285 KELDLAVN
+1285 KDLDLAVN

-1299 LEEMLANLNDNQLA
+1299 LEEMLANLNNNQLA
-1313 PAKEKVASYDKNVRD
+1313 PAKEKVAGFDKNVRD

-1350 LLVSNLDNDW
+1350 LLVSNLDADW

-1420 FAYEGKDDDF
+1420 FAYEGKDDDL

-1469 FYAEAGA
+1469 FYTEAGA

-1553 SKRIYGLTIGEDK
+1553 SKRVYGLTIGEDK

-1581 IYNAANQAEV
+1581 IYNAANLAEV

-1642 DENATLAEA
+1642 VENATPAEA

-1671 IKLVNAE
+1671 IKLVNTE

-1688 MLVSQAESGYSAV
+1688 MLVSQAESSYSNV

-1761 TRMDIIEA
+1761 TCMDIIEA
-1769 NKPYVAHAKAMENL
+1769 NKPYVAHAKAMKDL

-1805 HSSTVLEE
+1805 HAS
-1813 SSYKQVGNEVFV
+1813 EVREYSDWEGLGEMFYF
-1825 LERGKSYMENYEK
+1825 EGGKSYMENYEK
-1838 LFFNV
+1838 QFFNE
-1843 ASEKAEEVSG
+1843 ASEKAEVVSD

-1886 AYAKLAVAEVF
+1886 AYAKLATVEAF
-1897 GAWYE
+1897 GAWKE
-1902 TTQVYQSNV
+1902 TQSVYQSNV
-1911 WGARSAMENSFDKS
+1911 LSARDAMEKSFNKS
-1925 GTKIYDEDGALREQ
+1925 GTNIYDEDNTLWEQ
-1939 FDNLKLACRNF
+1939 FNNLERACQNF
-1950 DNYLTSENGRIDLIL
+1950 DNYRNFVDIYRIL

-1981 VAVVKPINYPKDEE
+1981 EARQKEINYSKDEE

-2029 TEDGVVLTDDYLAVL
+2029 TEDGVVLTDDYLTVL
-2044 NALLDPET
+2044 NAVLDPET
-2052 LEGGKVF
+2052 LEGGKMF

-2098 VGSENFTVSAE
+2098 VGSENLTVSAE
-2109 DNNGVQRIA
+2109 DNNGVRRIA

-2153 HALYSKDINGVHRV
+2153 HALYSKDIDGVHRV

-2177 PNGSAILYLDVQG
+2177 TNGSAILYLDVQG

-2196 ALDNVIF
+2196 ALDKVIF

>member
-63 KYMLQRATF
+63 KYMLQPATF

-94 IDSDAPAKVKV
+94 IDGDAPAKVKV

-130 PVKELGAQLGEI
+130 SVKELGAQLGEI
-142 VSGTSDYFRRTDAWT
+142 VSGTSKYFLTTDAWK
-157 KGKDGKPSLEMQVA
+157 KGKDGKPSLEMQLA

-204 LTDGIAALAKVVEK
+204 LTEGIAALAKVVEA
-218 ANDNENAYFSAQN
+218 ANDNENSYKIAKDAYKNAQTQFNRFSV
-231 AYEAAEY
+231 
-238 QFRSF
+238 
-243 SSTWYTVAEEIRATY
+243 TWRYGDIAEEIKATY

-264 IQQSINDF
+264 LQPYIDDF
-272 KALAREK
+272 KALADQK
-279 YDAGEAK
+279 YDAGAAK

-294 ENFNRMLNELEANI
+294 ENFYRMLNELKTNI
-308 GVSDAA
+308 GVSGDA
-314 WINIYAV
+314 WTNINAV

-341 DDGNYADWNE
+341 DNGNYADWNA
-351 EALNAMRSAWK
+351 EALDAMRKAWK

-377 ASELEENFRTL
+377 ASKLEENFRTL

-416 ADQLLSAL
+416 ADQLLADL
-424 EDGFQ
+424 E
-429 SLGDD
+429 DD
-434 FQYLEKSDDVNQKY
+434 FQYLEKSEDVNLKY

-458 INALKDKVAKDYKA
+458 INALKDKVATDYKA
-472 PHNIRTASYD
+472 PHNIRTANYD

-523 KKLDD
+523 KMLDD

-536 KPADEKDTYDVAA
+536 KPAAEGDTYDVAA

-564 IKAAVEKSYQEKML
+564 IKAAVEKIYQEKTL

-583 GDFQSQIDAAA
+583 FDFQNQINNAGVAVV
-594 MAIGKYQDDATAAL
+594 KYQDDATAAL
-608 DRYDVVSTA
+608 ARYDVVNTA
-617 IKDYEAALTTLR
+617 IKDYKDALATLR
-629 GTVGPKTLVVA
+629 ATVGTKTLVVA

-667 NFSAAKEKLDADLL
+667 NFSAAKEKLDADHL

-693 LTDAQALNAAFAN
+693 LTDAQALNDAFAD

-718 AAKAMYDAASK
+718 AAKAMYDAASEI
-729 VVDAIKAD
+729 VDAIKAD

-767 DLNDIEASTNTQKAK
+767 DLNEIEASTNTQKAK

-816 DALSAL
+816 DALSEL
-822 LGRVDEQKA
+822 LTRVNAQKA
-831 HVNAENQAYT
+831 HVNAETQAYT

-848 YYYPKGAELVSRTL
+848 YYYPTGAELVSRTL
-862 TEAKKAF
+862 TEAKNAF

-884 TKLEALKAEAAT
+884 TKLDALKAEAAT

-914 GHVVKGITSRLSDLQ
+914 GHVVKGITSRLNDLQ

-942 TANYNAYQK
+942 TANYNAYQE
-951 LKENFDG
+951 LKRNIAEQG
-958 QKIDIW
+958 IMIW
-964 NYTYGSGYYA
+964 RGY
-974 REDYSTHYGFV
+974 DYWGRDYMEYLYGFAN
-985 SAFDAVRTRIN
+985 AFDAARKYVN
-996 QKTDGT
+996 QFTDGT
-1002 NADYYRGLLAYP
+1002 NAAYYLGLIANP
-1014 DGVHFKEREAIK
+1014 DGVHYKECKSIE

-1039 TGTLKYNSYTYKYE
+1039 TGDLKYNSYTYKYE
-1053 PVLNTEIVRRMTD
+1053 PVLNTGIVGRMTE
-1066 LSNVLKMLPKQ
+1066 LSNVFQKLPKQ
-1077 AYNDKTNYYTQVD
+1077 AYNDHTNYKTQVD
-1090 EGNKCQTLWDE
+1090 ELNKRQALWDE

-1130 KEQKALVVK
+1130 KEQKALVEK

-1144 LTTTNNSDVSKAYR
+1144 LTTTNNSMVSEAYR

-1175 EYNAAIAGDN
+1175 EYNAVIAGDN
-1185 LTRYNTFCEKVQET
+1185 LTRYNTFCAKVQET

-1252 ATYAE
+1252 ATYAK
-1257 TTSPALWDIAE
+1257 TTSPALWDIDE
-1268 ANAKK
+1268 ANAAK
-1273 AQEYTDQIEAYK
+1273 AMEYTAQIEAYK
-1285 KELDLAVN
+1285 KDLDLAVN

-1350 LLVSNLDNDW
+1350 LLVSNLDADW
-1360 NFFGMVPN
+1360 SFFGMVPN

-1420 FAYEGKDDDF
+1420 FAYEGKDDDL
-1430 KSYKDCVAKYLTP
+1430 KAYKARVADYLTP

-1455 FTGKIADLQRYIDA
+1455 FTGKIADLQRYING

-1493 NFDQLTIDYNT
+1493 NYEQLTIDYNT
-1504 VTERIKAAQEYY
+1504 VTERIKAAQDYY

-1523 SRIEANIASAF
+1523 SRIEANIASTF
-1534 NQVKRWQ
+1534 DQVKRWQ

-1553 SKRIYGLTIGEDK
+1553 SKRVYGLTIGEDK

-1581 IYNAANQAEV
+1581 IYNAANLAEV

-1642 DENATLAEA
+1642 VENATPAEA

-1678 LIEGVANSLE
+1678 LIEGVASSLE

-1701 NITYDGVY
+1701 NNTYDGVY

-1721 ACREE
+1721 AYRNE

-1761 TRMDIIEA
+1761 TRTDIMEA
-1769 NKPYVAHAKAMENL
+1769 NKPYVAHAKAMKDL
-1783 QNAYDALVA
+1783 QSAYDALVA

-1805 HSSTVLEE
+1805 HVS
-1813 SSYKQVGNEVFV
+1813 EV
-1825 LERGKSYMENYEK
+1825 
-1838 LFFNV
+1838 
-1843 ASEKAEEVSG
+1843 
-1853 VLEQAAKTLEEGPV
+1853 
-1867 SAILTDSQ
+1867 
-1875 VESYKDGCLYD
+1875 
-1886 AYAKLAVAEVF
+1886 
-1897 GAWYE
+1897 
-1902 TTQVYQSNV
+1902 
-1911 WGARSAMENSFDKS
+1911 
-1925 GTKIYDEDGALREQ
+1925 REHSDWQ
-1939 FDNLKLACRNF
+1939 
-1950 DNYLTSENGRIDLIL
+1950 G
-1965 PTKDINGNAW
+1965 
-1975 LNPDGS
+1975 
-1981 VAVVKPINYPKDEE
+1981 
-1995 YGVKLVAATSESL
+1995 
-2008 VESMNA
+2008 
-2014 LRTSI
+2014 
-2019 EENTYVLGDV
+2019 LGDMF
-2029 TEDGVVLTDDYLAVL
+2029 Y
-2044 NALLDPET
+2044 
-2052 LEGGKVF
+2052 
-2059 AAADVNR
+2059 R
-2066 DGKISIADVTLI
+2066 ILI
-2078 AAKVTN
+2078 
-2084 GLWPSLGGSLNAPM
+2084 
-2098 VGSENFTVSAE
+2098 
-2109 DNNGVQRIA
+2109 
-2118 INLENRKDYVAC
+2118 
-2130 QMDIVLPAGMTVV
+2130 
-2143 GESVGNRANG
+2143 
-2153 HALYSKDINGVHRV
+2153 
-2167 VISTIENNSF
+2167 
-2177 PNGSAILYLDVQG
+2177 
-2190 GSIDKV
+2190 
-2196 ALDNVIF
+2196 
-2203 AEANGRE
+2203 
-2210 TTITGNDATGINGM
+2210 
-2224 ETEGSLKQKIYT
+2224 
-2236 VGGQLLDKVKQGI
+2236 
-2249 NIVRNAN
+2249 
-2256 GKTQK
+2256 
-2261 VTGK
+2261 

>member
-1 MRKDVLISLLAITG
+1 M
-15 APVAALA
+15 
-22 DADVVIDKTAWT
+22 
-34 GDDLTVSEDGSVTVS
+34 TVSEDGSVTVS

-63 KYMLQRATF
+63 KYMLQPATF

-82 KGKEYAPGVAFT
+82 KGKEYAPSVAFT

-119 VKFTLI
+119 VKFTLL

-142 VSGTSDYFRRTDAWT
+142 VSGTSDYFRTTDAWKT
-157 KGKDGKPSLEMQVA
+157 GKDGKPSLEMQLA

-183 DYEVYVKN
+183 DYDVYVKN
-191 HLWQGKNSPELRA
+191 HLWQGKDSPELLA
-204 LTDGIAALAKVVEK
+204 LKNGIDALADVVEK
-218 ANDNENAYFSAQN
+218 ANVNENSYKSAWDAYTDAKR
-231 AYEAAEY
+231 
-238 QFRSF
+238 QFDGF
-243 SSTWYTVAEEIRATY
+243 YWTWYYTDKAMKETY
-258 QADYNK
+258 QADYDK
-264 IQQSINDF
+264 IKKDIEDF
-272 KALAREK
+272 GTLAMQK
-279 YDAGEAK
+279 YNAGAAN
-286 ELKTAEFT
+286 ELKTDEFT
-294 ENFNRMLNELEANI
+294 ENFSRHFNTLKANI
-308 GVSDAA
+308 GTSGNA
-314 WINIYAV
+314 WLNISAT
-321 YQDGLRVF
+321 YQDGLSSF

-341 DDGNYADWNE
+341 DDGNYADWNA

-362 KVSDLYKTIDADKTK
+362 KVSDLYKDIDADKTK
-377 ASELEENFRTL
+377 ASEQEENFRTL

-416 ADQLLSAL
+416 ADQLLANL
-424 EDGFQ
+424 E
-429 SLGDD
+429 DD
-434 FQYLEKSDDVNQKY
+434 FQYLEESDDVNQKY
-448 ANRVKEIRTA
+448 ASRVKEIRTA

-472 PHNIRTASYD
+472 PHNIRTASYA
-482 ADRDAIQA
+482 ADRDAIQT
-490 KISSLRSDA
+490 KINSLRSDA

-523 KKLDD
+523 KQLDD

-536 KPADEKDTYDVAA
+536 KPAAKGDAYDVAA

-557 LQKTIDE
+557 LQKTIDQ
-564 IKAAVEKSYQEKML
+564 IKEAVEKAYQEKTL
-578 TETVR
+578 TETAR
-583 GDFQSQIDAAA
+583 TDFQQQIDAAA

-608 DRYDVVSTA
+608 DRYDVVNTA
-617 IKDYEAALTTLR
+617 IKDYKDALTTLR
-629 GTVGPKTLVVA
+629 ATVGTKTLVVA

-667 NFSAAKEKLDADLL
+667 NFSAANEKLDAEHL

-693 LTDAQALNAAFAN
+693 LTDAQALNAAFDN
-706 DKVNSDKTAKIE
+706 DKKNSDKTAKIE
-718 AAKAMYDAASK
+718 AAKAMYDAASEI
-729 VVDAIKAD
+729 VDAIKAD
-737 IDKYKGVPY
+737 IDQYKGVPY

-767 DLNDIEASTNTQKAK
+767 ELNDIEACTNTQKAK

-816 DALSAL
+816 EALSEL
-822 LGRVDEQKA
+822 LTRVDAQKA
-831 HVNAENQAYT
+831 HVNAEKQAYT

-862 TEAKKAF
+862 TEAKNAF
-869 VIPGE
+869 KIPGE

-884 TKLEALKAEAAT
+884 NKLDALKAEAAT

-914 GHVVKGITSRLSDLQ
+914 GHVVKGITSRLNDLQ
-929 LEANALKAMATDS
+929 LEADALKALAIDS
-942 TANYNAYQK
+942 TANYDAYQK
-951 LKENFDG
+951 LKDNFVG
-958 QKIDIW
+958 QRIDIW
-964 NYTYGSGYYA
+964 NYSSWG
-974 REDYSTHYGFV
+974 RDYTTTHYGFAN
-985 SAFDAVRTRIN
+985 AFDAVRTRIN
-996 QKTDGT
+996 QKTNGT
-1002 NADYYRGLLAYP
+1002 NAAYYLSLLAYP
-1014 DGVHFKEREAIK
+1014 DGVHFKER
-1026 QAIEDAYKAGKAW
+1026 QAIEQAIEAAYKAGKAW
-1039 TGTLKYNSYTYKYE
+1039 TGSFKYNYNTYKNE
-1053 PVLNTEIVRRMTD
+1053 PELNTGIARRMTD
-1066 LSNVLKMLPKQ
+1066 LSNVLRELPKQ
-1077 AYNDKTNYYTQVD
+1077 AYNDNTNYYTQVD
-1090 EGNKCQTLWDE
+1090 EGNKCQALWDE

-1130 KEQKALVVK
+1130 KEQKALVEK

-1144 LTTTNNSDVSKAYR
+1144 LTTTNHSTVSEAYR
-1158 RIETELGGLKAF
+1158 FIKIELDGLKAF
-1170 IEGNS
+1170 IEGNGD
-1175 EYNAAIAGDN
+1175 YNAVIAGDN
-1185 LTRYNTFCEKVQET
+1185 LIRYNTFCAKVQET
-1199 ENKYGEGTAQIAG
+1199 EDKYGEGTAQIAG

-1239 YAALIKNLKDDAA
+1239 YAALIKDLKDEAA
-1252 ATYAE
+1252 DSYAK
-1257 TTSPALWDIAE
+1257 TTSPALWDIDE

-1273 AQEYTDQIEAYK
+1273 AQKYTDQIEAYK

-1350 LLVSNLDNDW
+1350 LLVSNLDGDW

-1378 QNEWKALYEGVYVGV
+1378 KDEWKALYEGVYVGV

-1420 FAYEGKDDDF
+1420 FAYEGKDDDL
-1430 KSYKDCVAKYLTP
+1430 KSYKDRVAKYLTP

-1553 SKRIYGLTIGEDK
+1553 SKRIHGLTIGEDK

-1591 DAIKADIV
+1591 AAIKADIV

-1642 DENATLAEA
+1642 DENATPAEA

-1678 LIEGVANSLE
+1678 LIEGVASSLGT
-1688 MLVSQAESGYSAV
+1688 LVSQAESTYDDV
-1701 NITYDGVY
+1701 NTTYDGVY
-1709 TPVKVEYKSALD
+1709 APVKVEYKSALD

-1741 VTYKTKVIHL
+1741 VTYKTKVIHI

-1761 TRMDIIEA
+1761 TRTDIIEA
-1769 NKPYVAHAKAMENL
+1769 NKPYVAHAKAMKDL
-1783 QNAYDALVA
+1783 QDAYDALVA

-1805 HSSTVLEE
+1805 HAS
-1813 SSYKQVGNEVFV
+1813 EVRELSEWQGLGEMFYF
-1825 LERGKSYMENYEK
+1825 EGGKSYMENYEK

-1843 ASEKAEEVSG
+1843 ASEKAEEVSD

-1875 VESYKDGCLYD
+1875 VESYKDGCLD
-1886 AYAKLAVAEVF
+1886 EAYAKLAVVEAF
-1897 GAWYE
+1897 GAWKE
-1902 TTQVYQSNV
+1902 TQSVYQSKV
-1911 WGARSAMENSFDKS
+1911 YTARYDMENSFNKS
-1925 GTKIYDEDGALREQ
+1925 GTNIYDEDNSLWEQ
-1939 FDNLKLACRNF
+1939 FNNLERACQNF
-1950 DNYLTSENGRIDLIL
+1950 NNYLDFVDIYRIL

-1981 VAVVKPINYPKDEE
+1981 EAWQKEINYSKDEE

-2098 VGSENFTVSAE
+2098 VGSENLTVSAE

-2130 QMDIVLPAGMTVV
+2130 QMDIILPAGMTVV

-2153 HALYSKDINGVHRV
+2153 HALYSKDIDGVHRV

-2177 PNGSAILYLDVQG
+2177 TNGSAILYLDVQG

-2196 ALDNVIF
+2196 ALDKVIF

-2210 TTITGNDATGINGM
+2210 TTITGSDATGISGM
-2224 ETEGSLKQKIYT
+2224 EAEGSLKQKIYT

>member
-63 KYMLQRATF
+63 EYKLQDAPELF

-94 IDSDAPAKVKV
+94 IDGDAPAKVKV

-119 VKFTLI
+119 VKFILI

-130 PVKELGAQLGEI
+130 PVKELSAQLGEI
-142 VSGTSDYFRRTDAWT
+142 VSGTSEYFRTTDAWK
-157 KGKDGKPSLEMQVA
+157 KGNDEKPSLEMQVA

-362 KVSDLYKTIDADKTK
+362 KVSDLYKTVDADKTK

-424 EDGFQ
+424 E
-429 SLGDD
+429 DD

-536 KPADEKDTYDVAA
+536 KPAAEGDTYDVAA

-816 DALSAL
+816 DALSEL

-1239 YAALIKNLKDDAA
+1239 YAALIKDLKDDAA
-1252 ATYAE
+1252 DTYAK
-1257 TTSPALWDIAE
+1257 TTSPDLWDIGETKA
-1268 ANAKK
+1268 AK
-1273 AQEYTDQIEAYK
+1273 AMEYTDQIEAYK
-1285 KELDLAVN
+1285 KDLDLAVN

-1761 TRMDIIEA
+1761 TCMDIIEA

-1805 HSSTVLEE
+1805 HASTVLEM
-1813 SSYKQVGNEVFV
+1813 SSWQQVGNEVF
-1825 LERGKSYMENYEK
+1825 EFEGGKSYMENYEK
-1838 LFFNV
+1838 QFFNE
-1843 ASEKAEEVSG
+1843 ASEKAEVVSD

-1867 SAILTDSQ
+1867 SAILTDNQ
-1875 VESYKDGCLYD
+1875 VESYKDGCLNE
-1886 AYAKLAVAEVF
+1886 AYAKLATVEAF
-1897 GAWYE
+1897 GAWKE
-1902 TTQVYQSNV
+1902 TQSVYQVNV
-1911 WGARSAMENSFDKS
+1911 NSARYAMENSFNKS
-1925 GTKIYDEDGALREQ
+1925 GTNIYDEDNTLWEQ
-1939 FDNLKLACRNF
+1939 FNNLERACQNF
-1950 DNYLTSENGRIDLIL
+1950 DNYRNFVDIYRIL

-1981 VAVVKPINYPKDEE
+1981 EAWQKEINYSKDEE

-2084 GLWPSLGGSLNAPM
+2084 GLWPSLGGTLNAPM
-2098 VGSENFTVSAE
+2098 VGSENLTVSAE

-2130 QMDIVLPAGMTVV
+2130 QMDIILPAGMTVV

-2153 HALYSKDINGVHRV
+2153 HALYSKDIDGVHRV

-2177 PNGSAILYLDVQG
+2177 TNGSAILYLDVQG

-2196 ALDNVIF
+2196 ALDKVIF

-2210 TTITGNDATGINGM
+2210 TTITGSDATGISGM
-2224 ETEGSLKQKIYT
+2224 EAEGSLKQKIYT

>member
-82 KGKEYAPGVAFT
+82 KGKEYAPEVAFT
-94 IDSDAPAKVKV
+94 IEGDAPAKVRV

-119 VKFTLI
+119 VKFTLL

-130 PVKELGAQLGEI
+130 PVKELSAQLGEI
-142 VSGTSDYFRRTDAWT
+142 VSGTSEYFRTTDAWK
-157 KGKDGKPSLEMQVA
+157 KGNDEKPSLEMQVA

-231 AYEAAEY
+231 AYEAAEW

-424 EDGFQ
+424 ED
-429 SLGDD
+429 D

-458 INALKDKVAKDYKA
+458 INALRDKVDKDYKA

-490 KISSLRSDA
+490 KINSLRSDA
-499 GAIIQN
+499 GVIIQN

-583 GDFQSQIDAAA
+583 GDFQQQIDAAA

-767 DLNDIEASTNTQKAK
+767 ELNDIEASTNTQKAK

-816 DALSAL
+816 EALSEL
-822 LGRVDEQKA
+822 LTRVDAQKA
-831 HVNAENQAYT
+831 HVNAERQAYT

-862 TEAKKAF
+862 TEAKNAF
-869 VIPGE
+869 KIPGE

-884 TKLEALKAEAAT
+884 NKLDALKAEAAT

-914 GHVVKGITSRLSDLQ
+914 GHVVKGITSRLNDLQ
-929 LEANALKAMATDS
+929 LEANALKKMATDS
-942 TANYNAYQK
+942 TANYDAYQE
-951 LKENFDG
+951 LKRNIAEQG
-958 QKIDIW
+958 IMIW
-964 NYTYGSGYYA
+964 WGYDYYG
-974 REDYSTHYGFV
+974 RDKMDYCYGFAN
-985 SAFDAVRTRIN
+985 AFNAAWKYVNRF
-996 QKTDGT
+996 TDGT
-1002 NADYYRGLLAYP
+1002 NAAYYLGLLSYP
-1014 DGVHFKEREAIK
+1014 DGVHFKEREAIR

-1053 PVLNTEIVRRMTD
+1053 PVLNTGIVRRMTD
-1066 LSNVLKMLPKQ
+1066 LSNVLQMLPKQ
-1077 AYNDKTNYYTQVD
+1077 AYNDHTNYITQVD
-1090 EGNKCQTLWDE
+1090 ELNKRQALWDE

-1130 KEQKALVVK
+1130 KEQKALVEK

-1144 LTTTNNSDVSKAYR
+1144 LTTTNHSTVSEAYR
-1158 RIETELGGLKAF
+1158 FIKIELDGLKAF
-1170 IEGNS
+1170 IEGNGD
-1175 EYNAAIAGDN
+1175 YNAVIAGDN
-1185 LTRYNTFCEKVQET
+1185 LIRYNTFCAKVQET
-1199 ENKYGEGTAQIAG
+1199 EDKYGEGTAQIAG

-1239 YAALIKNLKDDAA
+1239 YAALIKNLKDEAA
-1252 ATYAE
+1252 ASFTN
-1257 TTSPALWDIAE
+1257 TTSPALWDIDE
-1268 ANAKK
+1268 ANAAK
-1273 AQEYTDQIEAYK
+1273 AMEYTAQIEAYK
-1285 KELDLAVN
+1285 KDLDLAVN
-1293 TAVRAK
+1293 TAVRVK

-1313 PAKEKVASYDKNVRD
+1313 PAKEKVAGFDKNVRD

-1350 LLVSNLDNDW
+1350 LLVSNLDADW

-1378 QNEWKALYEGVYVGV
+1378 KNEWKALYEGVYVGV

-1420 FAYEGKDDDF
+1420 FAYEGKDDDL
-1430 KSYKDCVAKYLTP
+1430 KSYKDRVAKYLTP

-1455 FTGKIADLQRYIDA
+1455 FTGKIADLQRYINA

-1504 VTERIKAAQEYY
+1504 VTERIKTAQEYY

-1553 SKRIYGLTIGEDK
+1553 SKRVYGLIIGEDK

-1642 DENATLAEA
+1642 DENATPAEA

-1678 LIEGVANSLE
+1678 LIDGVASSLGT
-1688 MLVSQAESGYSAV
+1688 LVSQAETTYSSV
-1701 NITYDGVY
+1701 NTTYEQVY
-1709 TPVKVEYKSALD
+1709 APVKVEYKSALD

-1769 NKPYVAHAKAMENL
+1769 NKPYVAHAKAMKDL
-1783 QNAYDALVA
+1783 QDAYDALVA

-1813 SSYKQVGNEVFV
+1813 SSWKQVGNEVFV
-1825 LERGKSYMENYEK
+1825 FERGKSYMENYEK

-1875 VESYKDGCLYD
+1875 VESYKDGSLKD
-1886 AYAKLAVAEVF
+1886 AYAKLETVEVL

-1902 TTQVYQSNV
+1902 TKQVYQFNV
-1911 WGARSAMENSFDKS
+1911 LSALYDMEKSFHKS

-1939 FDNLKLACRNF
+1939 FDNLKLAQQNF
-1950 DNYLTSENGRIDLIL
+1950 DNYLAFGEMGQIDLIL

-1981 VAVVKPINYPKDEE
+1981 VAAVKPINYPKDEE

-2029 TEDGVVLTDDYLAVL
+2029 TEDGVVLTDDYLTVL
-2044 NALLDPET
+2044 NAVLDPET

-2084 GLWPSLGGSLNAPM
+2084 GLWPSLGGTLNAPM
-2098 VGSENFTVSAE
+2098 LGSENLTVSAE

-2130 QMDIVLPAGMTVV
+2130 QMDIILPAGMTVV

-2153 HALYSKDINGVHRV
+2153 HALYSKDIDGVHRV

-2177 PNGSAILYLDVQG
+2177 TNGSAILYLDVQG

-2196 ALDNVIF
+2196 ALDKVIF

-2210 TTITGNDATGINGM
+2210 TYITGSDATGISGM
-2224 ETEGSLKQKIYT
+2224 EAEGSLKQKIYT

>member
-63 KYMLQRATF
+63 EYKLQDAPELF

-94 IDSDAPAKVKV
+94 IDGDAPAKVKV

-119 VKFTLI
+119 VKFILI

-130 PVKELGAQLGEI
+130 PVKELSAQLGEI
-142 VSGTSDYFRRTDAWT
+142 VSGTSEYFRTTDAWK
-157 KGKDGKPSLEMQVA
+157 KGNDEKPSLEMQVA

-341 DDGNYADWNE
+341 DDGNYADWNA
-351 EALNAMRSAWK
+351 EALNAMRSEWK

-377 ASELEENFRTL
+377 ASKLEENFRTL
-388 KEAQVVVINATKD
+388 KEAQVVVINATKN

-407 VDAEAKKAA
+407 ADAEAKYAA
-416 ADQLLSAL
+416 ANQLLADL
-424 EDGFQ
+424 E
-429 SLGDD
+429 DD
-434 FQYLEKSDDVNQKY
+434 FQYLEKSEDVNQKY

-458 INALKDKVAKDYKA
+458 INALKDKVDKDYKA

-482 ADRDAIQA
+482 ADRDAILA

-536 KPADEKDTYDVAA
+536 KPAVEGDTYDVAA
-549 HFQKTAAG
+549 HFQKTAGG

-564 IKAAVEKSYQEKML
+564 IKAAVEKGYQEKTL

-583 GDFQSQIDAAA
+583 GGFQSQIDAAA
-594 MAIGKYQDDATAAL
+594 MAVVKYQEDATAAMA
-608 DRYDVVSTA
+608 RYDVVNTA
-617 IKDYEAALTTLR
+617 IKDYKDALATLR
-629 GTVGPKTLVVA
+629 ATVGTKTLVVA

-646 TGKTYGERITKLQTE
+646 TGKTYGERITQLQTE

-667 NFSAAKEKLDADLL
+667 YFSAAKKKLDADLL
-681 AALLAVQLKETI
+681 AALLDVQLKETI

-718 AAKAMYDAASK
+718 AAKAMYDAASN
-729 VVDAIKAD
+729 VVNAIKAD

-746 EYYNVTWTEDN
+746 TYYGVTWTEDN

-767 DLNDIEASTNTQKAK
+767 ELNEIEAKTNTQKAK

-816 DALSAL
+816 DALSDL
-822 LGRVDEQKA
+822 LTRVDAQKD
-831 HVNAENQAYT
+831 HVNAEKQAYT

-862 TEAKKAF
+862 KEAKDAF

-884 TKLEALKAEAAT
+884 TKLDALKAEAAT

-914 GHVVKGITSRLSDLQ
+914 GHVVKGITSRLNDLQ
-929 LEANALKAMATDS
+929 QEANALKKLATDS
-942 TANYNAYQK
+942 TANYDAYQE
-951 LKENFDG
+951 LKRNIAEQG
-958 QKIDIW
+958 IMIW
-964 NYTYGSGYYA
+964 CGYDYYG
-974 REDYSTHYGFV
+974 RDKMDYCYGFAN
-985 SAFDAVRTRIN
+985 AFNAAWKYVNRF
-996 QKTDGT
+996 TDGT
-1002 NADYYRGLLAYP
+1002 NAAYYLGLLSYP
-1014 DGVHFKEREAIK
+1014 DGVHFKEREAIR

-1053 PVLNTEIVRRMTD
+1053 PVLNTGIVRRMTD
-1066 LSNVLKMLPKQ
+1066 LSNVLQMLPKQ
-1077 AYNDKTNYYTQVD
+1077 AYNDHTNYITQVD
-1090 EGNKCQTLWDE
+1090 ELNKRQALWDE

-1113 ETLKPYL
+1113 ETLKDYL

-1130 KEQKALVVK
+1130 KEQKALVEK

-1144 LTTTNNSDVSKAYR
+1144 LTTTNNSMVIKAYR
-1158 RIETELGGLKAF
+1158 SIKLELDGLKAF

-1239 YAALIKNLKDDAA
+1239 YAVLIKNLKDDAA
-1252 ATYAE
+1252 DTYAE

-1285 KELDLAVN
+1285 KDLDLAVN

-1360 NFFGMVPN
+1360 SFFGMVPN

-1378 QNEWKALYEGVYVGV
+1378 QNEWKAFYEGVYVGV

-1420 FAYEGKDDDF
+1420 FAYEGKDDDL
-1430 KSYKDCVAKYLTP
+1430 KSYKDRVAKYLTP

-1455 FTGKIADLQRYIDA
+1455 FTGKIADLQRYINA

-1476 VYTSAKA
+1476 VYISAKA

-1504 VTERIKAAQEYY
+1504 VTERIKAAQDYY

-1553 SKRIYGLTIGEDK
+1553 SKRVYGLTIGEDK

-1581 IYNAANQAEV
+1581 IYNAANLAEV

-1642 DENATLAEA
+1642 VENATPAEA

-1678 LIEGVANSLE
+1678 LIEGVASSLGT
-1688 MLVSQAESGYSAV
+1688 LVSQAESAYDDV
-1701 NITYDGVY
+1701 NTTYDGVY

-1741 VTYKTKVIHL
+1741 VTYKTKIIHI

-1769 NKPYVAHAKAMENL
+1769 NKPYVAHAKAMKDL

-1805 HSSTVLEE
+1805 HASKVRELSEWQGLGEMFYFE
-1813 SSYKQVGNEVFV
+1813 G
-1825 LERGKSYMENYEK
+1825 GKSYMENYEK

-1843 ASEKAEEVSG
+1843 ASEKAEEVSD

-1875 VESYKDGCLYD
+1875 VESYKDGCLD
-1886 AYAKLAVAEVF
+1886 EAYAKLAVVEAF
-1897 GAWYE
+1897 GAWKE
-1902 TTQVYQSNV
+1902 TQSVYQSKV
-1911 WGARSAMENSFDKS
+1911 YTARYDMEKSFNKS
-1925 GTKIYDEDGALREQ
+1925 GTNIYDEDNTLWEQ
-1939 FDNLKLACRNF
+1939 FNNLERACQNF
-1950 DNYLTSENGRIDLIL
+1950 DNYRNFVDIYRIL

-1981 VAVVKPINYPKDEE
+1981 EAGQKEINYSKDEE

-2084 GLWPSLGGSLNAPM
+2084 GLWPSLGGTLNAPM
-2098 VGSENFTVSAE
+2098 VGSENLTVSAE

-2130 QMDIVLPAGMTVV
+2130 QMDIILPAGMTVV

-2153 HALYSKDINGVHRV
+2153 HALYSKDIDGVHRV
-2167 VISTIENNSF
+2167 VISTIENNCF
-2177 PNGSAILYLDVQG
+2177 TNGSAILYLDVQG

-2196 ALDNVIF
+2196 ALDKVIF

-2210 TTITGNDATGINGM
+2210 TTITGSDATGISGM
-2224 ETEGSLKQKIYT
+2224 EAEGSLKQKIYT

>member
-63 KYMLQRATF
+63 EYKLQDAPELF

-94 IDSDAPAKVKV
+94 IDGDAPAKVKV

-119 VKFTLI
+119 VKFILI

-130 PVKELGAQLGEI
+130 PVKELSAQLGEI

-191 HLWQGKNSPELRA
+191 HLWQGENSPELRA
-204 LTDGIAALAKVVEK
+204 LAEGIGALAKVVEA

-424 EDGFQ
+424 ED
-429 SLGDD
+429 D

-490 KISSLRSDA
+490 KINSLRSDA

-523 KKLDD
+523 KQLDD

-536 KPADEKDTYDVAA
+536 KPAAKGDAYDVAA

-557 LQKTIDE
+557 LQKTIDQ
-564 IKAAVEKSYQEKML
+564 IKEAVEKAYQEKTL
-578 TETVR
+578 TETAR
-583 GDFQSQIDAAA
+583 TDFQQQIDAAA
-594 MAIGKYQDDATAAL
+594 MGIGKYQDDATAAL
-608 DRYDVVSTA
+608 DRYNVVNTA
-617 IKDYEAALTTLR
+617 IKDYKDALATLR
-629 GTVGPKTLVVA
+629 ATVGTKTLVVA

-667 NFSAAKEKLDADLL
+667 NFSAANEKLDAEHL

-693 LTDAQALNAAFAN
+693 LTDAQALNDAFAN

-737 IDKYKGVPY
+737 IDEYKGVPY

-816 DALSAL
+816 DALSEL
-822 LGRVDEQKA
+822 LTRVNAQKA
-831 HVNAENQAYT
+831 HVNAEKQAYT

-862 TEAKKAF
+862 TEAKNAF

-914 GHVVKGITSRLSDLQ
+914 GHVVKGITSRLNDLQ

-974 REDYSTHYGFV
+974 KNYYSPHYGFV

-1002 NADYYRGLLAYP
+1002 NAYYYLGLLSYP
-1014 DGVHFKEREAIK
+1014 DGVHFKEREAIR

-1039 TGTLKYNSYTYKYE
+1039 TGSLEYSYNSYKYE
-1053 PVLNTEIVRRMTD
+1053 PVLNTGIVRRMTD
-1066 LSNVLKMLPKQ
+1066 LSNVLKMIPKQ
-1077 AYNDKTNYYTQVD
+1077 AYNDCTNYSTQVY
-1090 EGNKCQTLWDE
+1090 ELNLKQELWDE

-1130 KEQKALVVK
+1130 KEQKALVEK

-1144 LTTTNNSDVSKAYR
+1144 LTTTNNSMVSEAYR
-1158 RIETELGGLKAF
+1158 SIKLELDGLKAF

-1175 EYNAAIAGDN
+1175 DYNAVIAGDN
-1185 LTRYNTFCEKVQET
+1185 LTRYNTFCAKVQET

-1252 ATYAE
+1252 ATYAK
-1257 TTSPALWDIAE
+1257 TTSPVLWDIDE
-1268 ANAKK
+1268 ANAAK
-1273 AQEYTDQIEAYK
+1273 AMEYTAQIEAYK
-1285 KELDLAVN
+1285 KDLDLAVN

-1350 LLVSNLDNDW
+1350 LLVSNLDDDW
-1360 NFFGMVPN
+1360 SFFGMVPN

-1553 SKRIYGLTIGEDK
+1553 SKRVYGLTIGEDK

-1642 DENATLAEA
+1642 VENATPAEA

-1678 LIEGVANSLE
+1678 LIEGVASSLGT
-1688 MLVSQAESGYSAV
+1688 LVSQAESTYDDV
-1701 NITYDGVY
+1701 NTTYDGVY

-1751 LNVLIDRMGA
+1751 LNGLIDRMGA
-1761 TRMDIIEA
+1761 TRTDIIEA
-1769 NKPYVAHAKAMENL
+1769 NKPYVAHAKAMKDL
-1783 QNAYDALVA
+1783 QDAYDALVA
-1792 EQTRVKELIASYQ
+1792 EQSRVKELIASYQ
-1805 HSSTVLEE
+1805 HVSTVLGE
-1813 SSYKQVGNEVFV
+1813 SSWQQVGGEVFV
-1825 LERGKSYMENYEK
+1825 FESDKSYMENYEK

-1911 WGARSAMENSFDKS
+1911 WGARSAMENSFYKS

-1981 VAVVKPINYPKDEE
+1981 VAWVKAINYPKDEE
-1995 YGVKLVAATSESL
+1995 YGVKLVAATSETL

-2098 VGSENFTVSAE
+2098 VGSENLTVSAE

-2130 QMDIVLPAGMTVV
+2130 QMDIILPAGMTVV

-2153 HALYSKDINGVHRV
+2153 HALYSKDIDGVHRV
-2167 VISTIENNSF
+2167 VISTIENNCF
-2177 PNGSAILYLDVQG
+2177 TNGSAILYLDVQG

-2196 ALDNVIF
+2196 ALDKVIF

-2210 TTITGNDATGINGM
+2210 TTITGSDATGISSM
-2224 ETEGSLKQKIYT
+2224 EAEGSLKQKIYT

>member
-63 KYMLQRATF
+63 EYKLQDAPELF

-94 IDSDAPAKVKV
+94 IDGNAPAKVKV

-119 VKFTLI
+119 VKFTLV

-424 EDGFQ
+424 ED
-429 SLGDD
+429 D

-536 KPADEKDTYDVAA
+536 KPAAEGDTYDMAA

-564 IKAAVEKSYQEKML
+564 IKAAVEKGYQEKTL

-594 MAIGKYQDDATAAL
+594 MAVVKYQDDATAAMA
-608 DRYDVVSTA
+608 RYDVVNTA
-617 IKDYEAALTTLR
+617 IKDYKDALATLR
-629 GTVGPKTLVVA
+629 ATVGTKTLVVA

-693 LTDAQALNAAFAN
+693 LTDAQALNDAFAN

-737 IDKYKGVPY
+737 IDEYKGVPY

-767 DLNDIEASTNTQKAK
+767 DLNEIEANANTQKAK
-782 IQAVAATKDDI
+782 IQAVAATEDDI

-816 DALSAL
+816 DALSEL
-822 LGRVDEQKA
+822 LTRVNAQKA
-831 HVNAENQAYT
+831 HVNAEKQAYT

-862 TEAKKAF
+862 TEAKNAF

-914 GHVVKGITSRLSDLQ
+914 GHVVKGITSRLNDLQ

-974 REDYSTHYGFV
+974 KNYYSPHYGFV

-1002 NADYYRGLLAYP
+1002 NAAYYLGLLAYP

-1039 TGTLKYNSYTYKYE
+1039 TGSLEYSYNSYKYE
-1053 PVLNTEIVRRMTD
+1053 PVLNKEIVRRMTD
-1066 LSNVLKMLPKQ
+1066 LSNVLKMIPKQ
-1077 AYNDKTNYYTQVD
+1077 AYDDCTNYKTQVY
-1090 EGNKCQTLWDE
+1090 ELNLKQELWDE

-1130 KEQKALVVK
+1130 KEQKALVEK

-1144 LTTTNNSDVSKAYR
+1144 LTTTNNSMVSEAYR
-1158 RIETELGGLKAF
+1158 SIKLELDGLKAF

-1175 EYNAAIAGDN
+1175 DYNAVIAGDN
-1185 LTRYNTFCEKVQET
+1185 LTRYNTFCAKVQET

-1252 ATYAE
+1252 ATYAK
-1257 TTSPALWDIAE
+1257 TTSPALWDIDE
-1268 ANAKK
+1268 ANAAK
-1273 AQEYTDQIEAYK
+1273 AMEYTAQIEAYK
-1285 KELDLAVN
+1285 KDLDLAVN

-1350 LLVSNLDNDW
+1350 LLVSNLDDDW
-1360 NFFGMVPN
+1360 SFFGMVPN

-1642 DENATLAEA
+1642 VENATPAEA

-1678 LIEGVANSLE
+1678 LIEGVASSLGT
-1688 MLVSQAESGYSAV
+1688 LVSQAESTYDDV
-1701 NITYDGVY
+1701 NTTYDGVY

-1751 LNVLIDRMGA
+1751 LNGLIDRMGA
-1761 TRMDIIEA
+1761 TRTDIIEA
-1769 NKPYVAHAKAMENL
+1769 NKPYVAHAKAMKDL
-1783 QNAYDALVA
+1783 QDAYDALVA

-1805 HSSTVLEE
+1805 HVSTVLGE
-1813 SSYKQVGNEVFV
+1813 SSWQQVGGEVFV
-1825 LERGKSYMENYEK
+1825 FESDKSYMENYEK

-1911 WGARSAMENSFDKS
+1911 WGARSAMENSFYKS

-1981 VAVVKPINYPKDEE
+1981 VAWVKAINYPKDEE
-1995 YGVKLVAATSESL
+1995 YGVKLVAATSETL

-2098 VGSENFTVSAE
+2098 VGSENLTVSAE

-2130 QMDIVLPAGMTVV
+2130 QMDIILPAGMTVV

-2153 HALYSKDINGVHRV
+2153 HALYSKDIDGVHRV
-2167 VISTIENNSF
+2167 VISTIENNCF
-2177 PNGSAILYLDVQG
+2177 TNGSAILYLDVQG

-2196 ALDNVIF
+2196 ALDKVIF

-2210 TTITGNDATGINGM
+2210 TTITGSDATGISSM
-2224 ETEGSLKQKIYT
+2224 EAEGSLKQKIYT

>member
-1 MRKDVLISLLAITG
+1 M
-15 APVAALA
+15 
-22 DADVVIDKTAWT
+22 
-34 GDDLTVSEDGSVTVS
+34 TVS
-49 TGKEVSIEKELAPG
+49 TGKEVSIEKELVPG
-63 KYMLQRATF
+63 KYMLQDAPELF

-94 IDSDAPAKVKV
+94 IDGDAPAKVKV

-142 VSGTSDYFRRTDAWT
+142 VSGTSDYFLTTDAWK

-204 LTDGIAALAKVVEK
+204 LTEGIAALAKVVEK

-424 EDGFQ
+424 ED
-429 SLGDD
+429 D

-490 KISSLRSDA
+490 KINSLRSDA

-523 KKLDD
+523 KQLDD

-536 KPADEKDTYDVAA
+536 KPAAKGDAYDVAA

-557 LQKTIDE
+557 LQKTIDQ
-564 IKAAVEKSYQEKML
+564 IKEAVEKAYQEKTL
-578 TETVR
+578 TETAR
-583 GDFQSQIDAAA
+583 TDFQQQIDAAA
-594 MAIGKYQDDATAAL
+594 MSIGKYQDDATAAL
-608 DRYDVVSTA
+608 DRYDVVNTA
-617 IKDYEAALTTLR
+617 IKDYKDALATLR
-629 GTVGPKTLVVA
+629 ATVGTKTLVVA

-667 NFSAAKEKLDADLL
+667 NFSAAKEKLDAEHL

-693 LTDAQALNAAFAN
+693 LTDAQALNDAFAN

-737 IDKYKGVPY
+737 IDEYKGVPY

-767 DLNDIEASTNTQKAK
+767 DLNDIEANANTQKAK
-782 IQAVAATKDDI
+782 IQAVAATEDDI
-793 TEDNAVEAMSLLS
+793 TEANAVEAMSLLS

-816 DALSAL
+816 DALSEL
-822 LGRVDEQKA
+822 LTRVNAQKA
-831 HVNAENQAYT
+831 HVNAEKQAYT

-862 TEAKKAF
+862 TEAKNAF

-914 GHVVKGITSRLSDLQ
+914 GHVVKGITSRLNDLQ
-929 LEANALKAMATDS
+929 LEANALKEMATDS

-974 REDYSTHYGFV
+974 KNYYSTHYGFV

-1002 NADYYRGLLAYP
+1002 NAAYYRGLLAYP

-1039 TGTLKYNSYTYKYE
+1039 TGYTEYSYSSYKYE
-1053 PVLNTEIVRRMTD
+1053 PVLNKEIVRRMTD

-1077 AYNDKTNYYTQVD
+1077 AYDDCTNYKTQVY
-1090 EGNKCQTLWDE
+1090 ELNLKQELWDE

-1130 KEQKALVVK
+1130 KEQKALVEK

-1144 LTTTNNSDVSKAYR
+1144 LTTTNNVTVSEAYR
-1158 RIETELGGLKAF
+1158 RIKIELDGLKAF

-1175 EYNAAIAGDN
+1175 EYNAVIAGDN
-1185 LTRYNTFCEKVQET
+1185 LTRYNTFCAKVQET
-1199 ENKYGEGTAQIAG
+1199 ENKYGEGTVQIAG

-1239 YAALIKNLKDDAA
+1239 YAALIKNLKDEAA
-1252 ATYAE
+1252 ASYAE
-1257 TTSPALWDIAE
+1257 TTSPALWDIDE
-1268 ANAKK
+1268 DNAAK
-1273 AQEYTDQIEAYK
+1273 AMEYTAQIEAYK
-1285 KELDLAVN
+1285 KDLDLAVN

-1313 PAKEKVASYDKNVRD
+1313 PAKEKVAGFDKNVRD

-1350 LLVSNLDNDW
+1350 LLVSNLDDDW
-1360 NFFGMVPN
+1360 SFFGMVPN

-1420 FAYEGKDDDF
+1420 FAYEGKDDDL
-1430 KSYKDCVAKYLTP
+1430 KSYKDRVAKYLTP

-1504 VTERIKAAQEYY
+1504 VTERIKTAQEYY

-1553 SKRIYGLTIGEDK
+1553 SKRVYGLIIGEDK

-1642 DENATLAEA
+1642 DENATPAEA

-1678 LIEGVANSLE
+1678 LIDGVASSLGT
-1688 MLVSQAESGYSAV
+1688 LVSLAESTYSSV
-1701 NITYDGVY
+1701 NMTYDQVY
-1709 TPVKVEYKSALD
+1709 APVKVEYKSALD

-1741 VTYKTKVIHL
+1741 VTYKTKVIHI

-1769 NKPYVAHAKAMENL
+1769 NKPYVAHAKAMKDL

-1805 HSSTVLEE
+1805 HASTVLEMP
-1813 SSYKQVGNEVFV
+1813 SWQQVGNEVFEF
-1825 LERGKSYMENYEK
+1825 ERGKSYMENYEK

-1843 ASEKAEEVSG
+1843 ASEKAEEVSD

-1875 VESYKDGCLYD
+1875 VESYKDGSLYE
-1886 AYAKLAVAEVF
+1886 AYAKLAMAEVF
-1897 GAWYE
+1897 GAWNE
-1902 TTQVYQSNV
+1902 TKQVYQGNV
-1911 WGARSAMENSFDKS
+1911 WGARSAMENSFYKS
-1925 GTKIYDEDGALREQ
+1925 GTNIYDEDGALREQ
-1939 FDNLKLACRNF
+1939 FDNLKLACQNF
-1950 DNYLTSENGRIDLIL
+1950 DNYLNFVDMYRIL

-1981 VAVVKPINYPKDEE
+1981 EAWQKEINYSKDEE
-1995 YGVKLVAATSESL
+1995 YGVKLVAATSQSL
-2008 VESMNA
+2008 VDSMNA
-2014 LRTSI
+2014 LRASV

-2098 VGSENFTVSAE
+2098 VGSENLTVSAE

-2130 QMDIVLPAGMTVV
+2130 QMDIILPAGMTVV

-2153 HALYSKDINGVHRV
+2153 HALYSKDIDGVHRV
-2167 VISTIENNSF
+2167 VISTIENNCF
-2177 PNGSAILYLDVQG
+2177 TNGSAILYLDVQG

-2196 ALDNVIF
+2196 ALDKVIF

-2210 TTITGNDATGINGM
+2210 TYITGSDATGISGM
-2224 ETEGSLKQKIYT
+2224 EAEGSLKQKIYT

>member
-82 KGKEYAPGVAFT
+82 KGKEYAPEVAFT
-94 IDSDAPAKVKV
+94 IEGDAPAKVRV

-119 VKFTLI
+119 VKFTLL

-191 HLWQGKNSPELRA
+191 HLWQGKKSPELRA

-231 AYEAAEY
+231 AYEAAEW

-308 GVSDAA
+308 SVSDAA

-377 ASELEENFRTL
+377 ASELKENFRTL

-424 EDGFQ
+424 E
-429 SLGDD
+429 DD

-536 KPADEKDTYDVAA
+536 KPAAEGDTYDMAA
-549 HFQKTAAG
+549 HFQKTAGG

-564 IKAAVEKSYQEKML
+564 IKAAVEKGYQEKTL

-594 MAIGKYQDDATAAL
+594 MAVVKYQDDATAAMA
-608 DRYDVVSTA
+608 RYDVVNTA
-617 IKDYEAALTTLR
+617 IKDYKDALATLR
-629 GTVGPKTLVVA
+629 ATVGTKTLVVA

-667 NFSAAKEKLDADLL
+667 NFSPAKEKLDADLL

-693 LTDAQALNAAFAN
+693 LTDAQALNDAFAN

-737 IDKYKGVPY
+737 IDEYKGVPY

-767 DLNDIEASTNTQKAK
+767 DLNEIEANANTQKAK
-782 IQAVAATKDDI
+782 IQAVAATEDDI

-816 DALSAL
+816 DALSEL
-822 LGRVDEQKA
+822 LTRVNAQKA
-831 HVNAENQAYT
+831 HVNAEKQAYT

-862 TEAKKAF
+862 TEAKNAF

-914 GHVVKGITSRLSDLQ
+914 GHVVKGITSRLNDLQ
-929 LEANALKAMATDS
+929 LEANALKALAIDS
-942 TANYNAYQK
+942 TANYDAYQK
-951 LKENFDG
+951 LKDNFVG
-958 QKIDIW
+958 QRIDIW
-964 NYTYGSGYYA
+964 NYSSWG
-974 REDYSTHYGFV
+974 RDYTTTHYGFAN
-985 SAFDAVRTRIN
+985 AFDAVRTRIN
-996 QKTDGT
+996 QKTNGT
-1002 NADYYRGLLAYP
+1002 NAAYYLSLLAYP
-1014 DGVHFKEREAIK
+1014 DGVHFKER
-1026 QAIEDAYKAGKAW
+1026 QAIEQAIEAAYKAGKAW
-1039 TGTLKYNSYTYKYE
+1039 TGSFKYNYNTYKNE
-1053 PVLNTEIVRRMTD
+1053 PELNTGIARRMTD

-1077 AYNDKTNYYTQVD
+1077 AYNDYTNNSTQVD
-1090 EGNKCQTLWDE
+1090 EGNKCQALWDE

-1120 SQLGD
+1120 SKLGD

-1130 KEQKALVVK
+1130 KEQKTLVEK

-1144 LTTTNNSDVSKAYR
+1144 LTTTNHKTVSEAYR
-1158 RIETELGGLKAF
+1158 SIKLKLDELKAF

-1175 EYNAAIAGDN
+1175 EYNGAIAGDN
-1185 LTRYNTFCEKVQET
+1185 LTRYNTFCAKVQET
-1199 ENKYGEGTAQIAG
+1199 EDKYGEGTAQIAG

-1239 YAALIKNLKDDAA
+1239 YAVLIKDLKDEAA
-1252 ATYAE
+1252 ATYAN
-1257 TTSPALWDIAE
+1257 TTSPALWDIEE

-1273 AQEYTDQIEAYK
+1273 AQKYTDQIEAYK

-1350 LLVSNLDNDW
+1350 LLVSNLDDDW
-1360 NFFGMVPN
+1360 SFFGMVPN

-1420 FAYEGKDDDF
+1420 FAYEGKDDDL

-1504 VTERIKAAQEYY
+1504 VTERIKTAQEYY

-1553 SKRIYGLTIGEDK
+1553 SKRVYGLIIGEDK

-1581 IYNAANQAEV
+1581 IYNAANQTEV

-1642 DENATLAEA
+1642 DENATPAEA
-1651 KKDAGLLALEKKVAQ
+1651 KKDAGLLALEKEVAQ

-1688 MLVSQAESGYSAV
+1688 MLVSQAELSYSNV
-1701 NITYDGVY
+1701 NSTYDGVY

-1721 ACREE
+1721 ACRNE

-1769 NKPYVAHAKAMENL
+1769 NKPYVAHAKAMKDL
-1783 QNAYDALVA
+1783 QDAYDALVA

-1813 SSYKQVGNEVFV
+1813 SSWKQVGNEVFV
-1825 LERGKSYMENYEK
+1825 FERGKSYMENYEK

-1875 VESYKDGCLYD
+1875 VESYKDGSLKD

-1902 TTQVYQSNV
+1902 TQQVYKPNV
-1911 WGARSAMENSFDKS
+1911 LSALDDMEKSFYKS
-1925 GTKIYDEDGALREQ
+1925 GAKIYDEDGALREQ

-1981 VAVVKPINYPKDEE
+1981 VAAVKPINYPKDEE

-2044 NALLDPET
+2044 NALLDSET

-2098 VGSENFTVSAE
+2098 VGSENLTVSAE

-2130 QMDIVLPAGMTVV
+2130 QMDIILPAGMTVV

-2153 HALYSKDINGVHRV
+2153 HALYSKDIDGVHRV
-2167 VISTIENNSF
+2167 VISTIENNCF
-2177 PNGSAILYLDVQG
+2177 TNGSAILYLDVQG

-2196 ALDNVIF
+2196 ALDKVIF

-2210 TTITGNDATGINGM
+2210 TYITGSDATGINGM
-2224 ETEGSLKQKIYT
+2224 EAEGSLKQKIYT

>member
-204 LTDGIAALAKVVEK
+204 LTDCIAALAKVVEK

-424 EDGFQ
+424 E
-429 SLGDD
+429 DD

-693 LTDAQALNAAFAN
+693 LTDAQALNAAFAK

-816 DALSAL
+816 DALSEL

-964 NYTYGSGYYA
+964 NYTYGYYA

-1252 ATYAE
+1252 STYAE

-1678 LIEGVANSLE
+1678 LIEGVASSLGT
-1688 MLVSQAESGYSAV
+1688 LVSQAESAYDDV
-1701 NITYDGVY
+1701 NTTYDGVY

-1741 VTYKTKVIHL
+1741 VTYKTKIIHI

-1769 NKPYVAHAKAMENL
+1769 NKPYVAHAKAMKDL

-1805 HSSTVLEE
+1805 HAS
-1813 SSYKQVGNEVFV
+1813 EVRALSEWQGLGEMFYF
-1825 LERGKSYMENYEK
+1825 EGGKSYMENYEK

-1843 ASEKAEEVSG
+1843 ASEKAEEVSD

-1875 VESYKDGCLYD
+1875 VESYKDGCLD
-1886 AYAKLAVAEVF
+1886 EAYAKLAVVEAF
-1897 GAWYE
+1897 GAWKE
-1902 TTQVYQSNV
+1902 TQSVYQSKV
-1911 WGARSAMENSFDKS
+1911 YTARYDMEKSFNKS
-1925 GTKIYDEDGALREQ
+1925 GTNIYDEDNTLWEQ
-1939 FDNLKLACRNF
+1939 FNNLERACQNF
-1950 DNYLTSENGRIDLIL
+1950 DNYRNFVDIYRIL

-1981 VAVVKPINYPKDEE
+1981 EAGQKEINYSKDEE

-2044 NALLDPET
+2044 NALLDLET

-2084 GLWPSLGGSLNAPM
+2084 GLWPSLGGTLNAPM
-2098 VGSENFTVSAE
+2098 VGSENLTVSAE

-2130 QMDIVLPAGMTVV
+2130 QMDIILPAGMTVV

-2153 HALYSKDINGVHRV
+2153 HALYSKDIDGVHRV
-2167 VISTIENNSF
+2167 VISTIENNCF
-2177 PNGSAILYLDVQG
+2177 TNGSAILYLDVQG

-2196 ALDNVIF
+2196 ALDKVIF

-2210 TTITGNDATGINGM
+2210 TTITGSDATGISGM
-2224 ETEGSLKQKIYT
+2224 EAEGSLKQKIYT

>member
-15 APVAALA
+15 APVTALA

-63 KYMLQRATF
+63 KYMLQRVTF
-72 TDNAKIVAVY
+72 TDNAKIVVVY
-82 KGKEYAPGVAFT
+82 KGKEYAPEVAFT
-94 IDSDAPAKVKV
+94 IEGDASAKVRV

-231 AYEAAEY
+231 AYEAAEW

-424 EDGFQ
+424 ED
-429 SLGDD
+429 D

-490 KISSLRSDA
+490 KINSLRSDA

-523 KKLDD
+523 KQLDD

-536 KPADEKDTYDVAA
+536 KPAAKGDAYDVAA

-557 LQKTIDE
+557 LQKTIDQ
-564 IKAAVEKSYQEKML
+564 IKEAVEKAYQEKTL
-578 TETVR
+578 TETAR
-583 GDFQSQIDAAA
+583 TDFQQQIDAAA
-594 MAIGKYQDDATAAL
+594 MGIGKYQDDATAAL
-608 DRYDVVSTA
+608 DRYDVVNTA
-617 IKDYEAALTTLR
+617 IKDYEDALATLR
-629 GTVGPKTLVVA
+629 ETVGPKTLVVA

-646 TGKTYGERITKLQTE
+646 TGKTYGERITKLRAE
-661 IDRVAG
+661 IDRVKG
-667 NFSAAKEKLDADLL
+667 NFSAAKEKLDAEHL

-693 LTDAQALNAAFAN
+693 LTDAQALNDAFAN

-737 IDKYKGVPY
+737 IDEYKGVPY

-767 DLNDIEASTNTQKAK
+767 DLNEIEANANTQKAK
-782 IQAVAATKDDI
+782 IQAVAATEDDI

-816 DALSAL
+816 DALSEL
-822 LGRVDEQKA
+822 LTRVNAQKA
-831 HVNAENQAYT
+831 HVNAEKQAYT
-841 DFIGNQY
+841 DYIGNQY

-862 TEAKKAF
+862 TEAKNAF
-869 VIPGE
+869 KIPGE

-884 TKLEALKAEAAT
+884 NKLEALKAEAAT

-914 GHVVKGITSRLSDLQ
+914 GHVVKGITSRLNDLQ
-929 LEANALKAMATDS
+929 LEANALKALAIDS
-942 TANYNAYQK
+942 TANYDAYQK
-951 LKENFDG
+951 LKDNFVG
-958 QKIDIW
+958 QRIDIW
-964 NYTYGSGYYA
+964 NYSSWG
-974 REDYSTHYGFV
+974 RDYTTTHYGFAN
-985 SAFDAVRTRIN
+985 AFDAVRTRIN
-996 QKTDGT
+996 QKTNGT
-1002 NADYYRGLLAYP
+1002 NAAYYLSLLAYP
-1014 DGVHFKEREAIK
+1014 DGVHFKER
-1026 QAIEDAYKAGKAW
+1026 QAIEQAIEAAYKAGKAW
-1039 TGTLKYNSYTYKYE
+1039 TGSFKYNYNTYKNE
-1053 PVLNTEIVRRMTD
+1053 PELNTGIARRMTD

-1077 AYNDKTNYYTQVD
+1077 AYNDYTNNSTQVD
-1090 EGNKCQTLWDE
+1090 EGNKCQALWDE

-1120 SQLGD
+1120 SKLGD

-1130 KEQKALVVK
+1130 KEQKALVEK
-1139 YYAEG
+1139 YYAEA
-1144 LTTTNNSDVSKAYR
+1144 LTTTNHKTVSEAYR
-1158 RIETELGGLKAF
+1158 SIKFELDGLKAF

-1175 EYNAAIAGDN
+1175 EYNGAIAGDN
-1185 LTRYNTFCEKVQET
+1185 LARYNTFCTKVQET
-1199 ENKYGEGTAQIAG
+1199 EDKYGEGTAQIAG

-1239 YAALIKNLKDDAA
+1239 YAALIKNLKDKAA
-1252 ATYAE
+1252 HTYAE
-1257 TTSPALWDIAE
+1257 TTSPALWDIKE
-1268 ANAKK
+1268 DNAAK
-1273 AQEYTDQIEAYK
+1273 AMEYTDQIEAYK
-1285 KELDLAVN
+1285 KDLDLAVN

-1313 PAKEKVASYDKNVRD
+1313 PAKEKVAGFDKNVRD

-1350 LLVSNLDNDW
+1350 LLVSNLDDDW
-1360 NFFGMVPN
+1360 SFFGMVPN

-1420 FAYEGKDDDF
+1420 FAYEGKGDDL

-1455 FTGKIADLQRYIDA
+1455 FTGKIADLQRYINA

-1504 VTERIKAAQEYY
+1504 VTERIKAAQDYY

-1523 SRIEANIASAF
+1523 SRIEANIASTF
-1534 NQVKRWQ
+1534 DQVKRWQ

-1553 SKRIYGLTIGEDK
+1553 SKRVYGLIIGEDK

-1581 IYNAANQAEV
+1581 IYNAANLAEV

-1610 NLTGTAADE
+1610 NLTGAAADE

-1642 DENATLAEA
+1642 VENATPAEA

-1688 MLVSQAESGYSAV
+1688 MLVSQAESSYSAV
-1701 NITYDGVY
+1701 NDTYDGVY

-1761 TRMDIIEA
+1761 TRTDIMEA
-1769 NKPYVAHAKAMENL
+1769 NKPYVAHAKAMKDL
-1783 QNAYDALVA
+1783 QDAYDALVA

-1825 LERGKSYMENYEK
+1825 FERGKSYMENYEK

-1875 VESYKDGCLYD
+1875 VESYKDGSLKD
-1886 AYAKLAVAEVF
+1886 AYAKLETVEVL

-1902 TTQVYQSNV
+1902 TKQVYQFNV
-1911 WGARSAMENSFDKS
+1911 LSALYDMDKSFNKS

-1939 FDNLKLACRNF
+1939 FDNLKLARQNF
-1950 DNYLTSENGRIDLIL
+1950 DNYLAFGEMGQIDLIL

-1981 VAVVKPINYPKDEE
+1981 VAAVKPINYPKDEE

-2014 LRTSI
+2014 LRASV

-2098 VGSENFTVSAE
+2098 VGSENLTVSAE

-2130 QMDIVLPAGMTVV
+2130 QMDIILPAGMTVV

-2153 HALYSKDINGVHRV
+2153 HALYSKDIDGVHRV

-2177 PNGSAILYLDVQG
+2177 TNGSAILYLDVQG

-2196 ALDNVIF
+2196 ALDKVIF

-2210 TTITGNDATGINGM
+2210 TYITGSDATGISGM
-2224 ETEGSLKQKIYT
+2224 EAEGSLKQKIYT

>member
-82 KGKEYAPGVAFT
+82 KGKEYAPEVAFT
-94 IDSDAPAKVKV
+94 IEGDAPAKVRV

-119 VKFTLI
+119 VKFTLL

-130 PVKELGAQLGEI
+130 PVKELSAQLGEI
-142 VSGTSDYFRRTDAWT
+142 VSGTSEYFRTTDAWK
-157 KGKDGKPSLEMQVA
+157 KGNDEKPSLEMQVA

-231 AYEAAEY
+231 AYEAAEW

-424 EDGFQ
+424 ED
-429 SLGDD
+429 D

-458 INALKDKVAKDYKA
+458 INALRDKVDKDYKA

-490 KISSLRSDA
+490 KINSLRSDA
-499 GAIIQN
+499 GVIIQN

-557 LQKTIDE
+557 LQKTIGE

-583 GDFQSQIDAAA
+583 GDFQQQIDAAA

-767 DLNDIEASTNTQKAK
+767 ELNDIEASTNTQKAK

-816 DALSAL
+816 EALSEL
-822 LGRVDEQKA
+822 LTRVDAQKA
-831 HVNAENQAYT
+831 HVNAERQAYT

-862 TEAKKAF
+862 TEAKNAF
-869 VIPGE
+869 KIPGE

-884 TKLEALKAEAAT
+884 NKLDALKAEAAT

-914 GHVVKGITSRLSDLQ
+914 GHVVKGITSRLNDLQ
-929 LEANALKAMATDS
+929 LEANALKKMATDS
-942 TANYNAYQK
+942 TANYDAYQE
-951 LKENFDG
+951 LKRNIAEQG
-958 QKIDIW
+958 IMIW
-964 NYTYGSGYYA
+964 WGYDYYG
-974 REDYSTHYGFV
+974 RDKMDYCYGFAN
-985 SAFDAVRTRIN
+985 AFNAAWKYVNRF
-996 QKTDGT
+996 TDGT
-1002 NADYYRGLLAYP
+1002 NAAYYLGLLSYP
-1014 DGVHFKEREAIK
+1014 DGVHFKEREAIR

-1053 PVLNTEIVRRMTD
+1053 PVLNTGIVRRMTD
-1066 LSNVLKMLPKQ
+1066 LSNVLQMLPKQ
-1077 AYNDKTNYYTQVD
+1077 AYNDHTNYITQVD
-1090 EGNKCQTLWDE
+1090 ELNKRQALWDE

-1130 KEQKALVVK
+1130 KEQKALVEK

-1144 LTTTNNSDVSKAYR
+1144 LTTTNHSTVSEAYR
-1158 RIETELGGLKAF
+1158 FIKIELDGLKAF
-1170 IEGNS
+1170 IEGNGD
-1175 EYNAAIAGDN
+1175 YNAVIAGDN
-1185 LTRYNTFCEKVQET
+1185 LIRYNTFCAKVQET
-1199 ENKYGEGTAQIAG
+1199 EDKYGEGTAQIAG

-1239 YAALIKNLKDDAA
+1239 YAALIKNLKDEAA
-1252 ATYAE
+1252 ASFTN
-1257 TTSPALWDIAE
+1257 TTSPALWDIDE
-1268 ANAKK
+1268 ANAAK
-1273 AQEYTDQIEAYK
+1273 AMEYTAQIEAYK
-1285 KELDLAVN
+1285 KDLDLAVN
-1293 TAVRAK
+1293 TAVRVK

-1313 PAKEKVASYDKNVRD
+1313 PAKEKVAGFDKNVRD

-1350 LLVSNLDNDW
+1350 LLVSNLDADW

-1420 FAYEGKDDDF
+1420 FAYEGKDDDL
-1430 KSYKDCVAKYLTP
+1430 KSYKDRVAKYLTP

-1455 FTGKIADLQRYIDA
+1455 FTGKIADLQRYINA

-1504 VTERIKAAQEYY
+1504 VTERIKTAQEYY

-1553 SKRIYGLTIGEDK
+1553 SKRVYGLIIGEDK

-1642 DENATLAEA
+1642 DENATPAEA

-1678 LIEGVANSLE
+1678 LIDGVASSLGT
-1688 MLVSQAESGYSAV
+1688 LVSQAETTYSSV
-1701 NITYDGVY
+1701 NTTYEQVY
-1709 TPVKVEYKSALD
+1709 APVKVEYKSALD

-1769 NKPYVAHAKAMENL
+1769 NKPYVAHAKAMKDL
-1783 QNAYDALVA
+1783 QDAYDALVA

-1813 SSYKQVGNEVFV
+1813 SSWKQVGNEVFV
-1825 LERGKSYMENYEK
+1825 FERGKSYMENYEK

-1875 VESYKDGCLYD
+1875 VESYKDGSLKD
-1886 AYAKLAVAEVF
+1886 AYAKLETVEVL

-1902 TTQVYQSNV
+1902 TKQVYQFNV
-1911 WGARSAMENSFDKS
+1911 LSALYDMEKSFYKS

-1939 FDNLKLACRNF
+1939 FDNLKLAQQNF
-1950 DNYLTSENGRIDLIL
+1950 DNYLAFGEMGQIDLIL

-1981 VAVVKPINYPKDEE
+1981 VAAVKPINYPKDEE

-2029 TEDGVVLTDDYLAVL
+2029 TEDGVVLTDDYLTVL
-2044 NALLDPET
+2044 NAVLDPET

-2084 GLWPSLGGSLNAPM
+2084 GLWPSLGGTLNAPM
-2098 VGSENFTVSAE
+2098 LGSENLTVSAE

-2118 INLENRKDYVAC
+2118 INLENRKEYVAC
-2130 QMDIVLPAGMTVV
+2130 QMDIILPAGMTVV

-2153 HALYSKDINGVHRV
+2153 HALYSKDIDGVHRV

-2177 PNGSAILYLDVQG
+2177 TNGSAILYLDVQG

-2196 ALDNVIF
+2196 ALDKVIF

-2210 TTITGNDATGINGM
+2210 TTITGSDATGISGM
-2224 ETEGSLKQKIYT
+2224 EAEGSLKQKIYT

>member
-416 ADQLLSAL
+416 ADQLLAAL
-424 EDGFQ
+424 E
-429 SLGDD
+429 DD

-536 KPADEKDTYDVAA
+536 KPAAEGDTYDMAA
-549 HFQKTAAG
+549 HFQKTAAD

-564 IKAAVEKSYQEKML
+564 IKAAVEKGYQEKTL

-594 MAIGKYQDDATAAL
+594 MAVVKYQDDATAAL

-629 GTVGPKTLVVA
+629 ETVGPKTLVVA

-693 LTDAQALNAAFAN
+693 LTDAQALNDAFAN

-737 IDKYKGVPY
+737 IDEYKGVPY

-816 DALSAL
+816 DALSEL
-822 LGRVDEQKA
+822 LARVNAQKA
-831 HVNAENQAYT
+831 HVNAEKQAYT

-862 TEAKKAF
+862 TEAKNAF

-874 SIDPQIQATT
+874 SIDSQIQATT

-914 GHVVKGITSRLSDLQ
+914 GHVVKGITSRLNDLQ

-964 NYTYGSGYYA
+964 NYTYGYYA
-974 REDYSTHYGFV
+974 KDYYSTHDGFV

-1039 TGTLKYNSYTYKYE
+1039 TGTLKYNNYTYEYE
-1053 PVLNTEIVRRMTD
+1053 PVLNTGIVRRMTD

-1077 AYNDKTNYYTQVD
+1077 AYNDCTNYYTQVD

-1120 SQLGD
+1120 SKLGG

-1130 KEQKALVVK
+1130 KEQKALVEK

-1144 LTTTNNSDVSKAYR
+1144 LTTTNNSDVSEAYR
-1158 RIETELGGLKAF
+1158 SIKLELDGLKAF

-1185 LTRYNTFCEKVQET
+1185 LKRYNTFCVKVQET

-1239 YAALIKNLKDDAA
+1239 YAALIKKLKDKAA

-1257 TTSPALWDIAE
+1257 TTSPALWDIEE

-1273 AQEYTDQIEAYK
+1273 AQKYTDQIEAYK

-1350 LLVSNLDNDW
+1350 LLVSNLDADW
-1360 NFFGMVPN
+1360 SFFGMVPN

-1420 FAYEGKDDDF
+1420 FAYEGKDDDL

-1469 FYAEAGA
+1469 FYTEAGA

-1504 VTERIKAAQEYY
+1504 VTERIKTAQEYY

-1553 SKRIYGLTIGEDK
+1553 SKRVYGLIIGEDK

-1581 IYNAANQAEV
+1581 IYNAANLAEI

-1642 DENATLAEA
+1642 DENATPAEA

-1688 MLVSQAESGYSAV
+1688 MLVSQAESSYSNV

-1721 ACREE
+1721 ACRNE

-1769 NKPYVAHAKAMENL
+1769 NKPYVAHAKAMKDL

-1805 HSSTVLEE
+1805 HAS
-1813 SSYKQVGNEVFV
+1813 EVREYSDWEGLGEMFYF
-1825 LERGKSYMENYEK
+1825 EGGKSYMENYEK
-1838 LFFNV
+1838 QFFNE
-1843 ASEKAEEVSG
+1843 ASEKAEVVSD

-1886 AYAKLAVAEVF
+1886 AYAKLATVEAF
-1897 GAWYE
+1897 GAWKE
-1902 TTQVYQSNV
+1902 TQSVYQSNV
-1911 WGARSAMENSFDKS
+1911 LSARDAMEKSFNKS
-1925 GTKIYDEDGALREQ
+1925 GTNIYDEDNTLWEQ
-1939 FDNLKLACRNF
+1939 FNNLERACQNF
-1950 DNYLTSENGRIDLIL
+1950 DNYRNFVDIYRIL

-1981 VAVVKPINYPKDEE
+1981 EAWQKEINYSKDEE

-2029 TEDGVVLTDDYLAVL
+2029 TEDGVVLTDDYLTVL
-2044 NALLDPET
+2044 NAVLDPET

-2098 VGSENFTVSAE
+2098 VGSENLTVSAE

-2153 HALYSKDINGVHRV
+2153 HALYSKDIDGVHRV

-2177 PNGSAILYLDVQG
+2177 TNGSAILYLDVQG

-2196 ALDNVIF
+2196 ALDKVIF

-2210 TTITGNDATGINGM
+2210 TTITGNDATGISGM
-2224 ETEGSLKQKIYT
+2224 EAEGSLKQKIYT

>member
-63 KYMLQRATF
+63 EYKLQDAPELF

-94 IDSDAPAKVKV
+94 IDGDAPAKVKV

-119 VKFTLI
+119 VKFILI

-130 PVKELGAQLGEI
+130 PVKELSAQLGEI
-142 VSGTSDYFRRTDAWT
+142 VSGTSEYFRTTDAWK
-157 KGKDGKPSLEMQVA
+157 KGNDEKPSLEMQVA

-341 DDGNYADWNE
+341 DDGNYADWNA

-377 ASELEENFRTL
+377 ASKLEENFRTL
-388 KEAQVVVINATKD
+388 KEAQVVVINATKN

-407 VDAEAKKAA
+407 ADAEAKYAA
-416 ADQLLSAL
+416 ANQLLADL
-424 EDGFQ
+424 E
-429 SLGDD
+429 DD
-434 FQYLEKSDDVNQKY
+434 FQYLEKSEDVNQKY

-458 INALKDKVAKDYKA
+458 INALKDKVDKDYKA

-482 ADRDAIQA
+482 ADRDAILA

-536 KPADEKDTYDVAA
+536 KPAVEGDTYDVAA
-549 HFQKTAAG
+549 HFQKTAGG

-564 IKAAVEKSYQEKML
+564 IKAAVEKGYQEKTL

-583 GDFQSQIDAAA
+583 GGFQSQIDAAA
-594 MAIGKYQDDATAAL
+594 MAVVKYQEDATAAMA
-608 DRYDVVSTA
+608 RYDVVNTA
-617 IKDYEAALTTLR
+617 IKDYKDALATLR
-629 GTVGPKTLVVA
+629 ATVGTKTLVVA

-646 TGKTYGERITKLQTE
+646 TGKTYGERITQLQTE

-667 NFSAAKEKLDADLL
+667 YFSAAKKKLDADLL
-681 AALLAVQLKETI
+681 AALLDVQLKETI

-718 AAKAMYDAASK
+718 AAKAMYDAASN
-729 VVDAIKAD
+729 VVNAIKAD

-746 EYYNVTWTEDN
+746 TYYGVTWTEDN

-767 DLNDIEASTNTQKAK
+767 ELNEIEAKTNTQKAK

-816 DALSAL
+816 DALSDL
-822 LGRVDEQKA
+822 LTRVDAQKD
-831 HVNAENQAYT
+831 HVNAEKQAYT

-862 TEAKKAF
+862 KEAKDAF

-884 TKLEALKAEAAT
+884 TKLDALKAEAAT

-914 GHVVKGITSRLSDLQ
+914 GHVVKGITSRLNDLQ
-929 LEANALKAMATDS
+929 QEANALKKLATDS
-942 TANYNAYQK
+942 TANYDAYQE
-951 LKENFDG
+951 LKRNIAEQG
-958 QKIDIW
+958 IMIW
-964 NYTYGSGYYA
+964 CGYDYYG
-974 REDYSTHYGFV
+974 RDKMDYCYGFAN
-985 SAFDAVRTRIN
+985 AFNAAWKYVNRF
-996 QKTDGT
+996 TDGT
-1002 NADYYRGLLAYP
+1002 NAAYYLGLLSYP
-1014 DGVHFKEREAIK
+1014 DGVHFKEREAIR

-1053 PVLNTEIVRRMTD
+1053 PVLNTGIVRRMTD
-1066 LSNVLKMLPKQ
+1066 LSNVLQMLPKQ
-1077 AYNDKTNYYTQVD
+1077 AYNDHTNYITQVD
-1090 EGNKCQTLWDE
+1090 ELNKRQALWDE

-1130 KEQKALVVK
+1130 KEQKALVEK

-1144 LTTTNNSDVSKAYR
+1144 LTTTNNSMVIKAYR
-1158 RIETELGGLKAF
+1158 SIKLELDGLKAF

-1239 YAALIKNLKDDAA
+1239 YAVLIKNLKDDAA
-1252 ATYAE
+1252 DTYAE

-1285 KELDLAVN
+1285 KDLDLAVN

-1360 NFFGMVPN
+1360 SFFGMVPN

-1403 YAGAKADN
+1403 YASAKADN

-1420 FAYEGKDDDF
+1420 FAYEGKDDDL
-1430 KSYKDCVAKYLTP
+1430 KSYKDRVAKYLTP

-1455 FTGKIADLQRYIDA
+1455 FTGKIADLQRYINA

-1476 VYTSAKA
+1476 VYISAKA

-1504 VTERIKAAQEYY
+1504 VTERIKAAQDYY

-1553 SKRIYGLTIGEDK
+1553 SKRVYGLTIGEDK

-1581 IYNAANQAEV
+1581 IYNAANLAEV

-1642 DENATLAEA
+1642 VENATPAEA

-1678 LIEGVANSLE
+1678 LIEGVASSLGT
-1688 MLVSQAESGYSAV
+1688 LVSQAESAYDDV
-1701 NITYDGVY
+1701 NTTYDGVY

-1741 VTYKTKVIHL
+1741 VTYKTKIIHI

-1769 NKPYVAHAKAMENL
+1769 NKPYVAHAKAMKDL

-1805 HSSTVLEE
+1805 HASKVRELSEWQGLGEMFYFE
-1813 SSYKQVGNEVFV
+1813 G
-1825 LERGKSYMENYEK
+1825 GKSYMENYEK

-1843 ASEKAEEVSG
+1843 ASEKAEEVSD

-1875 VESYKDGCLYD
+1875 VESYKDGCLD
-1886 AYAKLAVAEVF
+1886 EAYAKLAVVEAF
-1897 GAWYE
+1897 GAWKE
-1902 TTQVYQSNV
+1902 TQSVYQSKV
-1911 WGARSAMENSFDKS
+1911 YTARYDMEKSFNKS
-1925 GTKIYDEDGALREQ
+1925 GTNIYDEDNTLWEQ
-1939 FDNLKLACRNF
+1939 FNNLERACQNF
-1950 DNYLTSENGRIDLIL
+1950 DNYRNFVDIYRIL

-1981 VAVVKPINYPKDEE
+1981 EAGQKEINYSKDEE

-2084 GLWPSLGGSLNAPM
+2084 GLWPSLGGTLNAPM
-2098 VGSENFTVSAE
+2098 VGSENLTVSAE

-2130 QMDIVLPAGMTVV
+2130 QMDIILPAGMTVV

-2153 HALYSKDINGVHRV
+2153 HALYSKDIDGVHRV
-2167 VISTIENNSF
+2167 VISTIENNCF
-2177 PNGSAILYLDVQG
+2177 TNGSAILYLDVQG

-2196 ALDNVIF
+2196 ALDKVIF

-2210 TTITGNDATGINGM
+2210 TTITGSDATGISGM
-2224 ETEGSLKQKIYT
+2224 EAEGSLKQKIYT

>member
-49 TGKEVSIEKELAPG
+49 TGKEVSIEKELVPG
-63 KYMLQRATF
+63 KYMLQDAPELF

-94 IDSDAPAKVKV
+94 IDGDAPAKVRV

-142 VSGTSDYFRRTDAWT
+142 VSGTSAYFLTTDAWK
-157 KGKDGKPSLEMQVA
+157 KGNDGKPSLEMQVA

-204 LTDGIAALAKVVEK
+204 LTEGIAALAKVVEA
-218 ANDNENAYFSAQN
+218 ANDNENSYKSALDAYTDAKR
-231 AYEAAEY
+231 
-238 QFRSF
+238 QFDGF
-243 SSTWYTVAEEIRATY
+243 YWTWYYTDKAMKETY
-258 QADYNK
+258 QADYDK
-264 IQQSINDF
+264 IKKDIEDF
-272 KALAREK
+272 GTLAKQK
-279 YDAGEAK
+279 YNAGAAN
-286 ELKTAEFT
+286 ELKTDEFT
-294 ENFNRMLNELEANI
+294 ENFSRQFNTLKANI
-308 GVSDAA
+308 GTSGNA
-314 WINIYAV
+314 WLNITAV
-321 YQDGLRVF
+321 YQDGLRAF

-341 DDGNYADWNE
+341 DDGNYADWNA

-377 ASELEENFRTL
+377 ASEQEENFRTL

-416 ADQLLSAL
+416 ADQLLADL
-424 EDGFQ
+424 E
-429 SLGDD
+429 DD
-434 FQYLEKSDDVNQKY
+434 FQYLEKSEDVNLKY

-458 INALKDKVAKDYKA
+458 INALKDKVATDYKA

-536 KPADEKDTYDVAA
+536 KPAAEGDTYDVAA

-564 IKAAVEKSYQEKML
+564 IKVAVEKGYQEKTL

-594 MAIGKYQDDATAAL
+594 MAVVKYQDAATAAL
-608 DRYDVVSTA
+608 ARYDVVSTA
-617 IKDYEAALTTLR
+617 IKDYKDALATLR
-629 GTVGPKTLVVA
+629 ATVGTKTLVVA

-667 NFSAAKEKLDADLL
+667 NFSAAKEKLDADHL

-693 LTDAQALNAAFAN
+693 LTDAQALKAAFAN

-746 EYYNVTWTEDN
+746 TYYDVTWTEDN

-767 DLNDIEASTNTQKAK
+767 ELNDIEANTNTQKAK
-782 IQAVAATKDDI
+782 IQAVAATEDDI

-816 DALSAL
+816 DALSEL
-822 LGRVDEQKA
+822 LTRVNAQKA
-831 HVNAENQAYT
+831 HVNAEKQAYT
-841 DFIGNQY
+841 DFLGNQY
-848 YYYPKGAELVSRTL
+848 YYYPTGAELVSRTL
-862 TEAKKAF
+862 TEAKNAF

-884 TKLEALKAEAAT
+884 TKLDALKAEAAT

-914 GHVVKGITSRLSDLQ
+914 GHVVKGITSRLNDLQ

-942 TANYNAYQK
+942 TANYDAYQE
-951 LKENFDG
+951 LKRNIAE
-958 QKIDIW
+958 QDIW
-964 NYTYGSGYYA
+964 IWCGY
-974 REDYSTHYGFV
+974 DYWGRDYQDVRHGF
-985 SAFDAVRTRIN
+985 SDAFDAVKKYVNRF
-996 QKTDGT
+996 TDGT
-1002 NADYYRGLLAYP
+1002 NAAYYLGLIANP
-1014 DGVHFKEREAIK
+1014 DGVHYKECKTIE

-1053 PVLNTEIVRRMTD
+1053 PVLNTGIVSRMTD
-1066 LSNVLKMLPKQ
+1066 LSNVLQMLPKQ
-1077 AYNDKTNYYTQVD
+1077 AYNDGTNYKTQVD
-1090 EGNKCQTLWDE
+1090 ELNKRQALWDE

-1130 KEQKALVVK
+1130 KEQNALVEK

-1144 LTTTNNSDVSKAYR
+1144 LTTTNNSMVSEAYR
-1158 RIETELGGLKAF
+1158 DIKIKLDGLKAF

-1175 EYNAAIAGDN
+1175 DYNAVIAGDN
-1185 LTRYNTFCEKVQET
+1185 LTRYNTFCAKVQET

-1252 ATYAE
+1252 ATYAK
-1257 TTSPALWDIAE
+1257 TTSPALWDIDE
-1268 ANAKK
+1268 ANAAK
-1273 AQEYTDQIEAYK
+1273 AMEYTAQIETYK
-1285 KELDLAVN
+1285 KDLDLAVN

-1350 LLVSNLDNDW
+1350 LLVSNLDADW
-1360 NFFGMVPN
+1360 SFFGMVPN

-1378 QNEWKALYEGVYVGV
+1378 KDEWKALYEGVYVGQ

-1420 FAYEGKDDDF
+1420 FAYEGKDDDL
-1430 KSYKDCVAKYLTP
+1430 KAYKDRVADYLTP
-1443 ATELAAKAADGT
+1443 ATELATKAADGT
-1455 FTGKIADLQRYIDA
+1455 FTGKIADLQRYINA

-1504 VTERIKAAQEYY
+1504 VTERIKAAQDYY

-1523 SRIEANIASAF
+1523 SRIEANIASTF
-1534 NQVKRWQ
+1534 DQVKRWQ

-1553 SKRIYGLTIGEDK
+1553 SKRVYGLTIGEDK

-1581 IYNAANQAEV
+1581 IYNATNQAEV

-1642 DENATLAEA
+1642 VENATPAEA

-1678 LIEGVANSLE
+1678 LIEGVASSLE
-1688 MLVSQAESGYSAV
+1688 MLVSQAESSYSAV
-1701 NITYDGVY
+1701 NNTYDGVY

-1721 ACREE
+1721 ACRNE

-1751 LNVLIDRMGA
+1751 LNGLIDRMGA
-1761 TRMDIIEA
+1761 TRTDIIEA
-1769 NKPYVAHAKAMENL
+1769 NKPYVAHAKAMKDL

-1805 HSSTVLEE
+1805 HISTVLEN
-1813 SSYKQVGNEVFV
+1813 SDWKQVGGEVFV
-1825 LERGKSYMENYEK
+1825 LESGKSYMENYEK

-1843 ASEKAEEVSG
+1843 ASEKAEEVSD

-1902 TTQVYQSNV
+1902 TKQVYQSNV
-1911 WGARSAMENSFDKS
+1911 WIALNGMEESFYKS
-1925 GTKIYDEDGALREQ
+1925 GTNIYDEDGALREQ
-1939 FDNLKLACRNF
+1939 FDNLKLACQNF
-1950 DNYLTSENGRIDLIL
+1950 DNYLTFGEMGQIDRIL
-1965 PTKDINGNAW
+1965 PRKDINGNAW

-1981 VAVVKPINYPKDEE
+1981 VASIKEVNYPKDEE

-2014 LRTSI
+2014 LRASV
-2019 EENTYVLGDV
+2019 EENTYVLGDI
-2029 TEDGVVLTDDYLAVL
+2029 TEDGIVLTDDYLAVL

-2066 DGKISIADVTLI
+2066 DGKISVADVTLI

-2084 GLWPSLGGSLNAPM
+2084 GIWPSLGGYLNAPM
-2098 VGSENFTVSAE
+2098 LGSENLTVSAE

-2130 QMDIVLPAGMTVV
+2130 QMDIILPAGMTVV

-2153 HALYSKDINGVHRV
+2153 HALYSKDIDGVHRV
-2167 VISTIENNSF
+2167 VISTIENNCF
-2177 PNGSAILYLDVQG
+2177 TNGSAILYLDVQG

-2196 ALDNVIF
+2196 ALDKVIF

-2210 TTITGNDATGINGM
+2210 TTITGSDATGINGM
-2224 ETEGSLKQKIYT
+2224 EAEGSLKQKIYT

-2256 GKTQK
+2256 DKTQK

>member
-157 KGKDGKPSLEMQVA
+157 KGKDGKPSLEMLVA

-341 DDGNYADWNE
+341 DDGNYADWNA
-351 EALNAMRSAWK
+351 EALNAMRLAWK
-362 KVSDLYKTIDADKTK
+362 EVSDLYKTIDADKTK
-377 ASELEENFRTL
+377 ASKLEENFRTL
-388 KEAQVVVINATKD
+388 KEAQVDSINATKG
-401 EYLAKH
+401 EYLAMH
-407 VDAEAKKAA
+407 ADAEAKKRA
-416 ADQLLSAL
+416 ADQLLADL
-424 EDGFQ
+424 E
-429 SLGDD
+429 DD
-434 FQYLEKSDDVNQKY
+434 FQYLEKSEDVNLKY

-523 KKLDD
+523 KQLDD

-536 KPADEKDTYDVAA
+536 KPAAEGDTYDMAA

-564 IKAAVEKSYQEKML
+564 IKAAVEKGYQEKTL

-594 MAIGKYQDDATAAL
+594 MAVVKYQDDATAAMA
-608 DRYDVVSTA
+608 RYDVVNTA
-617 IKDYEAALTTLR
+617 IKDYKDALATLR
-629 GTVGPKTLVVA
+629 ATVGTKTLVVA

-693 LTDAQALNAAFAN
+693 LTDAQALNDAFAN

-737 IDKYKGVPY
+737 IDEYKGVPY

-767 DLNDIEASTNTQKAK
+767 DLNEIEANANTQKAK
-782 IQAVAATKDDI
+782 IQAVAATEDDI

-816 DALSAL
+816 DALSEL
-822 LGRVDEQKA
+822 LTRVNAQKA
-831 HVNAENQAYT
+831 HVNAEKQAYT
-841 DFIGNQY
+841 DLIGNQY

-862 TEAKKAF
+862 TEAKNAF

-914 GHVVKGITSRLSDLQ
+914 GHVVKGITSRLNDLQ
-929 LEANALKAMATDS
+929 LEANALKALAIDS
-942 TANYNAYQK
+942 TANYDAYQK
-951 LKENFDG
+951 LKDNFVG
-958 QKIDIW
+958 QRIDIW
-964 NYTYGSGYYA
+964 NYSSWG
-974 REDYSTHYGFV
+974 RDYTTTHYGFAN
-985 SAFDAVRTRIN
+985 AFDAVRTRIN
-996 QKTDGT
+996 QKTNGT
-1002 NADYYRGLLAYP
+1002 NAAYYLSLLAYP
-1014 DGVHFKEREAIK
+1014 DGVHFKER
-1026 QAIEDAYKAGKAW
+1026 QAIEQAIEAAYKAGKAW
-1039 TGTLKYNSYTYKYE
+1039 TGSFKYNYNTYKNE
-1053 PVLNTEIVRRMTD
+1053 PELNTGIARRMTD

-1077 AYNDKTNYYTQVD
+1077 AYNDYTNNSTQVD
-1090 EGNKCQTLWDE
+1090 EGNKCQALWDE

-1120 SQLGD
+1120 SKLGD

-1130 KEQKALVVK
+1130 KEQKALVEK

-1144 LTTTNNSDVSKAYR
+1144 LTTTNHKTVSEAYR
-1158 RIETELGGLKAF
+1158 SIKIELDGLKAF
-1170 IEGNS
+1170 IEGNGD
-1175 EYNAAIAGDN
+1175 YNAVIAGDN
-1185 LTRYNTFCEKVQET
+1185 LIRYNTFCAKVQET
-1199 ENKYGEGTAQIAG
+1199 EDKYGEGTAQIAG

-1239 YAALIKNLKDDAA
+1239 YAALIKNLKDKAA
-1252 ATYAE
+1252 DTYAE
-1257 TTSPALWDIAE
+1257 TTSPALWDIDE
-1268 ANAKK
+1268 DNAAK
-1273 AQEYTDQIEAYK
+1273 AMEYTDQIEAYK
-1285 KELDLAVN
+1285 KDLDLAVN

-1299 LEEMLANLNDNQLA
+1299 LEEMLANLNNNQLA
-1313 PAKEKVASYDKNVRD
+1313 PAKEKVAGFDKNVRD

-1350 LLVSNLDNDW
+1350 LLVSNLDADW

-1420 FAYEGKDDDF
+1420 FAYEGKDDDL

-1469 FYAEAGA
+1469 FYTEAGA

-1553 SKRIYGLTIGEDK
+1553 SKRVYGLTIGEDK

-1581 IYNAANQAEV
+1581 IYNAANLAEV

-1642 DENATLAEA
+1642 VENATPAEA
-1651 KKDAGLLALEKKVAQ
+1651 KKDAGLLAFEKKVAQ

-1671 IKLVNAE
+1671 IKLVNTE

-1688 MLVSQAESGYSAV
+1688 MLVSQAESSYSNV

-1769 NKPYVAHAKAMENL
+1769 NKPYVAHAKAMKDL

-1805 HSSTVLEE
+1805 HAS
-1813 SSYKQVGNEVFV
+1813 EVREYSDWEGLGEMFYF
-1825 LERGKSYMENYEK
+1825 EGGKSYMENYEK
-1838 LFFNV
+1838 QFFNE
-1843 ASEKAEEVSG
+1843 ASEKAEVVSD

-1886 AYAKLAVAEVF
+1886 AYAKLATVEAF
-1897 GAWYE
+1897 GAWKE
-1902 TTQVYQSNV
+1902 TQSVYQSNV
-1911 WGARSAMENSFDKS
+1911 LSARDAMEKSFNKS
-1925 GTKIYDEDGALREQ
+1925 GTNIYDEDNTLWEQ
-1939 FDNLKLACRNF
+1939 FNNLERACQNF
-1950 DNYLTSENGRIDLIL
+1950 DNYRNFVDIYRIL

-1981 VAVVKPINYPKDEE
+1981 EARQKEINYSKDEE

-2029 TEDGVVLTDDYLAVL
+2029 TEDGVVLTDDYLTVL
-2044 NALLDPET
+2044 NAVLDPET

-2059 AAADVNR
+2059 AVADVNR

-2098 VGSENFTVSAE
+2098 VGSENLTVSAE

-2153 HALYSKDINGVHRV
+2153 HALYSKDIDGVHRV

-2177 PNGSAILYLDVQG
+2177 TNGSAILYLDVQG

-2196 ALDNVIF
+2196 ALDKVIF

>member
-63 KYMLQRATF
+63 KYMLQPATF

-94 IDSDAPAKVKV
+94 IDGAAPAKVKV

-119 VKFTLI
+119 VKFTLL

-130 PVKELGAQLGEI
+130 PVKELSAQLGEI
-142 VSGTSDYFRRTDAWT
+142 VSGTSDYFRTTDAWK

-191 HLWQGKNSPELRA
+191 HLWQGENSPELRA
-204 LTDGIAALAKVVEK
+204 LTDGIGALADVVEK
-218 ANDNENAYFSAQN
+218 ANVNENSYKSAWDAYTDAKR
-231 AYEAAEY
+231 
-238 QFRSF
+238 QFDGF
-243 SSTWYTVAEEIRATY
+243 YWTWYYTDKAMKDTY
-258 QADYNK
+258 QADYDK
-264 IQQSINDF
+264 IKKDIEDF
-272 KALAREK
+272 GTLAKQK
-279 YDAGEAK
+279 YNAGAAN
-286 ELKTAEFT
+286 ELKTDEFT
-294 ENFNRMLNELEANI
+294 ENFSWQFNTLKANI
-308 GVSDAA
+308 GTSGNA
-314 WINIYAV
+314 WLNISAT
-321 YQDGLRVF
+321 YQDGLSSF
-329 NAAQEEI
+329 NAAQEKI
-336 HTQMP
+336 HTRMP

-351 EALNAMRSAWK
+351 EALNAMRKEWK

-377 ASELEENFRTL
+377 ASEQEKKFRTL
-388 KEAQVVVINATKD
+388 KEKQVLEINAIRDK
-401 EYLAKH
+401 YLANH
-407 VDAEAKKAA
+407 ADAEAKKKA
-416 ADQLLSAL
+416 ADQLLADL
-424 EDGFQ
+424 ED
-429 SLGDD
+429 D
-434 FQYLEKSDDVNQKY
+434 FLYLEKSEDVNLKY

-458 INALKDKVAKDYKA
+458 INTLKGKVAKDYKA

-523 KKLDD
+523 KQLDD

-536 KPADEKDTYDVAA
+536 KPAAEGDTYDMAA

-564 IKAAVEKSYQEKML
+564 IKAAVEKGYQEKTL

-594 MAIGKYQDDATAAL
+594 MAVVKYQDDATAAMA
-608 DRYDVVSTA
+608 RYDVVNTA
-617 IKDYEAALTTLR
+617 IKDYKDALATLR
-629 GTVGPKTLVVA
+629 ATVGTKTLVVA

-693 LTDAQALNAAFAN
+693 LTDAQALNDAFAN

-737 IDKYKGVPY
+737 IDEYKGVPY

-767 DLNDIEASTNTQKAK
+767 DLNEIEANANTQKAK
-782 IQAVAATKDDI
+782 IQAVAATEDDI

-816 DALSAL
+816 DALSEL
-822 LGRVDEQKA
+822 LTRVNAQKA
-831 HVNAENQAYT
+831 HVNAEKQAYT

-862 TEAKKAF
+862 TEAKNAF

-914 GHVVKGITSRLSDLQ
+914 GHVVKGITSRLNDLQ
-929 LEANALKAMATDS
+929 LEANALKALAIDS
-942 TANYNAYQK
+942 TANYDAYQK
-951 LKENFDG
+951 LKDNFVG
-958 QKIDIW
+958 QRIDIW
-964 NYTYGSGYYA
+964 NYSSWG
-974 REDYSTHYGFV
+974 RDYTTTHYGFAN
-985 SAFDAVRTRIN
+985 AFDAVRTRIN
-996 QKTDGT
+996 QKTNGT
-1002 NADYYRGLLAYP
+1002 NAAYYLSLLAYP
-1014 DGVHFKEREAIK
+1014 DGVHFKER
-1026 QAIEDAYKAGKAW
+1026 QAIEQAIEAAYKAGKAW
-1039 TGTLKYNSYTYKYE
+1039 TGSFKYNYNTYKNE
-1053 PVLNTEIVRRMTD
+1053 PELNTGIARRMTD

-1077 AYNDKTNYYTQVD
+1077 AYNDYTNNSTQVD
-1090 EGNKCQTLWDE
+1090 EGNKCQALWDE

-1120 SQLGD
+1120 SKLGD

-1130 KEQKALVVK
+1130 KEQKALVEK

-1144 LTTTNNSDVSKAYR
+1144 LTTTNHKTVSEAYR
-1158 RIETELGGLKAF
+1158 SIKLKLDELKAF

-1175 EYNAAIAGDN
+1175 EYNGAIAGDN
-1185 LTRYNTFCEKVQET
+1185 LTRYNTFCAKVQET
-1199 ENKYGEGTAQIAG
+1199 EDKYGEGTAQIAG

-1239 YAALIKNLKDDAA
+1239 YAALIKKLKDKAA

-1257 TTSPALWDIAE
+1257 TTSPALWDIGE
-1268 ANAKK
+1268 VNAKE
-1273 AQEYTDQIEAYK
+1273 AQGYTDQIEAYK
-1285 KELDLAVN
+1285 KDLDLAVN

-1299 LEEMLANLNDNQLA
+1299 LEEMLANLNNNQLA
-1313 PAKEKVASYDKNVRD
+1313 PAKEKVAGFDKNVRD

-1350 LLVSNLDNDW
+1350 LLVSNLDADW

-1420 FAYEGKDDDF
+1420 FAYEGKDDDL

-1455 FTGKIADLQRYIDA
+1455 FTGKIADLQRYINA
-1469 FYAEAGA
+1469 FYTEAGA

-1553 SKRIYGLTIGEDK
+1553 SKRVYGLTIGEDK

-1581 IYNAANQAEV
+1581 IYNAANLAEV

-1642 DENATLAEA
+1642 AENATPAEA

-1678 LIEGVANSLE
+1678 LIDGVASSLGT
-1688 MLVSQAESGYSAV
+1688 LVSQAELTYSNV
-1701 NITYDGVY
+1701 NMTYDQVY
-1709 TPVKVEYKSALD
+1709 APVKVEYKSALD

-1761 TRMDIIEA
+1761 TSMDIIEA
-1769 NKPYVAHAKAMENL
+1769 NKPYVAHAKAMKDL
-1783 QNAYDALVA
+1783 QDAYDALVA

-1825 LERGKSYMENYEK
+1825 FERGKSYMENYEK

-1875 VESYKDGCLYD
+1875 VESYKDGSLKD
-1886 AYAKLAVAEVF
+1886 AYAKLETVEVL

-1902 TTQVYQSNV
+1902 TKQVYQFNV
-1911 WGARSAMENSFDKS
+1911 LSALYDMDKSFNKS

-1939 FDNLKLACRNF
+1939 FDNLKLARQNF
-1950 DNYLTSENGRIDLIL
+1950 DNYLAFGEMGQIDLIL

-1981 VAVVKPINYPKDEE
+1981 VAAVKPINYPKDEE

-2014 LRTSI
+2014 LRASV

-2098 VGSENFTVSAE
+2098 VGSENLTVSAE

-2130 QMDIVLPAGMTVV
+2130 QMDIILPAGMTVV

-2153 HALYSKDINGVHRV
+2153 HALYSKDIDGVHRV

-2177 PNGSAILYLDVQG
+2177 TNGSAILYLDVQG
-2190 GSIDKV
+2190 GCIDKV
-2196 ALDNVIF
+2196 ALDKVIF

-2210 TTITGNDATGINGM
+2210 TYITGSDATGISGM
-2224 ETEGSLKQKIYT
+2224 EAEGSLKQKIYT

>member
-63 KYMLQRATF
+63 EYKLQDAPELF

-94 IDSDAPAKVKV
+94 IDGDAPAKVKV

-119 VKFTLI
+119 VKFILI

-130 PVKELGAQLGEI
+130 PVKELSAQLGEI
-142 VSGTSDYFRRTDAWT
+142 VSGTSEYFRTTDAWK
-157 KGKDGKPSLEMQVA
+157 KGNDEKPSLEMQVA

-341 DDGNYADWNE
+341 DDGNYADWNA

-377 ASELEENFRTL
+377 ASKLEENFRTL
-388 KEAQVVVINATKD
+388 KEAQVVVINATKN

-407 VDAEAKKAA
+407 ADAEAKYAA
-416 ADQLLSAL
+416 ANQLLADL
-424 EDGFQ
+424 E
-429 SLGDD
+429 DD
-434 FQYLEKSDDVNQKY
+434 FQYLEKSEDVNQKY

-458 INALKDKVAKDYKA
+458 INALKDKVDKDYKA

-482 ADRDAIQA
+482 ADRDAILA

-536 KPADEKDTYDVAA
+536 KPAVEGDTYDVAA
-549 HFQKTAAG
+549 HFQKTAGG

-564 IKAAVEKSYQEKML
+564 IKAAVEKGYQEKTL

-583 GDFQSQIDAAA
+583 GGFQSQIDAAA
-594 MAIGKYQDDATAAL
+594 MAVVKYQEDATAAMA
-608 DRYDVVSTA
+608 RYDVVNTA
-617 IKDYEAALTTLR
+617 IKDYKDALATLR
-629 GTVGPKTLVVA
+629 ATVGTKTLVVA

-646 TGKTYGERITKLQTE
+646 TGKTYGERITQLQTE

-667 NFSAAKEKLDADLL
+667 YFSAAKKKLDADLL
-681 AALLAVQLKETI
+681 AALLDVQLKETI

-718 AAKAMYDAASK
+718 AAKAMYDAASN
-729 VVDAIKAD
+729 VVNAIKAD

-746 EYYNVTWTEDN
+746 TYYGVTWTEDN

-767 DLNDIEASTNTQKAK
+767 ELNEIEAKTNTQKAK

-816 DALSAL
+816 DALSDL
-822 LGRVDEQKA
+822 LTRVDAQKD
-831 HVNAENQAYT
+831 HVNAEKQAYT

-862 TEAKKAF
+862 KEAKDAF

-884 TKLEALKAEAAT
+884 TKLDALKAEAAT

-914 GHVVKGITSRLSDLQ
+914 GHVVKGITSRLNDLQ
-929 LEANALKAMATDS
+929 QEANALKKLATDS
-942 TANYNAYQK
+942 TANYDAYQE
-951 LKENFDG
+951 LKRNIAEQG
-958 QKIDIW
+958 IMIW
-964 NYTYGSGYYA
+964 CGYDYYG
-974 REDYSTHYGFV
+974 RDKMDYCYGFAN
-985 SAFDAVRTRIN
+985 AFNAAWKYVNRF
-996 QKTDGT
+996 TDGT
-1002 NADYYRGLLAYP
+1002 NAAYYLGLLSYP
-1014 DGVHFKEREAIK
+1014 DGVHFKEREAIR

-1053 PVLNTEIVRRMTD
+1053 PVLNTGIVRRMTD
-1066 LSNVLKMLPKQ
+1066 LSNVLQMLPKQ
-1077 AYNDKTNYYTQVD
+1077 AYNDHTNYITQVD
-1090 EGNKCQTLWDE
+1090 ELNKRQALWDE

-1130 KEQKALVVK
+1130 KEQKALVEK

-1144 LTTTNNSDVSKAYR
+1144 LTTTNNSMVIKAYR
-1158 RIETELGGLKAF
+1158 SIKLELDGLKAF

-1239 YAALIKNLKDDAA
+1239 YAVLIKNLKDDAA
-1252 ATYAE
+1252 DTYAE

-1285 KELDLAVN
+1285 KDLDLAVN

-1360 NFFGMVPN
+1360 SFFGMVPN

-1420 FAYEGKDDDF
+1420 FAYEGKDDDL
-1430 KSYKDCVAKYLTP
+1430 KSYKDRVAKYLTP

-1455 FTGKIADLQRYIDA
+1455 FTGKIADLQRYINA

-1476 VYTSAKA
+1476 VYISAKA

-1504 VTERIKAAQEYY
+1504 VTERIKAAQDYY

-1553 SKRIYGLTIGEDK
+1553 SKRVYGLTIGEDK

-1581 IYNAANQAEV
+1581 IYNAANLAEV

-1642 DENATLAEA
+1642 VENATPAEA

-1678 LIEGVANSLE
+1678 LIEGVASSLGT
-1688 MLVSQAESGYSAV
+1688 LVSQAESAYDDV
-1701 NITYDGVY
+1701 NTTYDGVY

-1741 VTYKTKVIHL
+1741 VTYKTKIIHI

-1769 NKPYVAHAKAMENL
+1769 NKPYVAHAKAMKDL

-1805 HSSTVLEE
+1805 HASKVRELSEWQGLGEMFYFE
-1813 SSYKQVGNEVFV
+1813 G
-1825 LERGKSYMENYEK
+1825 GKSYMENYEK

-1843 ASEKAEEVSG
+1843 ASEKAEEVSD

-1875 VESYKDGCLYD
+1875 VESYKDGCLD
-1886 AYAKLAVAEVF
+1886 EAYAKLATVEAF
-1897 GAWYE
+1897 GAWKE
-1902 TTQVYQSNV
+1902 TQSVYQVNV
-1911 WGARSAMENSFDKS
+1911 NSARYAMENSFNKS
-1925 GTKIYDEDGALREQ
+1925 GTNIYDEDNTLWEQ
-1939 FDNLKLACRNF
+1939 FNNLERACQNF
-1950 DNYLTSENGRIDLIL
+1950 DNYRNFVDIYRIL

-1981 VAVVKPINYPKDEE
+1981 EAWQKEINYSKDEE

-2084 GLWPSLGGSLNAPM
+2084 GLWPSLGGTLNAPM
-2098 VGSENFTVSAE
+2098 VGSENLTVSAE

-2130 QMDIVLPAGMTVV
+2130 QMDIILPAGMTVV

-2153 HALYSKDINGVHRV
+2153 HALYSKDIDGVHRV

-2177 PNGSAILYLDVQG
+2177 TNGSAILYLDVQG

-2196 ALDNVIF
+2196 ALDKVIF

-2210 TTITGNDATGINGM
+2210 TTITGSDATGISGM
-2224 ETEGSLKQKIYT
+2224 EAEGSLKQKIYT

>member
-22 DADVVIDKTAWT
+22 DADVVIDKTAWS

-82 KGKEYAPGVAFT
+82 KGKEYAPEVAFT
-94 IDSDAPAKVKV
+94 IEGDAPAKVRV

-183 DYEVYVKN
+183 DYDVYVKN

-204 LTDGIAALAKVVEK
+204 LAEGIGALAKVVEK

-424 EDGFQ
+424 ED
-429 SLGDD
+429 D

-490 KISSLRSDA
+490 KINSLRSDA

-536 KPADEKDTYDVAA
+536 KPAAEGDTYDMAA

-564 IKAAVEKSYQEKML
+564 IKAAVEKGYQEKTL

-594 MAIGKYQDDATAAL
+594 MAVGKYQDDATAAMA
-608 DRYDVVSTA
+608 RYDVMNTA
-617 IKDYEAALTTLR
+617 IKDYKGALATLR
-629 GTVGPKTLVVA
+629 ATVGTKTLVVA

-646 TGKTYGERITKLQTE
+646 TGKTYGERITQLQTE

-737 IDKYKGVPY
+737 IDEYKGVPY

-767 DLNDIEASTNTQKAK
+767 DLNDIEANANTQKAK
-782 IQAVAATKDDI
+782 IQAVAATEDDI

-816 DALSAL
+816 DALSEL
-822 LGRVDEQKA
+822 LTRVNAQKA
-831 HVNAENQAYT
+831 HVNAEKQAYT

-862 TEAKKAF
+862 TEAKNAF

-914 GHVVKGITSRLSDLQ
+914 GHVVKGITSRLNDLQ
-929 LEANALKAMATDS
+929 LEANALKALAIDS
-942 TANYNAYQK
+942 TANYDAYQK
-951 LKENFDG
+951 LKDNFVG
-958 QKIDIW
+958 QRIDIW
-964 NYTYGSGYYA
+964 NYSSWG
-974 REDYSTHYGFV
+974 RDYTTTHYGFAN
-985 SAFDAVRTRIN
+985 AFDAVRTRIN
-996 QKTDGT
+996 QKTNGT
-1002 NADYYRGLLAYP
+1002 NAAYYLSLLAYP
-1014 DGVHFKEREAIK
+1014 DGVHFKER
-1026 QAIEDAYKAGKAW
+1026 QAIEQAIEAAYKAGKAW
-1039 TGTLKYNSYTYKYE
+1039 TGSFKYNYNTYKNE
-1053 PVLNTEIVRRMTD
+1053 PELNTGIARRMTD

-1077 AYNDKTNYYTQVD
+1077 AYNDYTNNSTQVD
-1090 EGNKCQTLWDE
+1090 EGNKCQALWDE

-1120 SQLGD
+1120 SKLGD

-1130 KEQKALVVK
+1130 KEQKTLVEK

-1144 LTTTNNSDVSKAYR
+1144 LTTTNHKTVSEAYR
-1158 RIETELGGLKAF
+1158 SIKLKLDELKAF

-1175 EYNAAIAGDN
+1175 EYNGAIAGDN
-1185 LTRYNTFCEKVQET
+1185 LTRYNTFCAKVQET
-1199 ENKYGEGTAQIAG
+1199 EDKYGEGTAQIAG

-1239 YAALIKNLKDDAA
+1239 YAVLIKDLKDEAA
-1252 ATYAE
+1252 ATYAN
-1257 TTSPALWDIAE
+1257 TTSPALWDIEE

-1273 AQEYTDQIEAYK
+1273 AQKYTDQIEAYK

-1293 TAVRAK
+1293 TAVRVK

-1313 PAKEKVASYDKNVRD
+1313 PAKEKVAGFDKNVRD

-1420 FAYEGKDDDF
+1420 FAYEGKDDDL

-1455 FTGKIADLQRYIDA
+1455 FTGKIADLQRYINA

-1504 VTERIKAAQEYY
+1504 VTERIKTAQEYY

-1553 SKRIYGLTIGEDK
+1553 SKRVYGLIIGEDK

-1642 DENATLAEA
+1642 DENATPAEA

-1688 MLVSQAESGYSAV
+1688 MLVSQAESSYSNV

-1721 ACREE
+1721 ACRNE

-1761 TRMDIIEA
+1761 TRTDIMEA
-1769 NKPYVAHAKAMENL
+1769 NKPYVAHAKAMKDL

-1805 HSSTVLEE
+1805 HAS
-1813 SSYKQVGNEVFV
+1813 EVREYSDWEGLGEMFYF
-1825 LERGKSYMENYEK
+1825 EGGKSYMENYEK
-1838 LFFNV
+1838 QFFNE
-1843 ASEKAEEVSG
+1843 ASEKAEVVSD

-1867 SAILTDSQ
+1867 SAILTDNQ
-1875 VESYKDGCLYD
+1875 VESYKDGCLNE
-1886 AYAKLAVAEVF
+1886 AYAKLATVEAF
-1897 GAWYE
+1897 GAWKE
-1902 TTQVYQSNV
+1902 TQSVYQVNV
-1911 WGARSAMENSFDKS
+1911 NSARYAMENSFNKS
-1925 GTKIYDEDGALREQ
+1925 GTNIYDEDNTLWEQ
-1939 FDNLKLACRNF
+1939 FNNLERACQNF
-1950 DNYLTSENGRIDLIL
+1950 DNYRNFVDIYRIL

-1981 VAVVKPINYPKDEE
+1981 EAWQKEINYSKDEE

-2084 GLWPSLGGSLNAPM
+2084 GLWPSLGGTLNAPM
-2098 VGSENFTVSAE
+2098 VGSENLTVSAE

-2130 QMDIVLPAGMTVV
+2130 QMDIILPAGMTVV

-2153 HALYSKDINGVHRV
+2153 HALYSKDIDGVHRV

-2177 PNGSAILYLDVQG
+2177 TNGSAILYLDVQG

-2196 ALDNVIF
+2196 ALDKVIF

-2210 TTITGNDATGINGM
+2210 TTITGSDATGISGM
-2224 ETEGSLKQKIYT
+2224 EAEGSLKQKIYT

>member
-63 KYMLQRATF
+63 KYMLQPATF

-82 KGKEYAPGVAFT
+82 KGKEYAPSVAFT

-119 VKFTLI
+119 VKFTLL

-142 VSGTSDYFRRTDAWT
+142 VSGTSDYFRTTDAWKT
-157 KGKDGKPSLEMQVA
+157 GKDGKPSLEMQLA

-183 DYEVYVKN
+183 DYDVYVKN
-191 HLWQGKNSPELRA
+191 HLWQGKDSPELLA
-204 LTDGIAALAKVVEK
+204 LKNGIDALADVVEK
-218 ANDNENAYFSAQN
+218 ANVNENSYKSAWDAYTDAKR
-231 AYEAAEY
+231 
-238 QFRSF
+238 QFDGF
-243 SSTWYTVAEEIRATY
+243 YWTWYYTDKAMKETY
-258 QADYNK
+258 QADYDK
-264 IQQSINDF
+264 IKKDIEDF
-272 KALAREK
+272 GTLAMQK
-279 YDAGEAK
+279 YNAGAAN
-286 ELKTAEFT
+286 ELKTDEFT
-294 ENFNRMLNELEANI
+294 ENFSRHFNTLKANI
-308 GVSDAA
+308 GTSGNA
-314 WINIYAV
+314 WLNISAT
-321 YQDGLRVF
+321 YQDGLSSF

-341 DDGNYADWNE
+341 DDGNYADWNA

-362 KVSDLYKTIDADKTK
+362 KVSDLYKDIDADKTK
-377 ASELEENFRTL
+377 ASEQEENFRTL

-416 ADQLLSAL
+416 ADQLLANL
-424 EDGFQ
+424 E
-429 SLGDD
+429 DD
-434 FQYLEKSDDVNQKY
+434 FQYLEESDDVNQKY
-448 ANRVKEIRTA
+448 ASRVKEIRTA

-472 PHNIRTASYD
+472 PHNIRTASYA

-490 KISSLRSDA
+490 KINSLRSDA

-523 KKLDD
+523 KQLDD

-536 KPADEKDTYDVAA
+536 KPAAKGDAYDVAA

-557 LQKTIDE
+557 LQKTIDQ
-564 IKAAVEKSYQEKML
+564 IKEAVEKAYQEKTL
-578 TETVR
+578 TETAR
-583 GDFQSQIDAAA
+583 TDFQQQIDAAA

-608 DRYDVVSTA
+608 DRYDVVNTA
-617 IKDYEAALTTLR
+617 IKDYKDALTTLR
-629 GTVGPKTLVVA
+629 ATVGTKTLVVA

-667 NFSAAKEKLDADLL
+667 NFSAANEKLDAEHL

-693 LTDAQALNAAFAN
+693 LTDAQALNAAFDN
-706 DKVNSDKTAKIE
+706 DKKNSDKTAKIE
-718 AAKAMYDAASK
+718 AAKAMYDAASEI
-729 VVDAIKAD
+729 VDAIKAD
-737 IDKYKGVPY
+737 IDQYKGVPY

-767 DLNDIEASTNTQKAK
+767 ELNDIEACTNTQKAK

-816 DALSAL
+816 EALSEL
-822 LGRVDEQKA
+822 LTRVDAQKA
-831 HVNAENQAYT
+831 HVNAEKQAYT

-862 TEAKKAF
+862 TEAKNAF
-869 VIPGE
+869 KIPGE

-884 TKLEALKAEAAT
+884 NKLDALKAEAAT

-914 GHVVKGITSRLSDLQ
+914 GHVVKGITSRLNDLQ
-929 LEANALKAMATDS
+929 LEADALKALAIDS
-942 TANYNAYQK
+942 TANYDAYQK
-951 LKENFDG
+951 LKDNFVG
-958 QKIDIW
+958 QRIDIW
-964 NYTYGSGYYA
+964 NYSSWG
-974 REDYSTHYGFV
+974 RDYTTTHYGFAN
-985 SAFDAVRTRIN
+985 AFDAVRTRIN
-996 QKTDGT
+996 QKTNGT
-1002 NADYYRGLLAYP
+1002 NAAYYLSLLAYP
-1014 DGVHFKEREAIK
+1014 DGVHFKER
-1026 QAIEDAYKAGKAW
+1026 QAIEQAIEAAYKAGKAW
-1039 TGTLKYNSYTYKYE
+1039 TGSFKYNYNTYKNE
-1053 PVLNTEIVRRMTD
+1053 PELNTGIARRMTD
-1066 LSNVLKMLPKQ
+1066 LSNVLRELPKQ
-1077 AYNDKTNYYTQVD
+1077 AYNDNTNYYTQVD
-1090 EGNKCQTLWDE
+1090 EGNKCQALWDE

-1130 KEQKALVVK
+1130 KEQKALVEK

-1144 LTTTNNSDVSKAYR
+1144 LTTTNHSTVSEAYR
-1158 RIETELGGLKAF
+1158 FIKIELDGLKAF
-1170 IEGNS
+1170 IEGNGD
-1175 EYNAAIAGDN
+1175 YNAVIAGDN
-1185 LTRYNTFCEKVQET
+1185 LIRYNTFCAKVQET
-1199 ENKYGEGTAQIAG
+1199 EDKYGEGTAQIAG

-1239 YAALIKNLKDDAA
+1239 YAALIKDLKDEAA
-1252 ATYAE
+1252 DSYAK
-1257 TTSPALWDIAE
+1257 TTSPALWDIDE

-1273 AQEYTDQIEAYK
+1273 AQKYTDQIEAYK

-1350 LLVSNLDNDW
+1350 LLVSNLDGDW

-1378 QNEWKALYEGVYVGV
+1378 KDEWKALYEGVYVGV

-1420 FAYEGKDDDF
+1420 FAYEGKDDDL
-1430 KSYKDCVAKYLTP
+1430 KSYKDRVAKYLTP

-1469 FYAEAGA
+1469 FYTEAGA
-1476 VYTSAKA
+1476 VYTSANA

-1553 SKRIYGLTIGEDK
+1553 SKRIHGLTIGEDK

-1591 DAIKADIV
+1591 AAIKADIV

-1642 DENATLAEA
+1642 DENATPAEA

-1678 LIEGVANSLE
+1678 LIEGVASSLGT
-1688 MLVSQAESGYSAV
+1688 LVSQAESTYDDV
-1701 NITYDGVY
+1701 NTTYDGVY
-1709 TPVKVEYKSALD
+1709 APVKVEYKSALD

-1741 VTYKTKVIHL
+1741 VTYKTKVIHI

-1761 TRMDIIEA
+1761 TRTDIIEA
-1769 NKPYVAHAKAMENL
+1769 NKPYVAHAKAMKDL
-1783 QNAYDALVA
+1783 QDAYDALVA

-1805 HSSTVLEE
+1805 HAS
-1813 SSYKQVGNEVFV
+1813 EVRELSEWQGLGEMFYF
-1825 LERGKSYMENYEK
+1825 EGGKSYMENYEK

-1843 ASEKAEEVSG
+1843 ASEKAEEVSD

-1875 VESYKDGCLYD
+1875 VESYKDGCLD
-1886 AYAKLAVAEVF
+1886 EAYAKLAVVEAF
-1897 GAWYE
+1897 GAWKE
-1902 TTQVYQSNV
+1902 TQSVYQSKV
-1911 WGARSAMENSFDKS
+1911 YTARYDMENSFNKS
-1925 GTKIYDEDGALREQ
+1925 GTNIYDEDNSLWEQ
-1939 FDNLKLACRNF
+1939 FNNLERACQNF
-1950 DNYLTSENGRIDLIL
+1950 NNYLDFVDIYRIL

-1981 VAVVKPINYPKDEE
+1981 EAWQKEINYSKDEE

-2098 VGSENFTVSAE
+2098 VGSENLTVSAE

-2130 QMDIVLPAGMTVV
+2130 QMDIILPAGMTVV

-2153 HALYSKDINGVHRV
+2153 HALYSKDIDGVHRV

-2177 PNGSAILYLDVQG
+2177 TNGSAILYLDVQG

-2196 ALDNVIF
+2196 ALDKVIF

-2210 TTITGNDATGINGM
+2210 TTITGSDATGISGM
-2224 ETEGSLKQKIYT
+2224 EAEGSLKQKIYT

>member
-1 MRKDVLISLLAITG
+1 M
-15 APVAALA
+15 
-22 DADVVIDKTAWT
+22 IDKTAWT

-63 KYMLQRATF
+63 KYMLQPATF

-94 IDSDAPAKVKV
+94 IDGAAPAKVKV

-119 VKFTLI
+119 VKFTLL

-130 PVKELGAQLGEI
+130 PVKELSAQLGEI
-142 VSGTSDYFRRTDAWT
+142 VSGTSDYFRTTDAWK

-191 HLWQGKNSPELRA
+191 HLWQGENSPELRA
-204 LTDGIAALAKVVEK
+204 LTDGIGALADVVEK
-218 ANDNENAYFSAQN
+218 ANVNENSYKSAWDAYTDAKR
-231 AYEAAEY
+231 
-238 QFRSF
+238 QFDGF
-243 SSTWYTVAEEIRATY
+243 YWTWYYTDKAMKDTY
-258 QADYNK
+258 QADYDK
-264 IQQSINDF
+264 IKKDIEDF
-272 KALAREK
+272 GTLAKQK
-279 YDAGEAK
+279 YNAGAAN
-286 ELKTAEFT
+286 ELKTDEFT
-294 ENFNRMLNELEANI
+294 ENFSWQFNTLKANI
-308 GVSDAA
+308 GTSGNA
-314 WINIYAV
+314 WLNISAT
-321 YQDGLRVF
+321 YQDGLSSF
-329 NAAQEEI
+329 NAAQEKI
-336 HTQMP
+336 HTRMP

-351 EALNAMRSAWK
+351 EALNAMRKEWK

-377 ASELEENFRTL
+377 ASEQEKKFRTL
-388 KEAQVVVINATKD
+388 KEKQVLEINAIRDK
-401 EYLAKH
+401 YLADH
-407 VDAEAKKAA
+407 ADAEAKKKA
-416 ADQLLSAL
+416 ADQLLADL
-424 EDGFQ
+424 ED
-429 SLGDD
+429 D
-434 FQYLEKSDDVNQKY
+434 FLYLEKSEDVNQKY

-458 INALKDKVAKDYKA
+458 INALKGKVAKDYKA

-523 KKLDD
+523 KQLDD

-536 KPADEKDTYDVAA
+536 KPAAEGDTYDMAA

-564 IKAAVEKSYQEKML
+564 IKAAVEKGYQEKTL

-594 MAIGKYQDDATAAL
+594 MAVVKYQDDATAAMA
-608 DRYDVVSTA
+608 RYDVVNTA
-617 IKDYEAALTTLR
+617 IKDYKDALATLR
-629 GTVGPKTLVVA
+629 ATVGTKTLVVA

-693 LTDAQALNAAFAN
+693 LTDAQALNDAFAN

-737 IDKYKGVPY
+737 IDEYKGVPY

-767 DLNDIEASTNTQKAK
+767 DLNEIEANANTQKAK
-782 IQAVAATKDDI
+782 IQAVAATEDDI

-816 DALSAL
+816 DALSEL
-822 LGRVDEQKA
+822 LTRVNAQKA
-831 HVNAENQAYT
+831 HVNAEKQAYT

-862 TEAKKAF
+862 TEAKNAF

-914 GHVVKGITSRLSDLQ
+914 GHVVKGITSRLNDLQ
-929 LEANALKAMATDS
+929 LEANALKALAIDS
-942 TANYNAYQK
+942 TANYDAYQK
-951 LKENFDG
+951 LKDNFVG
-958 QKIDIW
+958 QRIDIW
-964 NYTYGSGYYA
+964 NYSSWG
-974 REDYSTHYGFV
+974 RDYTTTHYGFAN
-985 SAFDAVRTRIN
+985 AFDAVRTRIN
-996 QKTDGT
+996 QKTNGT
-1002 NADYYRGLLAYP
+1002 NAAYYLSLLAYP
-1014 DGVHFKEREAIK
+1014 DGVHFKER
-1026 QAIEDAYKAGKAW
+1026 QAIEQAIEAAYKAGKAW
-1039 TGTLKYNSYTYKYE
+1039 AGSFKYNYNTYKNE
-1053 PVLNTEIVRRMTD
+1053 PELNTGIARRMTD

-1077 AYNDKTNYYTQVD
+1077 AYNDYTNNSTQVD
-1090 EGNKCQTLWDE
+1090 EGNKCQALWDE

-1120 SQLGD
+1120 SKLGD

-1130 KEQKALVVK
+1130 KEQKALVEK

-1144 LTTTNNSDVSKAYR
+1144 LTTTNHKTVSEAYR
-1158 RIETELGGLKAF
+1158 SIKLKLDELKAF

-1175 EYNAAIAGDN
+1175 EYNGAIAGDN
-1185 LTRYNTFCEKVQET
+1185 LTRYNTFCAKVQET

-1239 YAALIKNLKDDAA
+1239 YAALIKNLKDEAA
-1252 ATYAE
+1252 ASYAK

-1293 TAVRAK
+1293 TAVRVK

-1350 LLVSNLDNDW
+1350 LLVSNLDADW
-1360 NFFGMVPN
+1360 SFFGMVPN

-1378 QNEWKALYEGVYVGV
+1378 KDEWKALYEGVYVGV

-1420 FAYEGKDDDF
+1420 FAYEGKDDDL
-1430 KSYKDCVAKYLTP
+1430 KSYKDRVAKNLTP

-1455 FTGKIADLQRYIDA
+1455 FTGKIADLQRYINA

-1553 SKRIYGLTIGEDK
+1553 SKRVYGLIIGEDK

-1581 IYNAANQAEV
+1581 IYNAANLAEV

-1642 DENATLAEA
+1642 AENATPAEA

-1678 LIEGVANSLE
+1678 LIDGVASSLGT
-1688 MLVSQAESGYSAV
+1688 LVSQAELTYSNV
-1701 NITYDGVY
+1701 NMTYDQVY
-1709 TPVKVEYKSALD
+1709 APVKVEYKSALD

-1751 LNVLIDRMGA
+1751 LNGLIDRMGA

-1769 NKPYVAHAKAMENL
+1769 NKPYVAHAKAMKDL

-1805 HSSTVLEE
+1805 HAS
-1813 SSYKQVGNEVFV
+1813 EVREYSDWEGLGEMFYF
-1825 LERGKSYMENYEK
+1825 EGGKSYMENYEK
-1838 LFFNV
+1838 QFFNE
-1843 ASEKAEEVSG
+1843 ASEKAEVVSD

-1886 AYAKLAVAEVF
+1886 AYAKLATVEAF
-1897 GAWYE
+1897 GAWKE
-1902 TTQVYQSNV
+1902 TQSVYQSNV
-1911 WGARSAMENSFDKS
+1911 LSARDAMEKSFNKS
-1925 GTKIYDEDGALREQ
+1925 GTNIYDEDNTLWEQ
-1939 FDNLKLACRNF
+1939 FNNLERACQNF
-1950 DNYLTSENGRIDLIL
+1950 DNYRNFVDIYRIL

-1981 VAVVKPINYPKDEE
+1981 EAWQKEINYSKDEE

-2029 TEDGVVLTDDYLAVL
+2029 TEDGAVLTDDYLTVL
-2044 NALLDPET
+2044 NAVLDPET

-2098 VGSENFTVSAE
+2098 VGSENLTVSAE

-2153 HALYSKDINGVHRV
+2153 HALYSKDIDGVHRV

-2177 PNGSAILYLDVQG
+2177 TNGSAILYLDVQG

-2196 ALDNVIF
+2196 ALDKVIF